1 MGNLG
6 QRLRDA
12 APGGE
17 KVISDGGRAHGEDPE
32 DPGESRQRFIPTP
45 FSPPPPTSGGVVLT
59 RRRALWALPLL
70 LLAVMM
76 AAALFALTPAQPAG
90 AQQAAQT
97 FVANTGQSSLAG
109 THLEYDFAQ
118 AFTTGSNSAG
128 YSLRSVG
135 VEFATI
141 QSGFSSSSLT
151 ASIHADSG
159 GSPGN
164 SLGTL
169 TNPASFPVS
178 SSDQTLTFTS
188 SAGIDLAANTT
199 YFLVI
204 DLSSAESA
212 SLMRLTGSDSEDG
225 GGQAGWSIGDG
236 FSRRAWNTT
245 GAWSTFASSMK
256 LSLGGVSKPFL
267 VSNFGQANGGTGN
280 FVQHDHAQAFTTG
293 ANAGGYTLTGVDFS
307 FPQINDGA
315 LAGKLAAEIR
325 SDSSGAPGAVVATL
339 TKPGTIA
346 AGTNSFTHSGVAL
359 AANTTYWAVLDVT
372 LVLLPGANTIQNTAS
387 DAEDAGGADGFT
399 IADDGHYRTW
409 NTSGAWTSF
418 SQSRKM
424 TIHGTAVE
432 TVETE
437 TFVANTGQADGG
449 TSFLGNDFHQAF
461 TTGSSSF
468 GYTLHSVDVEFS
480 TIDSAFSSSALTASI
495 HAASGGSPGSSLGTL
510 TNPASFP
517 ASTSDQTLTFTS
529 SAGIDLEGSAT
540 YFLVIDMDAGQGSSR
555 VRLTGSDAED
565 GGGLAGWSIADGAGT
580 RTASSTGAW
589 TPNVSSLK
597 ISLDGVS
604 KPRPSRV
611 SILGGGAVT
620 EGVSASFTLRAS
632 PAPPA
637 DLPVSVTVATT
648 GDFGYGALP
657 TSVTIPA
664 SGTATLEIATAND
677 DVDEAHGSVTVTLVD
692 GSDYDLATSLGTA
705 TVRVRD
711 DDPPLVK
718 NTGQS
723 SGLVQGLH
731 VDLAQG
737 FDTGGNPSG
746 YTLTSVDVAFR
757 RSTEDFGSKLTV
769 TVHKGANGAPGTV
782 VGTLAN
788 PDWVNR
794 QAGTYR
800 FTHPGVALE
809 ADTRYWVVL
818 DAAGLT
824 EGNSQVKFTQSNSE
838 DEGAAPGWSINNDA
852 RIRAQ
857 GGGNW
862 ITLVGGSTLSMGVN
876 GRLLPHSDGSYTVP
890 LDWPL
895 KPLDLGAGETFRLL
909 FMTEDHRDATA
920 ADIGVYDA
928 HVREAA
934 RDGHAAVR
942 RYADHFRVVGSTAAV
957 DARDHTRTNPNDAGH
972 TDAEVWWLNGE
983 RVAANNA
990 GFWSDTWENWAMADR
1005 RFESGERSTSNDW
1018 PWTGTRTDGA
1028 KEANPLGASN
1038 ARRGRFS
1045 TTDADTGPISYNT
1058 VASTQDH
1065 AFYGISPL
1073 FRVEPTPVNAPPGE
1087 PAVMSN
1093 LGQADGA
1100 ALDVTTASTV
1110 RDRAQ
1115 SFTTGKNG
1123 GHYRLNSVDVEFAE
1137 IGDSDAA
1144 RDLRVQIWA
1153 GSGGSPGST
1162 AADVLA
1168 DLARP
1173 SMPVGSADQTFT
1185 FTYQGDDGSGLRLE
1199 PNTTYWVYVYDASV
1213 QPNSRYTLRATA
1225 SNSERRRG
1233 LRLPEGWSIG
1243 DGHSSWSLYP
1253 NPAVSWSTH
1262 SEALKIGLN
1271 LGAADAFVQFR
1282 TCEGTVSGN
1291 TCSTGWVVANHT
1303 RHDPPPTI
1311 TLTEG
1316 GPAVTYQWQAVD
1328 PHERRHFYVASQVG
1342 EPLSHHGGYIGPGQ
1356 PDRDRLMCHTG
1367 SRSPYNL
1374 GDPIVEGLGRDGIHF
1389 GYGSTAGPLLDRHD
1403 GCPFSSQSVYEGDA
1417 NKWRPVSLAAGQDS
1431 DAFDHGTF
1439 LIHRPHAVGHNF
1451 YENGVLYQV
1460 EGFDYPEVRVPLI
1473 IRDDD
1478 QWEQTLEFSIDD
1490 GTTWT
1495 SIEDGGLNLAFPASL
1510 NTGRKAHY
1518 FWVRTKNDPPADQ
1531 DKRFSINA
1539 DFAEALLRSGT
1550 SEYFRSHRV
1559 WFTSP
1564 AASHLHTFRTD
1575 SAVSA
1580 GSVTVGRTPVQVD
1593 IHVGANVVGNVT
1605 FQVEGY
1611 KLYERSDNQISTETP
1626 PKTVRTDSFSFHRT
1640 LGSCVGCQRLLG
1652 DLPDPV
1658 VERVG
1663 DLTYA
1668 NLSDTGIDLSW
1679 PRVVGAEGYEVR
1691 YWSTTSPFPGVP
1703 ADEAWFG
1710 AEPNDPA
1717 WNIRHLEPDTEY
1729 RAVVY
1734 YQDHGAT
1741 QLSTASPV
1749 IRFTTLAAGSPVE
1762 AEPASV
1768 IVERVPEVSISAA
1781 GGTITEGEDAVYTV
1795 TVNPAPDAPLDVRVG
1810 VAGPGSVVAA
1820 QHLGERTVNVPTGG
1834 SVSFTIPT
1842 VDDTGWGSNGM
1853 LGATVRFGEGYRLN
1867 RFRSYASVYIANN
1880 DLPPP
1885 PPVQLKRVSDTT
1897 ATVAWKPQGDGAS
1910 YLVVWHE
1917 SFTGVP
1923 VLTEVT
1929 TTATEHQLTG
1939 LKPQSHYVVSV
1950 LHGTNQLDQ
1959 ITVRTLA
1966 AGATPKTFTVDFET
1980 PAPNTSVPVISVTA
1994 DGNVTEGGDATFTVS
2009 ANPAPAADLDVSVTV
2024 SQSDDS
2030 GISLEQRTVTIPSAG
2045 YAALTVATTND
2056 EVDEPDG
2063 SVTVT
2068 VDASANLDYRVSS
2081 SQGTAVV
2088 VVSDDDGG
2096 YTVNQGTIARV
2107 RELASQTQHGAAHVN
2122 RWNRVLLAFGE
2133 HDGTGVT
2140 GGPMTAAEAQ
2150 DMADNHSS
2158 PVWDLVVVELTA
2170 LEAAAAQTPPPP
2182 TPEVSIT
2189 AGSGVTEGGDAI
2201 FTVTASPAPTANLD
2215 VSVTVSQS
2223 GDYGAAT
2230 GQRTVT
2236 IPTSGSVTL
2245 TVATTDDTTDE
2256 TDGSVTATVNA
2267 GSGYTVSSSQGAA
2280 TVAVSDNDDASTP
2293 VVSVSGAA
2301 GGTEGESVTFT
2312 VTASPAPAADLAVS
2326 VTVATTGDFGYGT
2339 LPASVTIPTS
2349 GSATVTIATTDDEVD
2364 EADGSVTLTVNAGSG
2379 YTVGAPSTETAGVA
2393 DDDDPVV
2400 EEQTGYTV
2408 DPDVVARVREL
2419 ASQTQHGTA
2428 HVNRWNRVLLAF
2440 GEHDGTGVTGG
2451 PMTASEAQDMAD
2463 KHSSP
2468 VWDEVVTE
2476 LTALEAASAQTPPP
2490 PPTPEVSV
2498 TAGSGVTEG
2507 GDATFTVTASP
2518 APSSNLDVSVT
2529 VSQSG
2534 DYGATTGQRTV
2545 TIPTTGSVT
2554 LTVGTTDD
2562 STDETDG
2569 SVTATVNAGSGY
2581 TVSSS
2586 QGAATVAVSDNDAAP
2601 TPVVSVSAGSGVTE
2615 GGDAVFTVTASPAP
2629 AANLDVSVT
2638 VSQSGDYGATTGK
2651 RTVTVPTTGSATLT
2665 VGTTDDTTDETD
2677 GSVTATVNAGSG
2689 YTVSSTQGAATVS
2702 VSDNDAAPTPV
2713 VSVSGGSGVTEGGD
2727 AVFTVTASPA
2737 PAADLAVSVTVS
2749 QSGDYGATTGQR
2761 TVTIPT
2767 SGSATL
2773 TVGTTDDTTDETD
2786 GSVTATVNA
2795 GSGYT
2800 VSSTQGA
2807 ATVAVADNDDAP
2819 TPEVSI
2825 SAGSGVTE
2833 GGDAV
2838 FTVTASPAPTAN
2850 LDVSVT
2856 VSQSGDYGAT
2866 TGKRT
2871 VTIPTSGSATLTVGT
2886 TDDTTDET
2894 DGSVT
2899 ATVNAG
2905 GGYTVS
2911 SSQGAAT
2918 VAVSDDDAAP
2928 TPVVS
2933 VSAGSGVTEGG
2944 DAVFTVTA
2952 SPAPAANLDVS
2963 VTVSQSGDYGAATG
2977 QRTVTV
2983 PTTGS
2988 VTLTVGTTDDS
2999 TDETDGSVTAT
3010 VNAGSGYTVSSS
3022 QGAATVGVADDDDAA
3037 LEVEISVTVAD
3048 ASAVEGDVLEFRVAL
3063 SAASTEEIRVRWYT
3077 APAYHLLDDRAHRS
3091 DYQTTEGELVF
3102 APGVTELTGEVW
3114 LEQDED
3120 EEPDEYF
3127 AVEAFL
3133 PGSLVSPDAVGT
3145 MTIVD
3150 DD

>member
-1 MGNLG
+1 MPDSPAPSQVKERPGLG
-6 QRLRDA
+6 RY
-12 APGGE
+12 
-17 KVISDGGRAHGEDPE
+17 
-32 DPGESRQRFIPTP
+32 IPL
-45 FSPPPPTSGGVVLT
+45 SAPPPRISWGSLSLRRPARTFLT
-59 RRRALWALPLL
+59 LTLL
-70 LLAVMM
+70 
-76 AAALFALTPAQPAG
+76 AAALFVLLSGGTETAS

-307 FPQINDGA
+307 FPQINDGG
-315 LAGKLAAEIR
+315 LAGKLTAEIR
-325 SDSSGAPGAVVATL
+325 SDSGGAPGAVVATL

-387 DAEDAGGADGFT
+387 DAEDAGGADGWT

-432 TVETE
+432 TVETQ

-461 TTGSSSF
+461 TTGSNSF
-468 GYTLHSVDVEFS
+468 GYSLHSVDVEFS
-480 TIDSAFSSSALTASI
+480 TIHSGFSSSALTASI

-540 YFLVIDMDAGQGSSR
+540 YFLVIDMDAGQSSSR

-604 KPRPSRV
+604 KPRPPRV

-620 EGVSASFTLRAS
+620 EGVSASFTLRAV
-632 PAPPA
+632 PAPTA
-637 DLPVSVTVATT
+637 DLPVSVTVTTT

-664 SGTATLEIATAND
+664 SGTATLEIPTTND

-711 DDPPLVK
+711 DDPALVK

-731 VDLAQG
+731 ADLAQG

-746 YTLTSVDVAFR
+746 YTLTSVDVAFN

-794 QAGTYR
+794 QAGTYS

-818 DAAGLT
+818 DATGLT

-876 GRLLPHSDGSYTVP
+876 GRLLPHADGSYTVP

-895 KPLDLGAGETFRLL
+895 KPLGLGAGETFRLL

-957 DARDHTRTNPNDAGH
+957 DARDHTRTNPNNAGH

-1058 VASTQDH
+1058 IASTQDH

-1100 ALDVTTASTV
+1100 ALTVTAASTV

-1115 SFTTGKNG
+1115 SFTTGRNG

-1137 IGDSDAA
+1137 IGDSNAA

-1213 QPNSRYTLRATA
+1213 QPNSTYTLRATA
-1225 SNSERRRG
+1225 SNSERLQG

-1282 TCEGTVSGN
+1282 TCAGTVSGN
-1291 TCSTGWVVANHT
+1291 SCSTGWVIANYN

-1316 GPAVTYQWQAVD
+1316 GPVVTYQWQAVD

-1342 EPLSHHGGYIGPGQ
+1342 EPLSHFGGYIGPGK

-1403 GCPFSSQSVYEGDA
+1403 GCPFSSQSVYESDA

-1478 QWEQTLEFSIDD
+1478 EWEQTLEFSIDD

-1531 DKRFSINA
+1531 DKRFSISA
-1539 DFAEALLRSGT
+1539 DFARPLLRSGT

-1580 GSVTVGRTPVQVD
+1580 GSVTVSRTPVQVD
-1593 IHVGANVVGNVT
+1593 VHVGANVVGNVT

-1663 DLTYA
+1663 DLSYA

-1679 PRVVGAEGYEVR
+1679 PQVVGAEGYEVR

-1734 YQDHGAT
+1734 YADHGAT

-1762 AEPASV
+1762 ADPTSV

-1781 GGTITEGEDAVYTV
+1781 GGAITEGEDAVYTV

-1939 LKPQSHYVVSV
+1939 LKPKSHYVVSV
-1950 LHGTNQLDQ
+1950 LHGTTQLDK

-1966 AGATPKTFTVDFET
+1966 AGATPKTFAVDFET
-1980 PAPNTSVPVISVTA
+1980 PAPNTSVPLISVTA

-2030 GISLEQRTVTIPSAG
+2030 GISMEHQTVTIPTAG
-2045 YAALTVATTND
+2045 YATLTVATTND

-2107 RELASQTQHGAAHVN
+2107 KELASQTQHGAAHVN

-2182 TPEVSIT
+2182 TPEVSVT
-2189 AGSGVTEGGDAI
+2189 AGSGVTEGGDAT
-2201 FTVTASPAPTANLD
+2201 FTVTASPAPASNLD

-2223 GDYGAAT
+2223 GDYGATT

-2236 IPTSGSVTL
+2236 IPTTGSVTI
-2245 TVATTDDTTDE
+2245 TVGTTDDTTDE

-2280 TVAVSDNDDASTP
+2280 TVAVSDNDDAPTP
-2293 VVSVSGAA
+2293 VVSVTAGSGVTEGGAA
-2301 GGTEGESVTFT
+2301 SFT
-2312 VTASPAPAADLAVS
+2312 VTASPAPASNLAVS
-2326 VTVATTGDFGYGT
+2326 VTVSQSGDYGATTGQRT
-2339 LPASVTIPTS
+2339 VTIPTS
-2349 GSATVTIATTDDEVD
+2349 GSVTFTVATTDDEVD
-2364 EADGSVTLTVNAGSG
+2364 EPDGSVTLTLNAGSD
-2379 YTVGAPSTETAGVA
+2379 YTVGAPSSETADVA
-2393 DDDDPVV
+2393 DNDDPVV

-2408 DPDVVARVREL
+2408 DPDVIAKVREL

-2428 HVNRWNRVLLAF
+2428 HVNRWNRVLVAF

-2476 LTALEAASAQTPPP
+2476 LTALEAAAAQTPPP

-2498 TAGSGVTEG
+2498 TAGSGITEG

-2518 APSSNLDVSVT
+2518 APASNLDVSVTVSQSGDYGATTGKRTVTVPTTGSVTLTVGTTDDDADETDGSVTATVNAGSGYTVSSSQGAATVGVADNDAPPTPVVSVTAGSGVTEGGDAVFTVTASPAPTASLDVSVT

-2554 LTVGTTDD
+2554 
-2562 STDETDG
+2562 
-2569 SVTATVNAGSGY
+2569 
-2581 TVSSS
+2581 
-2586 QGAATVAVSDNDAAP
+2586 
-2601 TPVVSVSAGSGVTE
+2601 
-2615 GGDAVFTVTASPAP
+2615 F
-2629 AANLDVSVT
+2629 
-2638 VSQSGDYGATTGK
+2638 
-2651 RTVTVPTTGSATLT
+2651 
-2665 VGTTDDTTDETD
+2665 
-2677 GSVTATVNAGSG
+2677 
-2689 YTVSSTQGAATVS
+2689 
-2702 VSDNDAAPTPV
+2702 
-2713 VSVSGGSGVTEGGD
+2713 
-2727 AVFTVTASPA
+2727 
-2737 PAADLAVSVTVS
+2737 
-2749 QSGDYGATTGQR
+2749 
-2761 TVTIPT
+2761 
-2767 SGSATL
+2767 

-2807 ATVAVADNDDAP
+2807 ATVAVSDNDDAP
-2819 TPEVSI
+2819 TPVVSVT
-2825 SAGSGVTE
+2825 AGSG
-2833 GGDAV
+2833 
-2838 FTVTASPAPTAN
+2838 
-2850 LDVSVT
+2850 
-2856 VSQSGDYGAT
+2856 
-2866 TGKRT
+2866 
-2871 VTIPTSGSATLTVGT
+2871 I
-2886 TDDTTDET
+2886 
-2894 DGSVT
+2894 
-2899 ATVNAG
+2899 
-2905 GGYTVS
+2905 
-2911 SSQGAAT
+2911 
-2918 VAVSDDDAAP
+2918 
-2928 TPVVS
+2928 
-2933 VSAGSGVTEGG
+2933 TEGG

-2952 SPAPAANLDVS
+2952 SPAPASNLAVS
-2963 VTVSQSGDYGAATG
+2963 VTVSQSGDYGATTG
-2977 QRTVTV
+2977 RRTVTV

-2988 VTLTVGTTDDS
+2988 VTLTVGTTDDT

-3022 QGAATVGVADDDDAA
+3022 QGAATVAVSDNDDAPTPVVSVTAGSGVTEGGDATFTVTAIPAPASNLAVSVTVSQSGDYGATTGQRTVTVPTTGSVTLTVGTTDDDADETDGSVTA
-3037 LEVEISVTVAD
+3037 TVNAGSDYTVSSSQGAATVGVSDNDDAAPEVEITVTVEA
-3048 ASAVEGDVLEFRVAL
+3048 ASAVEGDVLEFRVRL
-3063 SAASTEEIRVRWYT
+3063 SEASTEEIRIRWNT
-3077 APAYHLLDDRAHRS
+3077 APAYHLLDDRAHMT
-3091 DYQTTEGELVF
+3091 DYQYTEGELVF
-3102 APGVTELTGEVW
+3102 APGVTELTAEVW
-3114 LEQDED
+3114 LEYDDD

-3127 AVEAFL
+3127 VVEAYL
-3133 PGSLVSPDAVGT
+3133 PGTLYPPDAVGT

>member
-1 MGNLG
+1 MTNA
-6 QRLRDA
+6 LR
-12 APGGE
+12 
-17 KVISDGGRAHGEDPE
+17 S
-32 DPGESRQRFIPTP
+32 FT
-45 FSPPPPTSGGVVLT
+45 PPPRISWGFSLMRRPARTFLT
-59 RRRALWALPLL
+59 LTLL
-70 LLAVMM
+70 
-76 AAALFALTPAQPAG
+76 AAALFVLLSGGTETAS
-90 AQQAAQT
+90 AQQASQT
-97 FVANTGQSSLAG
+97 FVANTGQADG
-109 THLEYDFAQ
+109 TNAFLGNDYAQ
-118 AFTTGSNSAG
+118 AFTTGSNAAG
-128 YSLRSVG
+128 YSLRSVD
-135 VEFATI
+135 VEFSIIDSA
-141 QSGFSSSSLT
+141 FSSSSLT

-159 GSPGN
+159 GSPGS

-178 SSDQTLTFTS
+178 NSDQTLTFTS

-199 YFLVI
+199 YFVMF
-204 DLSSAESA
+204 DMGSNQAQA
-212 SLMRLTGSDSEDG
+212 SIRATASDSEDSG
-225 GGQAGWSIGDG
+225 ALAGWSIGD
-236 FSRRAWNTT
+236 STLRR
-245 GAWSTFASSMK
+245 GFASTGTWTTEGASLK
-256 LSLGGVSKPFL
+256 LSLGGISKPFL

-307 FPQINDGA
+307 FPQINDGG

-346 AGTNSFTHSGVAL
+346 AGTNSFTHSGLAL

-461 TTGSSSF
+461 TTGSNSF
-468 GYTLHSVDVEFS
+468 GYSLHSVDVEFS

-540 YFLVIDMDAGQGSSR
+540 YFLVIDMDAGQSSSR

-620 EGVSASFTLRAS
+620 EGVSASFTLTAV
-632 PAPPA
+632 PAPTA
-637 DLPVSVTVATT
+637 DLPVSVTVTTT

-664 SGTATLEIATAND
+664 SGSATLEIPTTGD

-711 DDPPLVK
+711 DDPALVK

-782 VGTLAN
+782 VGTLTN

-794 QAGTYR
+794 QAGTYS

-876 GRLLPHSDGSYTVP
+876 GRLLPHADGSYTVP

-895 KPLDLGAGETFRLL
+895 KPLGLGAGETFRLL

-1058 VASTQDH
+1058 IASTQDH

-1100 ALDVTTASTV
+1100 ALTVTTASTV

-1115 SFTTGKNG
+1115 SFTTGRNG

-1173 SMPVGSADQTFT
+1173 SMPVGSADRTFT

-1213 QPNSRYTLRATA
+1213 QPNSTYTLRATA
-1225 SNSERRRG
+1225 SNSERLRG

-1282 TCEGTVSGN
+1282 TCAGTISGN
-1291 TCSTGWVVANHT
+1291 DCDTGWVIANYT

-1342 EPLSHHGGYIGPGQ
+1342 EPLSHFGGYIGPGK

-1403 GCPFSSQSVYEGDA
+1403 GCPFSSQSVYESDA

-1460 EGFDYPEVRVPLI
+1460 GGFDYPEVQVPLI

-1478 QWEQTLEFSIDD
+1478 EWEQTLEFSIDD

-1531 DKRFSINA
+1531 DKRFSISA
-1539 DFAEALLRSGT
+1539 DFARPLLRSGT

-1663 DLTYA
+1663 DLSYA

-1679 PRVVGAEGYEVR
+1679 PQVVGAEGYEVR

-1734 YQDHGAT
+1734 YADHGAT

-1762 AEPASV
+1762 AEPTSV

-1853 LGATVRFGEGYRLN
+1853 LGATVQFGEGYRLN

-1917 SFTGVP
+1917 SFTGIP

-1939 LKPQSHYVVSV
+1939 LNPQSHYVVSV
-1950 LHGTNQLDQ
+1950 LHGTTQLDK

-1966 AGATPKTFTVDFET
+1966 AGATPKTFAVDFET

-2030 GISLEQRTVTIPSAG
+2030 GISIEHRTVTIPTAG
-2045 YAALTVATTND
+2045 YATLTVATTND

-2068 VDASANLDYRVSS
+2068 VDASANLEYRVSS

-2107 RELASQTQHGAAHVN
+2107 KELASQTQHGTAHVN

-2182 TPEVSIT
+2182 PTPEVSIT
-2189 AGSGVTEGGDAI
+2189 AGSGVTEGGDAT
-2201 FTVTASPAPTANLD
+2201 FTVTASPAPASNLDVSLTVSQSGDYGATTGQRTVTIPTSGSVTITVGTTDDTTDETDGSVTATVNAGSGYTVSSTQGAATVAVSDNDDASTPVVSVTAGSGVTEGGSASFTVSANPAPAANLDVSLTVSQSGDYGATTGQRTVTIPTSGSATVTITTTDDDVDETDGSVTATLNAGSGYTVSSSQGAATVGVADNDDPVVDEQTGYTVDPDVIAKVRELASQTQHGTAHVNRWNRVLLAFGEHDGAGVTGGPMTASEAQDMADKHSSPVWDLVVVELTALEAAAAQTPPPPTPEVSVTAGSGVTEGGDATFTVTASPAPASNLD

-2223 GDYGAAT
+2223 GDYGATT

-2236 IPTSGSVTL
+2236 IPTTGSVTI
-2245 TVATTDDTTDE
+2245 TVGTTDDTTDE

-2293 VVSVSGAA
+2293 VVSVTAGSGVTEGGAA
-2301 GGTEGESVTFT
+2301 VFT

-2326 VTVATTGDFGYGT
+2326 
-2339 LPASVTIPTS
+2339 L
-2349 GSATVTIATTDDEVD
+2349 
-2364 EADGSVTLTVNAGSG
+2364 
-2379 YTVGAPSTETAGVA
+2379 
-2393 DDDDPVV
+2393 
-2400 EEQTGYTV
+2400 
-2408 DPDVVARVREL
+2408 
-2419 ASQTQHGTA
+2419 
-2428 HVNRWNRVLLAF
+2428 
-2440 GEHDGTGVTGG
+2440 
-2451 PMTASEAQDMAD
+2451 
-2463 KHSSP
+2463 
-2468 VWDEVVTE
+2468 
-2476 LTALEAASAQTPPP
+2476 
-2490 PPTPEVSV
+2490 
-2498 TAGSGVTEG
+2498 
-2507 GDATFTVTASP
+2507 
-2518 APSSNLDVSVT
+2518 
-2529 VSQSG
+2529 
-2534 DYGATTGQRTV
+2534 
-2545 TIPTTGSVT
+2545 
-2554 LTVGTTDD
+2554 
-2562 STDETDG
+2562 
-2569 SVTATVNAGSGY
+2569 
-2581 TVSSS
+2581 
-2586 QGAATVAVSDNDAAP
+2586 
-2601 TPVVSVSAGSGVTE
+2601 
-2615 GGDAVFTVTASPAP
+2615 
-2629 AANLDVSVT
+2629 T

-2651 RTVTVPTTGSATLT
+2651 RTVTVPTTGSVTLT
-2665 VGTTDDTTDETD
+2665 VGTTDDDADETD

-2689 YTVSSTQGAATVS
+2689 YTVSSTQGAATVA
-2702 VSDNDAAPTPV
+2702 VSDNDDAPTPV
-2713 VSVSGGSGVTEGGD
+2713 VSVTAGSGVTEGGD

-2737 PAADLAVSVTVS
+2737 PASSLVVSVTVS
-2749 QSGDYGATTGQR
+2749 QIGDYGATTGQR
-2761 TVTIPT
+2761 TVTVPT
-2767 SGSATL
+2767 TGSVTL

-2807 ATVAVADNDDAP
+2807 ATVAVSDNDDAP
-2819 TPEVSI
+2819 TPVVSVT
-2825 SAGSGVTE
+2825 AGSGVTE
-2833 GGDAV
+2833 GGDA
-2838 FTVTASPAPTAN
+2838 T
-2850 LDVSVT
+2850 
-2856 VSQSGDYGAT
+2856 
-2866 TGKRT
+2866 
-2871 VTIPTSGSATLTVGT
+2871 
-2886 TDDTTDET
+2886 
-2894 DGSVT
+2894 
-2899 ATVNAG
+2899 
-2905 GGYTVS
+2905 
-2911 SSQGAAT
+2911 
-2918 VAVSDDDAAP
+2918 
-2928 TPVVS
+2928 
-2933 VSAGSGVTEGG
+2933 
-2944 DAVFTVTA
+2944 FTVTA

-2977 QRTVTV
+2977 RRTVTI

-2988 VTLTVGTTDDS
+2988 VTLTVGTTDDDA
-2999 TDETDGSVTAT
+2999 DETDGSVTAT
-3010 VNAGSGYTVSSS
+3010 VNAGSGYTVSST
-3022 QGAATVGVADDDDAA
+3022 QGAATVGVADNDDAA
-3037 LEVEISVTVAD
+3037 PEVEITVTVEA
-3048 ASAVEGDVLEFRVAL
+3048 ASAVEGDVLEFRVRL
-3063 SAASTEEIRVRWYT
+3063 SEASTEEIRIRWNT
-3077 APAYHLLDDRAHRS
+3077 APAYHLLDDRAHMT
-3091 DYQTTEGELVF
+3091 DYQYTEGELVF
-3102 APGVTELTGEVW
+3102 APGVTELTAEVW
-3114 LEQDED
+3114 LEYDDD

-3127 AVEAFL
+3127 VVEAYL
-3133 PGSLVSPDAVGT
+3133 PGTLYPPDAVGT
-3145 MTIVD
+3145 MTIID

>member
-1 MGNLG
+1 M
-6 QRLRDA
+6 RRSA
-12 APGGE
+12 A
-17 KVISDGGRAHGEDPE
+17 ILALAA
-32 DPGESRQRFIPTP
+32 
-45 FSPPPPTSGGVVLT
+45 LT
-59 RRRALWALPLL
+59 LL
-70 LLAVMM
+70 
-76 AAALFALTPAQPAG
+76 AALFALTPAEQAD
-90 AQQAAQT
+90 AQTAQT
-97 FVANTGQSSLAG
+97 FVANLGQADGPSAALSND
-109 THLEYDFAQ
+109 YAQ

-128 YSLRSVG
+128 YSLRSVDVQFSVIG
-135 VEFATI
+135 
-141 QSGFSSSSLT
+141 SSFSSSNLT
-151 ASIHADSG
+151 ASIHADSS
-159 GSPGN
+159 GSPGS
-164 SLGTL
+164 SLGAL
-169 TNPASFPVS
+169 TSPASFPVS

-199 YFLVI
+199 YFVMF
-204 DLSSAESA
+204 DMSSNHAF
-212 SLMRLTGSDSEDG
+212 TGVRGTNSDSEDSG
-225 GGQAGWSIGDG
+225 ALAGWSIGDG
-236 FSRRAWNTT
+236 ALHRTFSSTGSWTT
-245 GAWSTFASSMK
+245 TTQSLK
-256 LSLGGVSKPFL
+256 LGLGGVSKPFL
-267 VSNFGQANGGTGN
+267 VSNSGQANGGTGN

-315 LAGKLAAEIR
+315 LAGKLTAEIR

-346 AGTNSFTHSGVAL
+346 AGANSFTHAGVAL

-418 SQSRKM
+418 SQARKM

-432 TVETE
+432 TIETE

-461 TTGSSSF
+461 TTGGSSF

-540 YFLVIDMDAGQGSSR
+540 YFLVIDMDAGQSSSR

-565 GGGLAGWSIADGAGT
+565 SGGLAGWSIADGAGT

-604 KPRPSRV
+604 KPEPPRV

-620 EGVSASFTLRAS
+620 EGVSASFTLRAV
-632 PAPPA
+632 PAPTA
-637 DLPVSVTVATT
+637 DLPVSVTVTTT
-648 GDFGYGALP
+648 GDFGYGTLP
-657 TSVTIPA
+657 TSVTIPD
-664 SGTATLEIATAND
+664 SGTATLEIPTTND

-769 TVHKGANGAPGTV
+769 TVHKNANGAPGTV
-782 VGTLAN
+782 VGTLTN

-876 GRLLPHSDGSYTVP
+876 GRLLPHADGSYTVP

-895 KPLDLGAGETFRLL
+895 KPLDVGAGETFRLL

-934 RDGHAAVR
+934 RDGHAAIR

-957 DARDHTRTNPNDAGH
+957 DARDHTRTNPNNAGH
-972 TDAEVWWLNGE
+972 TDAPIYWLNGE

-1100 ALDVTTASTV
+1100 ALTVTTASTV

-1185 FTYQGDDGSGLRLE
+1185 FTYQGNDGSGLRLE
-1199 PNTTYWVYVYDASV
+1199 PNTTYWVYVYDASA
-1213 QPNSRYTLRATA
+1213 QPNSTYTLRATA
-1225 SNSERRRG
+1225 SNSERLRG

-1282 TCEGTVSGN
+1282 TCAGTVSGN
-1291 TCSTGWVVANHT
+1291 DCDTGWVIANYT

-1328 PHERRHFYVASQVG
+1328 PRERRHFYVASQVA

-1403 GCPFSSQSVYEGDA
+1403 GCPFSSQSVYESDA

-1439 LIHRPHAVGHNF
+1439 LIHRPYAVGHNF

-1460 EGFDYPEVRVPLI
+1460 GGFDYPAVRVPLI

-1478 QWEQTLEFSIDD
+1478 EWEQTLEFSIDD

-1531 DKRFSINA
+1531 DKRFSISA
-1539 DFAEALLRSGT
+1539 DFAKPLLRSGT

-1564 AASHLHTFRTD
+1564 AASHLHSFRAYD
-1575 SAVSA
+1575 GPAVSA
-1580 GSVTVGRTPVQVD
+1580 GSVTVSRTPVQVE

-1626 PKTVRTDSFSFHRT
+1626 PVTVRTDSFSFHRT

-1663 DLTYA
+1663 DLSYA

-1749 IRFTTLAAGSPVE
+1749 IRFTTLAAGSPVQ
-1762 AEPASV
+1762 AEPTSV

-1795 TVNPAPDAPLDVRVG
+1795 TVNPAPDAPLDVRVR

-1842 VDDTGWGSNGM
+1842 VDDTSWGSNGM
-1853 LGATVRFGEGYRLN
+1853 LGATVQFGEGYRLN
-1867 RFRSYASVYIANN
+1867 RFKSYASVYVANN

-1939 LKPQSHYVVSV
+1939 LKPKSHYVVSV
-1950 LHGTNQLDQ
+1950 LHGTTQLDK

-1980 PAPNTSVPVISVTA
+1980 PAPNTSVPLISVTA

-2030 GISLEQRTVTIPSAG
+2030 GISIGHQTVTIPTAG
-2045 YAALTVATTND
+2045 YATLTVATTND

-2068 VDASANLDYRVSS
+2068 VDASASLDYRVSS
-2081 SQGTAVV
+2081 SQGTAIV

-2107 RELASQTQHGAAHVN
+2107 KELASQTQHGAAHVN

-2133 HDGTGVT
+2133 HDGTGVA

-2182 TPEVSIT
+2182 PTPEVSIS
-2189 AGSGVTEGGDAI
+2189 AGSGVTEGGDAS
-2201 FTVTASPAPTANLD
+2201 FTVTASPAPASNLD

-2236 IPTSGSVTL
+2236 V
-2245 TVATTDDTTDE
+2245 
-2256 TDGSVTATVNA
+2256 
-2267 GSGYTVSSSQGAA
+2267 
-2280 TVAVSDNDDASTP
+2280 
-2293 VVSVSGAA
+2293 
-2301 GGTEGESVTFT
+2301 
-2312 VTASPAPAADLAVS
+2312 
-2326 VTVATTGDFGYGT
+2326 
-2339 LPASVTIPTS
+2339 
-2349 GSATVTIATTDDEVD
+2349 
-2364 EADGSVTLTVNAGSG
+2364 
-2379 YTVGAPSTETAGVA
+2379 
-2393 DDDDPVV
+2393 
-2400 EEQTGYTV
+2400 
-2408 DPDVVARVREL
+2408 
-2419 ASQTQHGTA
+2419 
-2428 HVNRWNRVLLAF
+2428 
-2440 GEHDGTGVTGG
+2440 
-2451 PMTASEAQDMAD
+2451 
-2463 KHSSP
+2463 
-2468 VWDEVVTE
+2468 
-2476 LTALEAASAQTPPP
+2476 
-2490 PPTPEVSV
+2490 
-2498 TAGSGVTEG
+2498 
-2507 GDATFTVTASP
+2507 
-2518 APSSNLDVSVT
+2518 
-2529 VSQSG
+2529 
-2534 DYGATTGQRTV
+2534 
-2545 TIPTTGSVT
+2545 PTTGSVT
-2554 LTVGTTDD
+2554 FTVGTTDD

-2586 QGAATVAVSDNDAAP
+2586 QGAATEAVSDNDAAS
-2601 TPVVSVSAGSGVTE
+2601 TPAVSVTDAADGTE
-2615 GGDAVFTVTASPAP
+2615 GDSVSFTVTASPAP
-2629 AANLDVSVT
+2629 V
-2638 VSQSGDYGATTGK
+2638 
-2651 RTVTVPTTGSATLT
+2651 
-2665 VGTTDDTTDETD
+2665 
-2677 GSVTATVNAGSG
+2677 
-2689 YTVSSTQGAATVS
+2689 
-2702 VSDNDAAPTPV
+2702 
-2713 VSVSGGSGVTEGGD
+2713 
-2727 AVFTVTASPA
+2727 
-2737 PAADLAVSVTVS
+2737 ADLAVSVTVAATGDFGFGALPTSVVIPTSGSATVTITTTDDQTDEPDGSVTLTVNPGSGYTVGAPSSETADVADDDDPVVELTTYTVDPAVVTKVKTLAGQTQHGTSHVNRWNRVLVAFGEHDGTGVTGGPMTAAEAQQMANTYSSPVWDEVVTELTALEAASQQTPPPPPPPPPPPTPEVNITSAAGGAEGGSVSFTLTATPAPTADLPVTVTISVTGDYGVTAGSRTVTIPNSGSATLTLATTDDQTDEPDGTVTATLATGSGYTIGSQSAQTADVDDNDDTPVIELVATPVVSIRGGSGITEGGSASFTISANPSPTADVDVTVTVS
-2749 QSGDYGATTGQR
+2749 QSGDFGAATGQR
-2761 TVTIPT
+2761 TVRITSGSTTATFTVSTTDDSTDESDGSITVTINTGSGYTGSGSATVTVSDNDDPPPTPVVSITGGSAVTEGGGVRFTLTASPAPTADLDVTVTISVSGDYGVAAGARTVTIPS

-2773 TVGTTDDTTDETD
+2773 TVGTTDDSADEAD
-2786 GSVTATVNA
+2786 GSVTATLVD
-2795 GSGYT
+2795 
-2800 VSSTQGA
+2800 GA
-2807 ATVAVADNDDAP
+2807 AYDL
-2819 TPEVSI
+2819 
-2825 SAGSGVTE
+2825 GS
-2833 GGDAV
+2833 
-2838 FTVTASPAPTAN
+2838 S
-2850 LDVSVT
+2850 
-2856 VSQSGDYGAT
+2856 
-2866 TGKRT
+2866 RT
-2871 VTIPTSGSATLTVGT
+2871 
-2886 TDDTTDET
+2886 
-2894 DGSVT
+2894 
-2899 ATVNAG
+2899 
-2905 GGYTVS
+2905 
-2911 SSQGAAT
+2911 AT
-2918 VAVSDDDAAP
+2918 VAVSDDDDPPQPIENTDPPVVDDGLPDVSTLTACQGDPELLINSPAASRSDASVEFTVMLSCLPSRAP
-2928 TPVVS
+2928 TILLVPVRDGHIGQNVLVS
-2933 VSAGSGVTEGG
+2933 LTRDTPSAT
-2944 DAVFTVTA
+2944 
-2952 SPAPAANLDVS
+2952 
-2963 VTVSQSGDYGAATG
+2963 VTVSIGG
-2977 QRTVTV
+2977 
-2983 PTTGS
+2983 
-2988 VTLTVGTTDDS
+2988 
-2999 TDETDGSVTAT
+2999 ETELGLAHAWSMGLKNT
-3010 VNAGSGYTVSSS
+3010 
-3022 QGAATVGVADDDDAA
+3022 QPQ
-3037 LEVEISVTVAD
+3037 
-3048 ASAVEGDVLEFRVAL
+3048 GDVVF
-3063 SAASTEEIRVRWYT
+3063 
-3077 APAYHLLDDRAHRS
+3077 S
-3091 DYQTTEGELVF
+3091 D
-3102 APGVTELTGEVW
+3102 
-3114 LEQDED
+3114 
-3120 EEPDEYF
+3120 
-3127 AVEAFL
+3127 
-3133 PGSLVSPDAVGT
+3133 
-3145 MTIVD
+3145 
-3150 DD
+3150 

>member
-1 MGNLG
+1 M
-6 QRLRDA
+6 RRPA
-12 APGGE
+12 
-17 KVISDGGRAHGEDPE
+17 RT
-32 DPGESRQRFIPTP
+32 F
-45 FSPPPPTSGGVVLT
+45 LT
-59 RRRALWALPLL
+59 LTLL
-70 LLAVMM
+70 
-76 AAALFALTPAQPAG
+76 AAALFVLLSGGTETAS

-135 VEFATI
+135 VEFASI
-141 QSGFSSSSLT
+141 HSAFSSSSLT

-256 LSLGGVSKPFL
+256 LSLGGVSKTAL

-315 LAGKLAAEIR
+315 LASKLAAEIR

-339 TKPGTIA
+339 TKPGTIS

-387 DAEDAGGADGFT
+387 DAEDAGGADGWT

-437 TFVANTGQADGG
+437 TFVANTGQADAG
-449 TSFLGNDFHQAF
+449 SVNLSNDIAQAF
-461 TTGSSSF
+461 TTGSNSF
-468 GYTLHSVDVEFS
+468 GYSLRSVDVRFNAIQS
-480 TIDSAFSSSALTASI
+480 GFSSSDLTASI

-529 SAGIDLEGSAT
+529 AGIDLAANTS
-540 YFLVIDMDAGQGSSR
+540 YFLVIDMSVSRGSSS
-555 VRLTGSDAED
+555 LDYTSSDSED
-565 GGGLAGWSIADGAGT
+565 SGGLPGWSISHNYLDRPVA
-580 RTASSTGAW
+580 STGGWGNA
-589 TPNVSSLK
+589 PNESLQ

-604 KPRPSRV
+604 KPRPPRV

-620 EGVSASFTLRAS
+620 EGVSASFTLTAV
-632 PAPPA
+632 PAPTA
-637 DLPVSVTVATT
+637 DLPVSVTVTTT

-664 SGTATLEIATAND
+664 SGTATLEIPTTGD

-788 PDWVNR
+788 PAFVNR

-838 DEGAAPGWSINNDA
+838 DAGAAPGWSINNDA

-876 GRLLPHSDGSYTVP
+876 GRLLPHADGSYTVP

-895 KPLDLGAGETFRLL
+895 KPLGLGAGETFRLL

-934 RDGHAAVR
+934 RDGHAAIR

-957 DARDHTRTNPNDAGH
+957 DARDHTRTNPNNAGH

-1087 PAVMSN
+1087 SAVMSN

-1100 ALDVTTASTV
+1100 ALTVTTASTV

-1115 SFTTGKNG
+1115 SFTTGRNG

-1173 SMPVGSADQTFT
+1173 SMPVGSADRTFT

-1213 QPNSRYTLRATA
+1213 QPNSTYTLRATA
-1225 SNSERRRG
+1225 SNSERLRG

-1282 TCEGTVSGN
+1282 TCAGTVSGN
-1291 TCSTGWVVANHT
+1291 DCDTGWVIANYT

-1328 PHERRHFYVASQVG
+1328 PHERRHFYVASQVA
-1342 EPLSHHGGYIGPGQ
+1342 EPLSHHGGYIGPGK

-1403 GCPFSSQSVYEGDA
+1403 GCPFSSQSVYESDA

-1478 QWEQTLEFSIDD
+1478 EWEQTLEFSIDD

-1531 DKRFSINA
+1531 DKRFSISA
-1539 DFAEALLRSGT
+1539 DFAKPLLRSGT

-1593 IHVGANVVGNVT
+1593 VHVGANVVGNVT

-1679 PRVVGAEGYEVR
+1679 PQVVGAEGYEVR

-1734 YQDHGAT
+1734 YADHGAT

-1762 AEPASV
+1762 AEPTSV

-1853 LGATVRFGEGYRLN
+1853 LGATVQFGEGYRLN
-1867 RFRSYASVYIANN
+1867 RFRSYASVYVANN

-1939 LKPQSHYVVSV
+1939 LNPQSHYVVSV
-1950 LHGTNQLDQ
+1950 LHGTTQLDK

-1966 AGATPKTFTVDFET
+1966 AGATPKTFAVDFET
-1980 PAPNTSVPVISVTA
+1980 PAPNTSVPLISVTA

-2030 GISLEQRTVTIPSAG
+2030 GISIEHRTVTIPTAG

-2107 RELASQTQHGAAHVN
+2107 KELASQTQHGAAHVN

-2182 TPEVSIT
+2182 PTPEVSVT
-2189 AGSGVTEGGDAI
+2189 AGSGVTEGGDAV
-2201 FTVTASPAPTANLD
+2201 FTVTASPAPASNLD

-2236 IPTSGSVTL
+2236 IPTSGSVTI
-2245 TVATTDDTTDE
+2245 TVGTTDDTTDE

-2267 GSGYTVSSSQGAA
+2267 GSGYTVSSTQGAA
-2280 TVAVSDNDDASTP
+2280 TVAVSDN
-2293 VVSVSGAA
+2293 
-2301 GGTEGESVTFT
+2301 
-2312 VTASPAPAADLAVS
+2312 
-2326 VTVATTGDFGYGT
+2326 
-2339 LPASVTIPTS
+2339 
-2349 GSATVTIATTDDEVD
+2349 
-2364 EADGSVTLTVNAGSG
+2364 
-2379 YTVGAPSTETAGVA
+2379 
-2393 DDDDPVV
+2393 DDPVV

-2408 DPDVVARVREL
+2408 DPDVIAKVREL

-2451 PMTASEAQDMAD
+2451 PMTAAEAQEMAD

-2476 LTALEAASAQTPPP
+2476 LTALEAASTQTPPP
-2490 PPTPEVSV
+2490 PPTPEVSI
-2498 TAGSGVTEG
+2498 TAGSGITEG

-2562 STDETDG
+2562 DADETDG

-2586 QGAATVAVSDNDAAP
+2586 QGAATVAVSDNDDAP
-2601 TPVVSVSAGSGVTE
+2601 TPVVSV
-2615 GGDAVFTVTASPAP
+2615 
-2629 AANLDVSVT
+2629 
-2638 VSQSGDYGATTGK
+2638 
-2651 RTVTVPTTGSATLT
+2651 
-2665 VGTTDDTTDETD
+2665 
-2677 GSVTATVNAGSG
+2677 
-2689 YTVSSTQGAATVS
+2689 
-2702 VSDNDAAPTPV
+2702 
-2713 VSVSGGSGVTEGGD
+2713 
-2727 AVFTVTASPA
+2727 
-2737 PAADLAVSVTVS
+2737 
-2749 QSGDYGATTGQR
+2749 
-2761 TVTIPT
+2761 
-2767 SGSATL
+2767 
-2773 TVGTTDDTTDETD
+2773 
-2786 GSVTATVNA
+2786 
-2795 GSGYT
+2795 
-2800 VSSTQGA
+2800 
-2807 ATVAVADNDDAP
+2807 
-2819 TPEVSI
+2819 

-2856 VSQSGDYGAT
+2856 VSQSGDYGAA

-2871 VTIPTSGSATLTVGT
+2871 VTIPTTGSVTLTVGT
-2886 TDDTTDET
+2886 TDDSADET

-2905 GGYTVS
+2905 SGYTVS

-2918 VAVSDDDAAP
+2918 VGVADNDDAP

-2944 DAVFTVTA
+2944 DATFTVTA
-2952 SPAPAANLDVS
+2952 SPAPAADLAVS
-2963 VTVSQSGDYGAATG
+2963 VTVSQSGDYGATTG

-2988 VTLTVGTTDDS
+2988 VSFTVGTTDDS

-3022 QGAATVGVADDDDAA
+3022 QGAATVGVADNDAAPTPVVSVTAGSGVTEGGDATFTVTASPAPSSNLDVSVTVSQSGDYGATTGQRTVTVPTTGSVTLTVGTTDDSADETDGSVTATVNAGSGYTVSSSQGAATVAVSDNDDAA
-3037 LEVEISVTVAD
+3037 PEVEITVTVEA
-3048 ASAVEGDVLEFRVAL
+3048 ASAVEGDVLEFRVRL
-3063 SAASTEEIRVRWYT
+3063 SEASTEEIRIRWNT
-3077 APAYHLLDDRAHRS
+3077 APAYHLLDDRAHMT
-3091 DYQTTEGELVF
+3091 DYQYTEGELVF
-3102 APGVTELTGEVW
+3102 APGVTELTAEVW
-3114 LEQDED
+3114 LEYDDD

-3127 AVEAFL
+3127 VVEAYL
-3133 PGSLVSPDAVGT
+3133 PGTLYPPDAVGT

>member
-1 MGNLG
+1 MTWSGLARG
-6 QRLRDA
+6 PA
-12 APGGE
+12 A
-17 KVISDGGRAHGEDPE
+17 
-32 DPGESRQRFIPTP
+32 
-45 FSPPPPTSGGVVLT
+45 
-59 RRRALWALPLL
+59 L
-70 LLAVMM
+70 LLAL
-76 AAALFALTPAQPAG
+76 ALLALFALTPQPAG
-90 AQQAAQT
+90 AQQEKQT
-97 FVANTGQSSLAG
+97 
-109 THLEYDFAQ
+109 
-118 AFTTGSNSAG
+118 
-128 YSLRSVG
+128 
-135 VEFATI
+135 
-141 QSGFSSSSLT
+141 
-151 ASIHADSG
+151 
-159 GSPGN
+159 
-164 SLGTL
+164 
-169 TNPASFPVS
+169 
-178 SSDQTLTFTS
+178 
-188 SAGIDLAANTT
+188 
-199 YFLVI
+199 
-204 DLSSAESA
+204 
-212 SLMRLTGSDSEDG
+212 
-225 GGQAGWSIGDG
+225 
-236 FSRRAWNTT
+236 
-245 GAWSTFASSMK
+245 
-256 LSLGGVSKPFL
+256 L
-267 VSNFGQANGGTGN
+267 VSNFMQANGGTGN

-325 SDSSGAPGAVVATL
+325 SDSGGAPGAVVATL

-409 NTSGAWTSF
+409 STSGAWTSF

-424 TIHGTAVE
+424 TIHGTVV
-432 TVETE
+432 VETE

-461 TTGSSSF
+461 TTGSNSF

-540 YFLVIDMDAGQGSSR
+540 YFLVIDMDAGQSSSR

-597 ISLDGVS
+597 ISLDGVV
-604 KPRPSRV
+604 KPRPPRV

-620 EGVSASFTLRAS
+620 EGASASFTLTAV
-632 PAPPA
+632 PAPTA
-637 DLPVSVTVATT
+637 DLPVSVTVTTT
-648 GDFGYGALP
+648 GDFGYGTLP
-657 TSVTIPA
+657 TSVTIPD
-664 SGTATLEIATAND
+664 SGTATLEIATTND

-746 YTLTSVDVAFR
+746 YTLTSVDVAFN

-809 ADTRYWVVL
+809 PDTRYWVVL
-818 DAAGLT
+818 DATGLT

-838 DEGAAPGWSINNDA
+838 DAGAAPGWSINNDA

-876 GRLLPHSDGSYTVP
+876 GRLLPHLDGSYTVP

-895 KPLDLGAGETFRLL
+895 KPLGLGAGETFRLL

-934 RDGHAAVR
+934 RDGHAAIR

-1058 VASTQDH
+1058 IASTQDH

-1100 ALDVTTASTV
+1100 ALTVTTASTV

-1115 SFTTGKNG
+1115 SFRTGKNG

-1173 SMPVGSADQTFT
+1173 SMPVGSADRTFT
-1185 FTYQGDDGSGLRLE
+1185 FTYQGDGSGLQLE

-1213 QPNSRYTLRATA
+1213 QPNSTYTLRATA
-1225 SNSERRRG
+1225 SNSERLQG

-1282 TCEGTVSGN
+1282 TCAGTISGN
-1291 TCSTGWVVANHT
+1291 DCDTGWVIANYT

-1328 PHERRHFYVASQVG
+1328 PQQRRHFYVASQVG
-1342 EPLSHHGGYIGPGQ
+1342 EPLSHFGGYIGPGQ

-1374 GDPIVEGLGRDGIHF
+1374 GDPIVEGLGRDGINF

-1403 GCPFSSQSVYEGDA
+1403 GCPFSSQSVYESDA
-1417 NKWRPVSLAAGQDS
+1417 NKWRPVSLAAGQDN

-1439 LIHRPHAVGHNF
+1439 LIHRPYAVGHNF

-1478 QWEQTLEFSIDD
+1478 EWEQTLEFSIDD

-1531 DKRFSINA
+1531 DKRFSISA
-1539 DFAEALLRSGT
+1539 DFARPLLRSGT

-1580 GSVTVGRTPVQVD
+1580 GSVTVSRTPVQVD

-1663 DLTYA
+1663 DLSYA
-1668 NLSDTGIDLSW
+1668 NLSDTGLDLSW
-1679 PRVVGAEGYEVR
+1679 PQVVGAEGYEVR

-1703 ADEAWFG
+1703 AEDAWFG

-1749 IRFTTLAAGSPVE
+1749 IRFTTLAAGSPVQ
-1762 AEPASV
+1762 AEPTSV

-1795 TVNPAPDAPLDVRVG
+1795 TVDPAPDAPLDVRVRL
-1810 VAGPGSVVAA
+1810 AGPSSVVAA
-1820 QHLGERTVNVPTGG
+1820 QHLGERTVNVPTSG

-1867 RFRSYASVYIANN
+1867 KFRSYASVYVANN

-1917 SFTGVP
+1917 SFTGIP

-1950 LHGTNQLDQ
+1950 LAGTTQLDK

-1980 PAPNTSVPVISVTA
+1980 PAPNTSVPLISVTA
-1994 DGNVTEGGDATFTVS
+1994 DGNVTEGGDATFTIS
-2009 ANPAPAADLDVSVTV
+2009 ANPAPAADLDASVTV
-2024 SQSDDS
+2024 TAIGDFGVST
-2030 GISLEQRTVTIPSAG
+2030 GQRTVTIPTTGSATF
-2045 YAALTVATTND
+2045 TVGTTDDSTD
-2056 EVDEPDG
+2056 EADG
-2063 SVTVT
+2063 SVTAT
-2068 VDASANLDYRVSS
+2068 VNAGSAYTVSS
-2081 SQGTAVV
+2081 TQGTAIV

-2107 RELASQTQHGAAHVN
+2107 KELAAQTQHGAAHVN

-2133 HDGTGVT
+2133 HDGSGVT

-2150 DMADNHSS
+2150 DMADRHSS
-2158 PVWDLVVVELTA
+2158 PVWDLVVAELTA
-2170 LEAAAAQTPPPP
+2170 LEAVPLQTPPPPPP
-2182 TPEVSIT
+2182 TPEVNI
-2189 AGSGVTEGGDAI
+2189 AGAAGGTEGDPVT
-2201 FTVTASPAPTANLD
+2201 FTLTASPAPTADLPVSVTITTAGDYGAGAGQQTVTIPTSGSATLTIATTDDQTDEPDGSVTATLASGSGYTIGALSSETATVADDDDPVQEPTVHAVDPDVVARVQALAAQTQHGAAHVNRWNRVLLAFGEHDGSGVTGGPMTAAEAQDMADRHSSPVWDEVVTELTALAAAAAQDTPPPPPPTPEISVSAGGAVTEGGSASFTISASPAPSSNLD
-2215 VSVTVSQS
+2215 VSVTVSAS
-2223 GDYGAAT
+2223 GDYGAGA
-2230 GQRTVT
+2230 GKRTVT
-2236 IPTSGSVTL
+2236 IPTSGSATF
-2245 TVATTDDTTDE
+2245 TVGTTDDDADE
-2256 TDGSVTATVNA
+2256 ADGSVTATVNA

-2280 TVAVSDNDDASTP
+2280 TVAV
-2293 VVSVSGAA
+2293 
-2301 GGTEGESVTFT
+2301 
-2312 VTASPAPAADLAVS
+2312 
-2326 VTVATTGDFGYGT
+2326 
-2339 LPASVTIPTS
+2339 
-2349 GSATVTIATTDDEVD
+2349 
-2364 EADGSVTLTVNAGSG
+2364 
-2379 YTVGAPSTETAGVA
+2379 A
-2393 DDDDPVV
+2393 DDDDPPVVV
-2400 EEQTGYTV
+2400 E
-2408 DPDVVARVREL
+2408 DPVAVPVVSISA
-2419 ASQTQHGTA
+2419 
-2428 HVNRWNRVLLAF
+2428 
-2440 GEHDGTGVTGG
+2440 GG
-2451 PMTASEAQDMAD
+2451 A
-2463 KHSSP
+2463 
-2468 VWDEVVTE
+2468 
-2476 LTALEAASAQTPPP
+2476 
-2490 PPTPEVSV
+2490 
-2498 TAGSGVTEG
+2498 VTEG
-2507 GDATFTVTASP
+2507 GSASFTISASP

-2529 VSQSG
+2529 VSASG
-2534 DYGATTGQRTV
+2534 DYGAGAGKRTV
-2545 TIPTTGSVT
+2545 TIPTSGSAT
-2554 LTVGTTDD
+2554 FTVGTTDD
-2562 STDETDG
+2562 DADEADG

-2586 QGAATVAVSDNDAAP
+2586 QGAATVAV
-2601 TPVVSVSAGSGVTE
+2601 
-2615 GGDAVFTVTASPAP
+2615 
-2629 AANLDVSVT
+2629 
-2638 VSQSGDYGATTGK
+2638 
-2651 RTVTVPTTGSATLT
+2651 
-2665 VGTTDDTTDETD
+2665 
-2677 GSVTATVNAGSG
+2677 
-2689 YTVSSTQGAATVS
+2689 
-2702 VSDNDAAPTPV
+2702 
-2713 VSVSGGSGVTEGGD
+2713 
-2727 AVFTVTASPA
+2727 
-2737 PAADLAVSVTVS
+2737 
-2749 QSGDYGATTGQR
+2749 
-2761 TVTIPT
+2761 
-2767 SGSATL
+2767 
-2773 TVGTTDDTTDETD
+2773 
-2786 GSVTATVNA
+2786 
-2795 GSGYT
+2795 
-2800 VSSTQGA
+2800 
-2807 ATVAVADNDDAP
+2807 
-2819 TPEVSI
+2819 
-2825 SAGSGVTE
+2825 
-2833 GGDAV
+2833 
-2838 FTVTASPAPTAN
+2838 
-2850 LDVSVT
+2850 
-2856 VSQSGDYGAT
+2856 
-2866 TGKRT
+2866 
-2871 VTIPTSGSATLTVGT
+2871 
-2886 TDDTTDET
+2886 
-2894 DGSVT
+2894 
-2899 ATVNAG
+2899 
-2905 GGYTVS
+2905 
-2911 SSQGAAT
+2911 
-2918 VAVSDDDAAP
+2918 
-2928 TPVVS
+2928 
-2933 VSAGSGVTEGG
+2933 
-2944 DAVFTVTA
+2944 
-2952 SPAPAANLDVS
+2952 
-2963 VTVSQSGDYGAATG
+2963 
-2977 QRTVTV
+2977 
-2983 PTTGS
+2983 
-2988 VTLTVGTTDDS
+2988 
-2999 TDETDGSVTAT
+2999 
-3010 VNAGSGYTVSSS
+3010 
-3022 QGAATVGVADDDDAA
+3022 ADDDDPPVVVEDPVAVEQDEPDGSA
-3037 LEVEISVTVAD
+3037 LTACDGRPTLLISSPTASRGDASVDFEVSLSCLPGSSPTIILTPLRDGKIDGNVFVDLTSDQPSATVTVAIGGED
-3048 ASAVEGDVLEFRVAL
+3048 RLGLVLVWSSGLADKQAQGDV
-3063 SAASTEEIRVRWYT
+3063 
-3077 APAYHLLDDRAHRS
+3077 
-3091 DYQTTEGELVF
+3091 VF
-3102 APGVTELTGEVW
+3102 T
-3114 LEQDED
+3114 D
-3120 EEPDEYF
+3120 
-3127 AVEAFL
+3127 
-3133 PGSLVSPDAVGT
+3133 
-3145 MTIVD
+3145 
-3150 DD
+3150 

>member
-1 MGNLG
+1 M
-6 QRLRDA
+6 RRPA
-12 APGGE
+12 
-17 KVISDGGRAHGEDPE
+17 RT
-32 DPGESRQRFIPTP
+32 F
-45 FSPPPPTSGGVVLT
+45 LT
-59 RRRALWALPLL
+59 LTLL
-70 LLAVMM
+70 
-76 AAALFALTPAQPAG
+76 AAALFVLLSGGSETAS
-90 AQQAAQT
+90 AQQATQT
-97 FVANTGQSSLAG
+97 FVSNLGQADGFNQALGNDYAV
-109 THLEYDFAQ
+109 
-118 AFTTGSNSAG
+118 AFTTGSNAAG
-128 YSLRSVG
+128 YSLTSVG
-135 VEFATI
+135 VEFGI
-141 QSGFSSSSLT
+141 IHSSFSSSDLT
-151 ASIHADSG
+151 ATIHTESS
-159 GSPGN
+159 GSPGS

-169 TNPASFPVS
+169 TKPASFPVS

-188 SAGIDLAANTT
+188 TGIDLSANTT
-199 YFLVI
+199 YFLVL
-204 DLSSAESA
+204 DLSRNLATSGIRATNSNNE
-212 SLMRLTGSDSEDG
+212 DSG
-225 GGQAGWSIGDG
+225 ALAGWSIGNG
-236 FSRRAWNTT
+236 LVYRAHAMTGSWFTNTPT
-245 GAWSTFASSMK
+245 PK
-256 LSLGGVSKPFL
+256 ISLGGVVKTATMSVELSTPQMTQELSAGAAAGSFRVE
-267 VSNFGQANGGTGN
+267 VSSALATATYFRVCITSNRPTLGLEFEHLQNTVLTLDENGCADLTVSAGSTERGISGFAVGSVGDVPNEVISVTLSEDPDNPLPAGVSIDTSANSFTYTLHDDDPTVVTLARVGSGAVSEGGTVEFTVTLGRALIAGETIDVPLSIGGTG
-280 FVQHDHAQAFTTG
+280 VTTSDWSLAKKTG
-293 ANAGGYTLTGVDFS
+293 TSLNAGVTLSGTSTATPTVRFS
-307 FPQINDGA
+307 GAGARTATLELTPVVDGA
-315 LAGKLAAEIR
+315 TE
-325 SDSSGAPGAVVATL
+325 STE
-339 TKPGTIA
+339 TYTIA
-346 AGTNSFTHSGVAL
+346 LGSN
-359 AANTTYWAVLDVT
+359 AAF
-372 LVLLPGANTIQNTAS
+372 
-387 DAEDAGGADGFT
+387 DA
-399 IADDGHYRTW
+399 
-409 NTSGAWTSF
+409 
-418 SQSRKM
+418 
-424 TIHGTAVE
+424 
-432 TVETE
+432 
-437 TFVANTGQADGG
+437 
-449 TSFLGNDFHQAF
+449 
-461 TTGSSSF
+461 
-468 GYTLHSVDVEFS
+468 
-480 TIDSAFSSSALTASI
+480 
-495 HAASGGSPGSSLGTL
+495 SSLGT
-510 TNPASFP
+510 N
-517 ASTSDQTLTFTS
+517 
-529 SAGIDLEGSAT
+529 
-540 YFLVIDMDAGQGSSR
+540 V
-555 VRLTGSDAED
+555 
-565 GGGLAGWSIADGAGT
+565 GGGADPHATSNGF
-580 RTASSTGAW
+580 SVQ
-589 TPNVSSLK
+589 VSN
-597 ISLDGVS
+597 

-620 EGVSASFTLRAS
+620 EGVSASFTLTAV
-632 PAPPA
+632 PAPTA
-637 DLPVSVTVATT
+637 DLPVSVTVTTT

-664 SGTATLEIATAND
+664 SGTATLEIPTTGD

-838 DEGAAPGWSINNDA
+838 DAGAAPGWSINNDA

-876 GRLLPHSDGSYTVP
+876 GRLLPHADGSYTVP

-895 KPLDLGAGETFRLL
+895 KPLGLGAGETFRLL

-934 RDGHAAVR
+934 RDGHAAIR

-957 DARDHTRTNPNDAGH
+957 DARDHTRTNPNNAGH

-1100 ALDVTTASTV
+1100 ALTVTTASTV

-1115 SFTTGKNG
+1115 SFTTGRNG

-1173 SMPVGSADQTFT
+1173 SMPVGSADRTFT

-1213 QPNSRYTLRATA
+1213 QPNSTYALRATA
-1225 SNSERRRG
+1225 SNSERLRG

-1282 TCEGTVSGN
+1282 TCAGTVSGN
-1291 TCSTGWVVANHT
+1291 DCDTGWVIANYT

-1403 GCPFSSQSVYEGDA
+1403 GCPFSSQSVYESDA

-1439 LIHRPHAVGHNF
+1439 LIHRPYAVGHNF

-1460 EGFDYPEVRVPLI
+1460 EGFDYPEVQVPLI

-1478 QWEQTLEFSIDD
+1478 EWEQTLEFSIDD

-1531 DKRFSINA
+1531 DKRFSISA
-1539 DFAEALLRSGT
+1539 DFAKPLLRSGT

-1575 SAVSA
+1575 TAVSA

-1679 PRVVGAEGYEVR
+1679 PQVVGAEGYEVR

-1734 YQDHGAT
+1734 YADHGAT

-1762 AEPASV
+1762 AEPTSV

-1853 LGATVRFGEGYRLN
+1853 LGATVQFGEGYRLN

-1939 LKPQSHYVVSV
+1939 LDPQSHYVVSV
-1950 LHGTNQLDQ
+1950 LHGTTQLDK
-1959 ITVRTLA
+1959 ITVQTLA

-1980 PAPNTSVPVISVTA
+1980 PAPNTSVPLISVTA

-2030 GISLEQRTVTIPSAG
+2030 GIFMEHQTVTIPTAG
-2045 YAALTVATTND
+2045 YATLTVATTND

-2107 RELASQTQHGAAHVN
+2107 KELASQTQHGAAHVN

-2189 AGSGVTEGGDAI
+2189 AGSGVTEGGDA
-2201 FTVTASPAPTANLD
+2201 T
-2215 VSVTVSQS
+2215 
-2223 GDYGAAT
+2223 
-2230 GQRTVT
+2230 
-2236 IPTSGSVTL
+2236 
-2245 TVATTDDTTDE
+2245 
-2256 TDGSVTATVNA
+2256 
-2267 GSGYTVSSSQGAA
+2267 
-2280 TVAVSDNDDASTP
+2280 
-2293 VVSVSGAA
+2293 
-2301 GGTEGESVTFT
+2301 
-2312 VTASPAPAADLAVS
+2312 
-2326 VTVATTGDFGYGT
+2326 
-2339 LPASVTIPTS
+2339 
-2349 GSATVTIATTDDEVD
+2349 
-2364 EADGSVTLTVNAGSG
+2364 
-2379 YTVGAPSTETAGVA
+2379 
-2393 DDDDPVV
+2393 
-2400 EEQTGYTV
+2400 
-2408 DPDVVARVREL
+2408 
-2419 ASQTQHGTA
+2419 
-2428 HVNRWNRVLLAF
+2428 
-2440 GEHDGTGVTGG
+2440 
-2451 PMTASEAQDMAD
+2451 
-2463 KHSSP
+2463 
-2468 VWDEVVTE
+2468 
-2476 LTALEAASAQTPPP
+2476 
-2490 PPTPEVSV
+2490 
-2498 TAGSGVTEG
+2498 
-2507 GDATFTVTASP
+2507 
-2518 APSSNLDVSVT
+2518 
-2529 VSQSG
+2529 
-2534 DYGATTGQRTV
+2534 
-2545 TIPTTGSVT
+2545 
-2554 LTVGTTDD
+2554 
-2562 STDETDG
+2562 
-2569 SVTATVNAGSGY
+2569 
-2581 TVSSS
+2581 
-2586 QGAATVAVSDNDAAP
+2586 
-2601 TPVVSVSAGSGVTE
+2601 
-2615 GGDAVFTVTASPAP
+2615 FTVTASPAP

-2638 VSQSGDYGATTGK
+2638 VSQSGDYGATTG
-2651 RTVTVPTTGSATLT
+2651 R
-2665 VGTTDDTTDETD
+2665 
-2677 GSVTATVNAGSG
+2677 
-2689 YTVSSTQGAATVS
+2689 
-2702 VSDNDAAPTPV
+2702 
-2713 VSVSGGSGVTEGGD
+2713 
-2727 AVFTVTASPA
+2727 
-2737 PAADLAVSVTVS
+2737 
-2749 QSGDYGATTGQR
+2749 R

-2767 SGSATL
+2767 TGSVTI

-2807 ATVAVADNDDAP
+2807 ATVAVSDNDDASTPVVSVSAGGGITEGGSASFTVSANPAPAANLDVSVTVSQSGDYGATTGQRTVTIPTSGSATVTITTTDDDVDETDGSVTATVNAGSGYTVSSSQGAATVGVADNDDPVVDEQTGYTVDPDVIAKVRELASQTQHGTAHVNRWNRVLLAFGEHDGAGVTGGPMTASEAQDMADKHSSPVWDEVVTELTALEAASTQTPPPPPTPEVSVTAGSGITEGGDATFTVTASPAPASNLDVSVTVSQSGDYGATTGQRTVTIPTTGSVTITVGTTDDSADETDGSVTATVNAGSGYTVSSTQGAATVGVADNDDAP
-2819 TPEVSI
+2819 TPVVSVT
-2825 SAGSGVTE
+2825 AGSGVTE

-2866 TGKRT
+2866 TG
-2871 VTIPTSGSATLTVGT
+2871 
-2886 TDDTTDET
+2886 
-2894 DGSVT
+2894 
-2899 ATVNAG
+2899 
-2905 GGYTVS
+2905 
-2911 SSQGAAT
+2911 
-2918 VAVSDDDAAP
+2918 
-2928 TPVVS
+2928 
-2933 VSAGSGVTEGG
+2933 
-2944 DAVFTVTA
+2944 
-2952 SPAPAANLDVS
+2952 
-2963 VTVSQSGDYGAATG
+2963 

-2988 VTLTVGTTDDS
+2988 VTLTVGTTDDT

-3022 QGAATVGVADDDDAA
+3022 QGAATVGVADNDAAPTPVVSVTAGSGVTEGGDAVFTVTASPAPAANLAVSVTVSQSGDYGATTGHRTVTIPTTGSVTLTVGTTDDTTDETDGSVTATVNAGSGYTVSSTQGAATVGVADNDDAPTPVVSVTAGSGVTEGGDVVFTVTASPAPTANLDVSVTVSQSGDYGATTGHRTVTVPTTGSVTLTVGTTDDTTDETDGSVIATVNAGSGYTVSSSQGAATVGVADNDDAA
-3037 LEVEISVTVAD
+3037 PEVEITVTVEA
-3048 ASAVEGDVLEFRVAL
+3048 ASAVEGDVLEFRVRL
-3063 SAASTEEIRVRWYT
+3063 SEASTEEIRIRWNT
-3077 APAYHLLDDRAHRS
+3077 APAYHLLDDRAHMT
-3091 DYQTTEGELVF
+3091 DYQYTEGELVF
-3102 APGVTELTGEVW
+3102 APGVTELTAEVW
-3114 LEQDED
+3114 LEYDDD

-3127 AVEAFL
+3127 VVEAYL
-3133 PGSLVSPDAVGT
+3133 PGTLYPPDAVGT
-3145 MTIVD
+3145 MTIID

>member
-1 MGNLG
+1 M
-6 QRLRDA
+6 
-12 APGGE
+12 
-17 KVISDGGRAHGEDPE
+17 I
-32 DPGESRQRFIPTP
+32 
-45 FSPPPPTSGGVVLT
+45 
-59 RRRALWALPLL
+59 
-70 LLAVMM
+70 
-76 AAALFALTPAQPAG
+76 
-90 AQQAAQT
+90 
-97 FVANTGQSSLAG
+97 AN
-109 THLEYDFAQ
+109 
-118 AFTTGSNSAG
+118 
-128 YSLRSVG
+128 
-135 VEFATI
+135 
-141 QSGFSSSSLT
+141 
-151 ASIHADSG
+151 
-159 GSPGN
+159 
-164 SLGTL
+164 
-169 TNPASFPVS
+169 
-178 SSDQTLTFTS
+178 
-188 SAGIDLAANTT
+188 
-199 YFLVI
+199 
-204 DLSSAESA
+204 
-212 SLMRLTGSDSEDG
+212 
-225 GGQAGWSIGDG
+225 
-236 FSRRAWNTT
+236 
-245 GAWSTFASSMK
+245 
-256 LSLGGVSKPFL
+256 
-267 VSNFGQANGGTGN
+267 
-280 FVQHDHAQAFTTG
+280 
-293 ANAGGYTLTGVDFS
+293 
-307 FPQINDGA
+307 
-315 LAGKLAAEIR
+315 
-325 SDSSGAPGAVVATL
+325 
-339 TKPGTIA
+339 
-346 AGTNSFTHSGVAL
+346 
-359 AANTTYWAVLDVT
+359 
-372 LVLLPGANTIQNTAS
+372 
-387 DAEDAGGADGFT
+387 
-399 IADDGHYRTW
+399 
-409 NTSGAWTSF
+409 
-418 SQSRKM
+418 
-424 TIHGTAVE
+424 
-432 TVETE
+432 
-437 TFVANTGQADGG
+437 
-449 TSFLGNDFHQAF
+449 
-461 TTGSSSF
+461 
-468 GYTLHSVDVEFS
+468 
-480 TIDSAFSSSALTASI
+480 
-495 HAASGGSPGSSLGTL
+495 
-510 TNPASFP
+510 
-517 ASTSDQTLTFTS
+517 
-529 SAGIDLEGSAT
+529 
-540 YFLVIDMDAGQGSSR
+540 
-555 VRLTGSDAED
+555 
-565 GGGLAGWSIADGAGT
+565 
-580 RTASSTGAW
+580 
-589 TPNVSSLK
+589 
-597 ISLDGVS
+597 
-604 KPRPSRV
+604 
-611 SILGGGAVT
+611 
-620 EGVSASFTLRAS
+620 
-632 PAPPA
+632 
-637 DLPVSVTVATT
+637 
-648 GDFGYGALP
+648 
-657 TSVTIPA
+657 
-664 SGTATLEIATAND
+664 
-677 DVDEAHGSVTVTLVD
+677 
-692 GSDYDLATSLGTA
+692 
-705 TVRVRD
+705 
-711 DDPPLVK
+711 
-718 NTGQS
+718 
-723 SGLVQGLH
+723 
-731 VDLAQG
+731 
-737 FDTGGNPSG
+737 
-746 YTLTSVDVAFR
+746 
-757 RSTEDFGSKLTV
+757 
-769 TVHKGANGAPGTV
+769 
-782 VGTLAN
+782 
-788 PDWVNR
+788 
-794 QAGTYR
+794 
-800 FTHPGVALE
+800 
-809 ADTRYWVVL
+809 
-818 DAAGLT
+818 
-824 EGNSQVKFTQSNSE
+824 
-838 DEGAAPGWSINNDA
+838 
-852 RIRAQ
+852 
-857 GGGNW
+857 
-862 ITLVGGSTLSMGVN
+862 
-876 GRLLPHSDGSYTVP
+876 
-890 LDWPL
+890 
-895 KPLDLGAGETFRLL
+895 
-909 FMTEDHRDATA
+909 
-920 ADIGVYDA
+920 
-928 HVREAA
+928 
-934 RDGHAAVR
+934 
-942 RYADHFRVVGSTAAV
+942 
-957 DARDHTRTNPNDAGH
+957 
-972 TDAEVWWLNGE
+972 
-983 RVAANNA
+983 
-990 GFWSDTWENWAMADR
+990 
-1005 RFESGERSTSNDW
+1005 
-1018 PWTGTRTDGA
+1018 
-1028 KEANPLGASN
+1028 
-1038 ARRGRFS
+1038 
-1045 TTDADTGPISYNT
+1045 YN
-1058 VASTQDH
+1058 
-1065 AFYGISPL
+1065 
-1073 FRVEPTPVNAPPGE
+1073 
-1087 PAVMSN
+1087 
-1093 LGQADGA
+1093 
-1100 ALDVTTASTV
+1100 
-1110 RDRAQ
+1110 
-1115 SFTTGKNG
+1115 
-1123 GHYRLNSVDVEFAE
+1123 
-1137 IGDSDAA
+1137 
-1144 RDLRVQIWA
+1144 
-1153 GSGGSPGST
+1153 
-1162 AADVLA
+1162 
-1168 DLARP
+1168 
-1173 SMPVGSADQTFT
+1173 
-1185 FTYQGDDGSGLRLE
+1185 
-1199 PNTTYWVYVYDASV
+1199 
-1213 QPNSRYTLRATA
+1213 
-1225 SNSERRRG
+1225 
-1233 LRLPEGWSIG
+1233 
-1243 DGHSSWSLYP
+1243 
-1253 NPAVSWSTH
+1253 
-1262 SEALKIGLN
+1262 
-1271 LGAADAFVQFR
+1271 
-1282 TCEGTVSGN
+1282 
-1291 TCSTGWVVANHT
+1291 

-1342 EPLSHHGGYIGPGQ
+1342 EPLSHHGGYIGPGK

-1403 GCPFSSQSVYEGDA
+1403 GCPFSSQSVYESDA

-1460 EGFDYPEVRVPLI
+1460 GGFDYPEVQVPLI

-1478 QWEQTLEFSIDD
+1478 EWEQTLEFSIDD

-1531 DKRFSINA
+1531 DKRFSISA
-1539 DFAEALLRSGT
+1539 DFAEPLLRSGT

-1580 GSVTVGRTPVQVD
+1580 GSVTVSRTPVQVD
-1593 IHVGANVVGNVT
+1593 VHVGANVVGNVT

-1663 DLTYA
+1663 DLSYA

-1679 PRVVGAEGYEVR
+1679 PQVVGAEGYEVR

-1734 YQDHGAT
+1734 YADHGAT

-1762 AEPASV
+1762 AEPTSV

-1853 LGATVRFGEGYRLN
+1853 LGATVQFGEGYRLN

-1939 LKPQSHYVVSV
+1939 LDPQSHYVVSV
-1950 LHGTNQLDQ
+1950 LHGTTQLDK

-1980 PAPNTSVPVISVTA
+1980 PAPNTSVPLISVTA

-2030 GISLEQRTVTIPSAG
+2030 GISMEHRTVTIPSAG

-2107 RELASQTQHGAAHVN
+2107 KELASQTQHGAAHVN

-2140 GGPMTAAEAQ
+2140 GGPMTASEAQ

-2182 TPEVSIT
+2182 PTPEVSIT
-2189 AGSGVTEGGDAI
+2189 AGSGVTEGGDAV

-2236 IPTSGSVTL
+2236 IPTTGSVTL
-2245 TVATTDDTTDE
+2245 TVGTTDDNADE

-2293 VVSVSGAA
+2293 VVSVSA
-2301 GGTEGESVTFT
+2301 GGGITEGGSASFT
-2312 VTASPAPAADLAVS
+2312 VSANPAPAANLDVS
-2326 VTVATTGDFGYGT
+2326 VTVSQSGDYGATTGQRT
-2339 LPASVTIPTS
+2339 VTIPTT
-2349 GSATVTIATTDDEVD
+2349 GSVTITVGTTDDSAD
-2364 EADGSVTLTVNAGSG
+2364 EADGSVTATVNAGSG
-2379 YTVGAPSTETAGVA
+2379 YTVSSSQGAATAGVA
-2393 DDDDPVV
+2393 DNDDPVV

-2408 DPDVVARVREL
+2408 DPDVIAKVREL

-2428 HVNRWNRVLLAF
+2428 HVNRWNRVLVAF

-2451 PMTASEAQDMAD
+2451 PMTAAEAQDMAD

-2490 PPTPEVSV
+2490 PTPEVSV
-2498 TAGSGVTEG
+2498 TAGSGITEG
-2507 GDATFTVTASP
+2507 GDAVFTVTASP

-2562 STDETDG
+2562 TTDETDG

-2586 QGAATVAVSDNDAAP
+2586 QGAATVAVSDNDDAP
-2601 TPVVSVSAGSGVTE
+2601 TPVVSVTAGSGVTEGGDVVFTVTASPAPASNLAVSVTVSQSGDYGATTGQRTVTVPTSGSVTLTVGTTDDTTDETDGSVIATVNAGSGYTVSSSQGAATVGVSDNDDAPTPVVSVTAGSGVTE

-2629 AANLDVSVT
+2629 ASN
-2638 VSQSGDYGATTGK
+2638 
-2651 RTVTVPTTGSATLT
+2651 
-2665 VGTTDDTTDETD
+2665 
-2677 GSVTATVNAGSG
+2677 
-2689 YTVSSTQGAATVS
+2689 
-2702 VSDNDAAPTPV
+2702 
-2713 VSVSGGSGVTEGGD
+2713 
-2727 AVFTVTASPA
+2727 
-2737 PAADLAVSVTVS
+2737 LAVSVTVS

-2767 SGSATL
+2767 TGSVTL

-2786 GSVTATVNA
+2786 GSVIATVNA

-2800 VSSTQGA
+2800 VSSSQGA
-2807 ATVAVADNDDAP
+2807 ATVGVSDNDDAP
-2819 TPEVSI
+2819 TPVVSVT
-2825 SAGSGVTE
+2825 AGSGVTE

-2838 FTVTASPAPTAN
+2838 FTVTAIPAPAAN
-2850 LDVSVT
+2850 LAVSVT

-2866 TGKRT
+2866 TGQRT
-2871 VTIPTSGSATLTVGT
+2871 VTI
-2886 TDDTTDET
+2886 
-2894 DGSVT
+2894 
-2899 ATVNAG
+2899 
-2905 GGYTVS
+2905 
-2911 SSQGAAT
+2911 
-2918 VAVSDDDAAP
+2918 
-2928 TPVVS
+2928 
-2933 VSAGSGVTEGG
+2933 
-2944 DAVFTVTA
+2944 
-2952 SPAPAANLDVS
+2952 
-2963 VTVSQSGDYGAATG
+2963 
-2977 QRTVTV
+2977 

-2999 TDETDGSVTAT
+2999 ADETDGSVTAT

-3022 QGAATVGVADDDDAA
+3022 QGAATVGVADNDDAA
-3037 LEVEISVTVAD
+3037 PEVEITVTVEA
-3048 ASAVEGDVLEFRVAL
+3048 ASAVEGDVLEFRVRL
-3063 SAASTEEIRVRWYT
+3063 SEASTEEIRIRWNT
-3077 APAYHLLDDRAHRS
+3077 APAYHLLDDRAHMT
-3091 DYQTTEGELVF
+3091 DYQYTEGELVF
-3102 APGVTELTGEVW
+3102 APGVTELTAEVW
-3114 LEQDED
+3114 LEYDDD

-3127 AVEAFL
+3127 VVEAYL
-3133 PGSLVSPDAVGT
+3133 PGTLYPPDAVGT
-3145 MTIVD
+3145 MTIKD

>member
-1 MGNLG
+1 MYPAHALSPHSF
-6 QRLRDA
+6 LRRPWA
-12 APGGE
+12 A
-17 KVISDGGRAHGEDPE
+17 
-32 DPGESRQRFIPTP
+32 
-45 FSPPPPTSGGVVLT
+45 
-59 RRRALWALPLL
+59 
-70 LLAVMM
+70 LLAL
-76 AAALFALTPAQPAG
+76 ALAALFALTPAQPAG
-90 AQQAAQT
+90 AQQASQT
-97 FVANTGQSSLAG
+97 FVANTGQADGGAILLSSDLG
-109 THLEYDFAQ
+109 Q

-128 YSLRSVG
+128 YSLRSVD
-135 VEFATI
+135 VEFSNI
-141 QSGFSSSSLT
+141 DSVLNPSHLT
-151 ASIHADSG
+151 VGIYTESNLFP
-159 GSPGN
+159 GS

-169 TNPASFPVS
+169 TNPANFPAS
-178 SSDQTLTFTS
+178 TSDQTLTFTS
-188 SAGIDLAANTT
+188 TGIDLDASTT

-204 DLSSAESA
+204 DASSDNAGTSI
-212 SLMRLTGSDSEDG
+212 RLTASNSEDNG
-225 GGQAGWSIGDG
+225 ALAGWSIGDREV
-236 FSRRAWNTT
+236 SRAWNST
-245 GAWSTFASSMK
+245 GAFSNGASALK
-256 LSLGGVSKPFL
+256 ISLGGISKTPPL

-315 LAGKLAAEIR
+315 LAGKLTAEVR

-346 AGTNSFTHSGVAL
+346 AGANSFTHAGLAL

-418 SQSRKM
+418 AQSRKV

-461 TTGSSSF
+461 TTGGSSF

-565 GGGLAGWSIADGAGT
+565 SGGLAGWSIADGAGT

-604 KPRPSRV
+604 KPEPPRV

-620 EGVSASFTLRAS
+620 EGASASFTLRAS
-632 PAPPA
+632 PAPTA
-637 DLPVSVTVATT
+637 DLPVSVTVTTT
-648 GDFGYGALP
+648 GDFGYGTLP
-657 TSVTIPA
+657 TSVTIPD
-664 SGTATLEIATAND
+664 SGTATLEIPTTND

-769 TVHKGANGAPGTV
+769 TVHKNANGAPGTV
-782 VGTLAN
+782 VGTLTN

-862 ITLVGGSTLSMGVN
+862 ITLVGGSTLSMGVS
-876 GRLLPHSDGSYTVP
+876 GRLLPHADGSYTVP

-895 KPLDLGAGETFRLL
+895 KPLGLGAGETFRLL

-934 RDGHAAVR
+934 RDGHAAIR

-957 DARDHTRTNPNDAGH
+957 DARDHTRTNPNNAGH
-972 TDAEVWWLNGE
+972 TDAPIYWLNGE

-1100 ALDVTTASTV
+1100 ALTVTTASTV

-1213 QPNSRYTLRATA
+1213 QPNSTYTLRATA
-1225 SNSERRRG
+1225 SNSERLRG

-1282 TCEGTVSGN
+1282 TCAGTVSGN
-1291 TCSTGWVVANHT
+1291 SCDTGWVVANYT

-1328 PHERRHFYVASQVG
+1328 PRERRHFYVASQVA

-1403 GCPFSSQSVYEGDA
+1403 GCPFSSQSVYESDA

-1439 LIHRPHAVGHNF
+1439 LIHRPYAVGHNF
-1451 YENGVLYQV
+1451 YENGVLYRV
-1460 EGFDYPEVRVPLI
+1460 GGFDYPEVRVPLI

-1478 QWEQTLEFSIDD
+1478 EWEQTLEFSIDD

-1531 DKRFSINA
+1531 DKRFSISA
-1539 DFAEALLRSGT
+1539 DFAKPLLRSGT

-1564 AASHLHTFRTD
+1564 AASHLHTFRAYD
-1575 SAVSA
+1575 GPAVSA
-1580 GSVTVGRTPVQVD
+1580 GSVTVGRTPIQVE

-1626 PKTVRTDSFSFHRT
+1626 PRTVRTDSFSFYRT

-1663 DLTYA
+1663 DLSYA

-1679 PRVVGAEGYEVR
+1679 LRVVGAEGYEVR

-1749 IRFTTLAAGSPVE
+1749 IRFTTLAAGSPVQ
-1762 AEPASV
+1762 AEPTSV

-1795 TVNPAPDAPLDVRVG
+1795 TVNPAPDAPLDVRVR

-1842 VDDTGWGSNGM
+1842 VDDTSWGSNGM
-1853 LGATVRFGEGYRLN
+1853 LGATVQFGEGYRLN
-1867 RFRSYASVYIANN
+1867 RFKSYASVYVANN

-1917 SFTGVP
+1917 SFTGIP

-1939 LKPQSHYVVSV
+1939 LDPQSHYVVSV
-1950 LHGTNQLDQ
+1950 LHGTTQLDK

-1980 PAPNTSVPVISVTA
+1980 PAPNTSVPLISVTA

-2030 GISLEQRTVTIPSAG
+2030 GISIEQQTVTIPTAG
-2045 YAALTVATTND
+2045 YATLTVATTND

-2081 SQGTAVV
+2081 SQGTAIV

-2107 RELASQTQHGAAHVN
+2107 KELASQTQHGAAHVN

-2140 GGPMTAAEAQ
+2140 GGPMTASEAQ

-2158 PVWDLVVVELTA
+2158 PVWDLVVAELTA
-2170 LEAAAAQTPPPP
+2170 LEAVPQLTPP
-2182 TPEVSIT
+2182 TPEVSISSATDGSEGDNVSFTLT
-2189 AGSGVTEGGDAI
+2189 AT
-2201 FTVTASPAPTANLD
+2201 PAPTADLT
-2215 VSVTVSQS
+2215 VSVT
-2223 GDYGAAT
+2223 GT
-2230 GQRTVT
+2230 
-2236 IPTSGSVTL
+2236 TS
-2245 TVATTDDTTDE
+2245 
-2256 TDGSVTATVNA
+2256 
-2267 GSGYTVSSSQGAA
+2267 
-2280 TVAVSDNDDASTP
+2280 
-2293 VVSVSGAA
+2293 
-2301 GGTEGESVTFT
+2301 
-2312 VTASPAPAADLAVS
+2312 
-2326 VTVATTGDFGYGT
+2326 GDFGFGT
-2339 LPASVTIPTS
+2339 LPTNVTIPTS
-2349 GSATVTIATTDDEVD
+2349 GSATVTITTTDDNVD
-2364 EADGSVTLTVNAGSG
+2364 EPDGSVTLTVNPGSG
-2379 YTVGAPSTETAGVA
+2379 YTLGATSSETADVA

-2400 EEQTGYTV
+2400 ELTTYTV
-2408 DPDVVARVREL
+2408 DPAVVTKVKTL
-2419 ASQTQHGTA
+2419 AGQTQHGSS
-2428 HVNRWNRVLLAF
+2428 HVNRWNRVLVAF

-2451 PMTASEAQDMAD
+2451 AMTAAQAQQMANTY
-2463 KHSSP
+2463 SSP

-2476 LTALEAASAQTPPP
+2476 LTALEAASQQTPPPPPPPPP
-2490 PPTPEVSV
+2490 PPTPEVNISSAVSGSEGGNVSFTLTATPAPTADLPVTVTISVTGDYGV
-2498 TAGSGVTEG
+2498 TAGS
-2507 GDATFTVTASP
+2507 
-2518 APSSNLDVSVT
+2518 
-2529 VSQSG
+2529 
-2534 DYGATTGQRTV
+2534 
-2545 TIPTTGSVT
+2545 
-2554 LTVGTTDD
+2554 
-2562 STDETDG
+2562 
-2569 SVTATVNAGSGY
+2569 
-2581 TVSSS
+2581 
-2586 QGAATVAVSDNDAAP
+2586 
-2601 TPVVSVSAGSGVTE
+2601 
-2615 GGDAVFTVTASPAP
+2615 
-2629 AANLDVSVT
+2629 
-2638 VSQSGDYGATTGK
+2638 
-2651 RTVTVPTTGSATLT
+2651 
-2665 VGTTDDTTDETD
+2665 
-2677 GSVTATVNAGSG
+2677 
-2689 YTVSSTQGAATVS
+2689 
-2702 VSDNDAAPTPV
+2702 
-2713 VSVSGGSGVTEGGD
+2713 
-2727 AVFTVTASPA
+2727 
-2737 PAADLAVSVTVS
+2737 
-2749 QSGDYGATTGQR
+2749 R

-2773 TVGTTDDTTDETD
+2773 TLATTEDQTDEAD
-2786 GSVTATVNA
+2786 GTVTATLA
-2795 GSGYT
+2795 TGSGYT
-2800 VSSTQGA
+2800 IGSQSTQTADIDDNDDTPVIELVVTPVVQITGGSGITEGGSASFTISANPSPTADVDVTVTVSQSGDFGA
-2807 ATVAVADNDDAP
+2807 ATGQRTVRITSGSTTATFTVSTTDDSTDESDGSITVTLNTGSGYTGSGSATVTVSDNDVPPP
-2819 TPEVSI
+2819 TPVVSI
-2825 SAGSGVTE
+2825 TGGSAVIE
-2833 GGDAV
+2833 GGGV
-2838 FTVTASPAPTAN
+2838 RFTLTASPAPTAD
-2850 LDVSVT
+2850 LDVTVTISV
-2856 VSQSGDYGAT
+2856 SGDYGVAA
-2866 TGKRT
+2866 GART
-2871 VTIPTSGSATLTVGT
+2871 VTIPSSGSATLTVGT
-2886 TDDTTDET
+2886 TDDSADEA

-2899 ATVNAG
+2899 ATLVDGAAYDLG
-2905 GGYTVS
+2905 S
-2911 SSQGAAT
+2911 SRTAT
-2918 VAVSDDDAAP
+2918 VAVSDDDDPPQPIENTDPPVVDDGLPDVSTLTACQGDPELLINSPTASRSDASVDFTVMLSCLPSRAP
-2928 TPVVS
+2928 TILLVPVRDGAIGQNVFVS
-2933 VSAGSGVTEGG
+2933 LTRDNPSA
-2944 DAVFTVTA
+2944 
-2952 SPAPAANLDVS
+2952 
-2963 VTVSQSGDYGAATG
+2963 
-2977 QRTVTV
+2977 TVTV
-2983 PTTGS
+2983 TIG
-2988 VTLTVGTTDDS
+2988 G
-2999 TDETDGSVTAT
+2999 ETELGLAHGWSMGLKDT
-3010 VNAGSGYTVSSS
+3010 
-3022 QGAATVGVADDDDAA
+3022 QPQ
-3037 LEVEISVTVAD
+3037 
-3048 ASAVEGDVLEFRVAL
+3048 GDV
-3063 SAASTEEIRVRWYT
+3063 
-3077 APAYHLLDDRAHRS
+3077 
-3091 DYQTTEGELVF
+3091 VF
-3102 APGVTELTGEVW
+3102 T
-3114 LEQDED
+3114 D
-3120 EEPDEYF
+3120 
-3127 AVEAFL
+3127 
-3133 PGSLVSPDAVGT
+3133 
-3145 MTIVD
+3145 
-3150 DD
+3150 

>member
-1 MGNLG
+1 M
-6 QRLRDA
+6 RR
-12 APGGE
+12 PG
-17 KVISDGGRAHGEDPE
+17 I
-32 DPGESRQRFIPTP
+32 
-45 FSPPPPTSGGVVLT
+45 
-59 RRRALWALPLL
+59 ALLALA
-70 LLAVMM
+70 LLAVVF
-76 AAALFALTPAQPAG
+76 AATPAEQAN
-90 AQQAAQT
+90 AQTPQT
-97 FVANTGQSSLAG
+97 FVANTGQADGAAASLSNDYA
-109 THLEYDFAQ
+109 H
-118 AFTTGSNSAG
+118 AFTTGSNPGG
-128 YSLRSVG
+128 YSLTSVA
-135 VEFATI
+135 VEFASI
-141 QSGFSSSSLT
+141 HSGFSSSSLT
-151 ASIHADSG
+151 ASIHTDSS
-159 GSPGN
+159 GSPGS

-169 TNPASFPVS
+169 TKPASFPVS

-188 SAGIDLAANTT
+188 AGIDLAASTT

-204 DLSSAESA
+204 DISSDGPFSN
-212 SLMRLTGSDSEDG
+212 LRLTTSDAEDSG
-225 GGQAGWSIGDG
+225 ALAGWSISDG
-236 FSRRAWNTT
+236 TLSRTWNTT
-245 GAWSTFASSMK
+245 GAWNTNTP
-256 LSLGGVSKPFL
+256 SLKISLDGVSKTAL

-307 FPQINDGA
+307 FPQINDGG
-315 LAGKLAAEIR
+315 LAGKLTAEIR

-359 AANTTYWAVLDVT
+359 ASNTTYWAVLDVT

-387 DAEDAGGADGFT
+387 DAEDAGGADGWT

-409 NTSGAWTSF
+409 NTSGGWTSF

-461 TTGSSSF
+461 TTGSNSF

-480 TIDSAFSSSALTASI
+480 TIHSGFSSSALTASI

-540 YFLVIDMDAGQGSSR
+540 YFLVIDMDAGQSSSR

-604 KPRPSRV
+604 KPRPPRV

-620 EGVSASFTLRAS
+620 EGVSASFTLRAV

-637 DLPVSVTVATT
+637 DLPVSVTVTTT

-664 SGTATLEIATAND
+664 SGSATLEIPTTGD

-711 DDPPLVK
+711 DDPALVK

-782 VGTLAN
+782 VGTLTN
-788 PDWVNR
+788 PAFVNR

-876 GRLLPHSDGSYTVP
+876 GRLLPHADGSYTVP

-895 KPLDLGAGETFRLL
+895 KPLGLGAGETFRLL

-1058 VASTQDH
+1058 IASTQDH

-1100 ALDVTTASTV
+1100 ALTVTTASTV

-1115 SFTTGKNG
+1115 SFTTGRNG

-1173 SMPVGSADQTFT
+1173 SMPVGSADRTFT

-1213 QPNSRYTLRATA
+1213 QPNSTYTLRATA
-1225 SNSERRRG
+1225 SNSERLRG

-1282 TCEGTVSGN
+1282 TCAGTISGN
-1291 TCSTGWVVANHT
+1291 DCDTGWVIANYN

-1342 EPLSHHGGYIGPGQ
+1342 EPLSHHGGYIGPGK

-1403 GCPFSSQSVYEGDA
+1403 GCPFSSQSVYESDA

-1460 EGFDYPEVRVPLI
+1460 EGFDYPEVQVPLI

-1478 QWEQTLEFSIDD
+1478 EWEQTLEFSIDD

-1531 DKRFSINA
+1531 DKRFSISA
-1539 DFAEALLRSGT
+1539 DFAKPLLRSGT

-1679 PRVVGAEGYEVR
+1679 PQVVGAEGYEVR

-1762 AEPASV
+1762 AEPTSV

-1853 LGATVRFGEGYRLN
+1853 LGATVQFGEGYRLN

-1939 LKPQSHYVVSV
+1939 LNPQSHYVVSV
-1950 LHGTNQLDQ
+1950 LHGTTQLDK

-1980 PAPNTSVPVISVTA
+1980 PAPNTSVPLISVTA

-2030 GISLEQRTVTIPSAG
+2030 GISMEHQTVTIPAAG
-2045 YAALTVATTND
+2045 YATLTVATTND

-2107 RELASQTQHGAAHVN
+2107 KELASQTQHGAAHVN

-2182 TPEVSIT
+2182 TPEVSVT
-2189 AGSGVTEGGDAI
+2189 AGSGVTEGGDAV

-2223 GDYGAAT
+2223 GDYGATT

-2236 IPTSGSVTL
+2236 IPTTGSVTI
-2245 TVATTDDTTDE
+2245 TVGTTDDTTDE

-2293 VVSVSGAA
+2293 VVSVT
-2301 GGTEGESVTFT
+2301 GGGGITEGGDVTFT
-2312 VTASPAPAADLAVS
+2312 VTASPAPASNLAVS
-2326 VTVATTGDFGYGT
+2326 
-2339 LPASVTIPTS
+2339 L
-2349 GSATVTIATTDDEVD
+2349 
-2364 EADGSVTLTVNAGSG
+2364 
-2379 YTVGAPSTETAGVA
+2379 
-2393 DDDDPVV
+2393 
-2400 EEQTGYTV
+2400 
-2408 DPDVVARVREL
+2408 
-2419 ASQTQHGTA
+2419 
-2428 HVNRWNRVLLAF
+2428 
-2440 GEHDGTGVTGG
+2440 
-2451 PMTASEAQDMAD
+2451 
-2463 KHSSP
+2463 
-2468 VWDEVVTE
+2468 
-2476 LTALEAASAQTPPP
+2476 
-2490 PPTPEVSV
+2490 
-2498 TAGSGVTEG
+2498 
-2507 GDATFTVTASP
+2507 
-2518 APSSNLDVSVT
+2518 T

-2562 STDETDG
+2562 DVDEPDGSVTLTVNAGSGYTVSSSQGAATVGVADNDDPVVEEQTGYTVDPDVIAKVRELASQTQHGTAHVNRWNRVLLAFGEHDGAGVTGGPMTASEAQDMADRHSSPVWDEVVAELTALEAASAQTPPPPPTPEVSVTAGSGITEGGDATFTVTASPAPAANLAVSVTVSQSGDYGAATGQRTVTIPTTGSVTITVGTTDDTTDETDG

-2586 QGAATVAVSDNDAAP
+2586 QGAATVAVSDNDDAPTPVVSVSAGSGVTEGGDATFTVTASPAPASNLAVSLTVSQSGDYGATTGKRTVTVPTTGSVTITVGTTDDSADETDGSVTATVNAGSGYTVSSTQGAATVGVADNDDAP

-2629 AANLDVSVT
+2629 ASSLVVSVT
-2638 VSQSGDYGATTGK
+2638 VSQSGDYGATTGQ
-2651 RTVTVPTTGSATLT
+2651 RTVTIPTTGSVTFT

-2689 YTVSSTQGAATVS
+2689 YTVSS
-2702 VSDNDAAPTPV
+2702 
-2713 VSVSGGSGVTEGGD
+2713 
-2727 AVFTVTASPA
+2727 
-2737 PAADLAVSVTVS
+2737 
-2749 QSGDYGATTGQR
+2749 
-2761 TVTIPT
+2761 
-2767 SGSATL
+2767 
-2773 TVGTTDDTTDETD
+2773 
-2786 GSVTATVNA
+2786 
-2795 GSGYT
+2795 
-2800 VSSTQGA
+2800 
-2807 ATVAVADNDDAP
+2807 
-2819 TPEVSI
+2819 
-2825 SAGSGVTE
+2825 
-2833 GGDAV
+2833 
-2838 FTVTASPAPTAN
+2838 
-2850 LDVSVT
+2850 
-2856 VSQSGDYGAT
+2856 
-2866 TGKRT
+2866 
-2871 VTIPTSGSATLTVGT
+2871 
-2886 TDDTTDET
+2886 
-2894 DGSVT
+2894 
-2899 ATVNAG
+2899 
-2905 GGYTVS
+2905 
-2911 SSQGAAT
+2911 SQGAAT
-2918 VAVSDDDAAP
+2918 VAVSDNDDAP

-2933 VSAGSGVTEGG
+2933 VTAGSGITEGG
-2944 DAVFTVTA
+2944 DATFTVTA

-2977 QRTVTV
+2977 KRTVTV

-2988 VTLTVGTTDDS
+2988 VTLTVGTTDDT

-3022 QGAATVGVADDDDAA
+3022 QGAATVGVADNDDAA
-3037 LEVEISVTVAD
+3037 PEVEITVTVEA
-3048 ASAVEGDVLEFRVAL
+3048 ASAVEGDVLEFRVRL
-3063 SAASTEEIRVRWYT
+3063 SEASTEEIRIRWNT
-3077 APAYHLLDDRAHRS
+3077 APAYHLLDDRAHMT
-3091 DYQTTEGELVF
+3091 DYQYTEGELVF
-3102 APGVTELTGEVW
+3102 APGVTELTAEVW
-3114 LEQDED
+3114 LEYDDD

-3127 AVEAFL
+3127 VVEAYL
-3133 PGSLVSPDAVGT
+3133 PGTLYPPDAVGT
-3145 MTIVD
+3145 MTIID

>member
-6 QRLRDA
+6 QPLRDA

-76 AAALFALTPAQPAG
+76 AAALFALTPPQPAG
-90 AQQAAQT
+90 AQQATQT
-97 FVANTGQSSLAG
+97 FVANTGQADGG
-109 THLEYDFAQ
+109 TGGLENDYAQ
-118 AFTTGSNSAG
+118 AFTTGSNAAG
-128 YSLRSVG
+128 YSLRSVE
-135 VEFATI
+135 VEFSAI
-141 QSGFSSSSLT
+141 VSAFSSSYLT
-151 ASIHADSG
+151 ASIHAESS
-159 GSPGN
+159 GSPGS

-178 SSDQTLTFTS
+178 STDQTLTFTS
-188 SAGIDLAANTT
+188 SAGIDLAASTT
-199 YFLVI
+199 YFLVL
-204 DLSSAESA
+204 DMNTTTVGTAL
-212 SLMRLTGSDSEDG
+212 RVTGSDAEDSG
-225 GGQAGWSIGDG
+225 HLAGWSIADDSLGRT
-236 FSRRAWNTT
+236 SSTTAW
-245 GAWSTFASSMK
+245 
-256 LSLGGVSKPFL
+256 LSPVQQSLKIGLGGVSKPFL
-267 VSNFGQANGGTGN
+267 VSNFGQADGGTGN

-307 FPQINDGA
+307 FPQINDGG

-372 LVLLPGANTIQNTAS
+372 LVLLPGANTIRNTAS
-387 DAEDAGGADGFT
+387 DAEDAGGADGWT

-461 TTGSSSF
+461 TTGGSSF

-540 YFLVIDMDAGQGSSR
+540 YFLVIDMDAGQSSSR

-604 KPRPSRV
+604 KPEPPRV

-620 EGVSASFTLRAS
+620 EGVSASFTLRAV

-648 GDFGYGALP
+648 GDFGYGTLP

-664 SGTATLEIATAND
+664 SGTATLEIPTAND

-818 DAAGLT
+818 DATGLT

-876 GRLLPHSDGSYTVP
+876 GRLLPHADGSYTVP
-890 LDWPL
+890 FDWPL
-895 KPLDLGAGETFRLL
+895 KPTRVGAGETFRLL
-909 FMTEDHRDATA
+909 IITDDWRDATA
-920 ADIGVYDA
+920 TDIAEYDA
-928 HVREAA
+928 HVWDSIRT
-934 RDGHAAVR
+934 GHAAIR
-942 RYADHFRVVGSTAAV
+942 RYAGQFRVVGSTAAV

-972 TDAEVWWLNGE
+972 PDAPIYWLNGE

-1005 RFESGERSTSNDW
+1005 RIETGKRYPDNDW
-1018 PWTGTRTDGA
+1018 PWTGTMTAGTKHASDH
-1028 KEANPLGASN
+1028 LGNSGNVA
-1038 ARRGRFS
+1038 RGRFW
-1045 TTDADTGPISYNT
+1045 TQDGDTGPIDWNR
-1058 VASTQDH
+1058 APSTEPH
-1065 AFYGISPL
+1065 AFYGISPV

-1100 ALDVTTASTV
+1100 ALSVTTVSTV

-1115 SFTTGKNG
+1115 SFRTGSNG

-1137 IGDSDAA
+1137 IGDADAA

-1153 GSGGSPGST
+1153 NSGGAPGST
-1162 AADVLA
+1162 AADVLT

-1173 SMPVGSADQTFT
+1173 SMPMGSSDQTFT

-1199 PNTTYWVYVYDASV
+1199 PNTTYWVYVYDASA
-1213 QPNSRYTLRATA
+1213 QPNSRYALRATA
-1225 SNSERRRG
+1225 SNSERRQG

-1243 DGHSSWSLYP
+1243 DGHRSWSLYP

-1282 TCEGTVSGN
+1282 TCAGTVSGN
-1291 TCSTGWVVANHT
+1291 DCDTSWVIANYN
-1303 RHDPPPTI
+1303 RHDPPPPI

-1605 FQVEGY
+1605 FQVEVY

-1626 PKTVRTDSFSFHRT
+1626 PVTVRTDSFSFHRT

-1663 DLTYA
+1663 DLDYA

-1679 PRVVGAEGYEVR
+1679 PQVVGAEGYEVR

-1939 LKPQSHYVVSV
+1939 LNPQSHYVVSV
-1950 LHGTNQLDQ
+1950 LHGTTQLDQ

-1980 PAPNTSVPVISVTA
+1980 PAPNTSVPLISVTA

-2030 GISLEQRTVTIPSAG
+2030 GISIEHQTVTIPAAG

-2107 RELASQTQHGAAHVN
+2107 KELASQTQHGAAHVN

-2182 TPEVSIT
+2182 PTPEVSVS
-2189 AGSGVTEGGDAI
+2189 AGSGVTEGGDAV

-2236 IPTSGSVTL
+2236 VPTTGSVALTVGTTDDNADETNGSVTATVNAGSGYTVSSTQGAATVAVSDDDAAPTPVVSVSAGSGITEGGDATFTVSANPAPAANLDVSVTVSQSGDYGATTGQRTVTVPTSGSATF
-2245 TVATTDDTTDE
+2245 TVGTTDDDADE

-2267 GSGYTVSSSQGAA
+2267 GSGYTVSSTQGAA
-2280 TVAVSDNDDASTP
+2280 TV
-2293 VVSVSGAA
+2293 
-2301 GGTEGESVTFT
+2301 
-2312 VTASPAPAADLAVS
+2312 
-2326 VTVATTGDFGYGT
+2326 
-2339 LPASVTIPTS
+2339 
-2349 GSATVTIATTDDEVD
+2349 
-2364 EADGSVTLTVNAGSG
+2364 
-2379 YTVGAPSTETAGVA
+2379 GVA

-2400 EEQTGYTV
+2400 DEQTGYTV

-2419 ASQTQHGTA
+2419 ASQTQHGAA
-2428 HVNRWNRVLLAF
+2428 HVNRWNRVLVAF

-2451 PMTASEAQDMAD
+2451 PMTAAQAQDMAD
-2463 KHSSP
+2463 RHSSP

-2490 PPTPEVSV
+2490 PPTPEVSIS
-2498 TAGSGVTEG
+2498 AGSGITEG
-2507 GDATFTVTASP
+2507 GDAVFTVTASP
-2518 APSSNLDVSVT
+2518 APAADLDVSVT
-2529 VSQSG
+2529 VSASG
-2534 DYGATTGQRTV
+2534 DYGAATGKRTV
-2545 TIPTTGSVT
+2545 TVPTTGSAT

-2562 STDETDG
+2562 NADETDG

-2581 TVSSS
+2581 TVSST

-2629 AANLDVSVT
+2629 ASN
-2638 VSQSGDYGATTGK
+2638 
-2651 RTVTVPTTGSATLT
+2651 
-2665 VGTTDDTTDETD
+2665 
-2677 GSVTATVNAGSG
+2677 
-2689 YTVSSTQGAATVS
+2689 
-2702 VSDNDAAPTPV
+2702 
-2713 VSVSGGSGVTEGGD
+2713 
-2727 AVFTVTASPA
+2727 
-2737 PAADLAVSVTVS
+2737 LAVSVTVS

-2767 SGSATL
+2767 TGSVTL
-2773 TVGTTDDTTDETD
+2773 TVGTTDDDADETD

-2807 ATVAVADNDDAP
+2807 ATVAVSDNDAAP
-2819 TPEVSI
+2819 TPVVSV
-2825 SAGSGVTE
+2825 SGGSGITE

-2838 FTVTASPAPTAN
+2838 FTVTASPAPAAN

-2866 TGKRT
+2866 TGQRT
-2871 VTIPTSGSATLTVGT
+2871 VTVPTTGSVTLTVGT
-2886 TDDTTDET
+2886 TDDDADET

-2905 GGYTVS
+2905 SGYTVS

-2918 VAVSDDDAAP
+2918 VAVADNDAAP

-2933 VSAGSGVTEGG
+2933 VTAGSGVTEGG

-2952 SPAPAANLDVS
+2952 SPAPAADLDVS

-2988 VTLTVGTTDDS
+2988 VTLTVGTTDDDD
-2999 TDETDGSVTAT
+2999 DETDGSVTAT

-3022 QGAATVGVADDDDAA
+3022 QGAATVAVSDDDDAA
-3037 LEVEISVTVAD
+3037 PEVEISVTVED
-3048 ASAVEGDVLEFRVAL
+3048 ASAVEGDVLEFRMVL
-3063 SAASTEEIRVRWYT
+3063 SAAPTEEIRVRWYT

-3102 APGVTELTGEVW
+3102 KPGVTELTGEVW

-3127 AVEAFL
+3127 AVEAYL

>member
-1 MGNLG
+1 MSVGLMVKSV
-6 QRLRDA
+6 A
-12 APGGE
+12 A
-17 KVISDGGRAHGEDPE
+17 SH
-32 DPGESRQRFIPTP
+32 TYP
-45 FSPPPPTSGGVVLT
+45 FQPPDLGGVMLT

-90 AQQAAQT
+90 AQQATQT
-97 FVANTGQSSLAG
+97 FVANTGQADG
-109 THLEYDFAQ
+109 TNAFLGNDYAQ
-118 AFTTGSNSAG
+118 AFTTGSNAAG
-128 YSLRSVG
+128 YSLRSVD
-135 VEFATI
+135 VEFSVI
-141 QSGFSSSSLT
+141 DNSFSSSSLT
-151 ASIHADSG
+151 ASIYADSG
-159 GSPGN
+159 GSPGS
-164 SLGTL
+164 SLETL

-199 YFLVI
+199 YFVMF
-204 DLSSAESA
+204 DMGSNQAQA
-212 SLMRLTGSDSEDG
+212 SIRATASDSEDSG
-225 GGQAGWSIGDG
+225 ALAGWSIGD
-236 FSRRAWNTT
+236 STLRR
-245 GAWSTFASSMK
+245 GFASTGTWTTEGESLK
-256 LSLGGVSKPFL
+256 LSLGGVSK
-267 VSNFGQANGGTGN
+267 
-280 FVQHDHAQAFTTG
+280 
-293 ANAGGYTLTGVDFS
+293 
-307 FPQINDGA
+307 
-315 LAGKLAAEIR
+315 
-325 SDSSGAPGAVVATL
+325 
-339 TKPGTIA
+339 
-346 AGTNSFTHSGVAL
+346 
-359 AANTTYWAVLDVT
+359 
-372 LVLLPGANTIQNTAS
+372 
-387 DAEDAGGADGFT
+387 
-399 IADDGHYRTW
+399 
-409 NTSGAWTSF
+409 
-418 SQSRKM
+418 
-424 TIHGTAVE
+424 
-432 TVETE
+432 
-437 TFVANTGQADGG
+437 
-449 TSFLGNDFHQAF
+449 
-461 TTGSSSF
+461 
-468 GYTLHSVDVEFS
+468 
-480 TIDSAFSSSALTASI
+480 
-495 HAASGGSPGSSLGTL
+495 
-510 TNPASFP
+510 
-517 ASTSDQTLTFTS
+517 
-529 SAGIDLEGSAT
+529 LE
-540 YFLVIDMDAGQGSSR
+540 
-555 VRLTGSDAED
+555 
-565 GGGLAGWSIADGAGT
+565 
-580 RTASSTGAW
+580 
-589 TPNVSSLK
+589 P
-597 ISLDGVS
+597 
-604 KPRPSRV
+604 PRV

-620 EGVSASFTLRAS
+620 TEGASASFTLRAV

-637 DLPVSVTVATT
+637 DLPVSVTVTTT
-648 GDFGYGALP
+648 GDFGYGTLP

-664 SGTATLEIATAND
+664 SGTATLEIATTND

-723 SGLVQGLH
+723 SGLAQGLH

-794 QAGTYR
+794 QAGTYG

-818 DAAGLT
+818 DATGLT

-838 DEGAAPGWSINNDA
+838 DAGAAPGWSINNDA

-876 GRLLPHSDGSYTVP
+876 GRLLPHADGSYTVP
-890 LDWPL
+890 FDWPL
-895 KPLDLGAGETFRLL
+895 KPLGLGAGETFRLL

-934 RDGHAAVR
+934 RDGHADVR

-1100 ALDVTTASTV
+1100 ALTVTTASTV

-1168 DLARP
+1168 NLARP

-1213 QPNSRYTLRATA
+1213 QPNSTYTLRATA
-1225 SNSERRRG
+1225 SNSERLRG

-1282 TCEGTVSGN
+1282 TCAGTVSGN
-1291 TCSTGWVVANHT
+1291 GCDTGWVIANYN

-1328 PHERRHFYVASQVG
+1328 PHQRRHFYVASQVG
-1342 EPLSHHGGYIGPGQ
+1342 EPLSHFGGYIGPGK

-1403 GCPFSSQSVYEGDA
+1403 GCPFSSQSVYESDA

-1460 EGFDYPEVRVPLI
+1460 EGFDYPEVKVPLI

-1539 DFAEALLRSGT
+1539 DFARALLRSGT

-1575 SAVSA
+1575 SAVSS
-1580 GSVTVGRTPVQVD
+1580 GSVTVSRTPVQVD

-1679 PRVVGAEGYEVR
+1679 PQVVGAEGYEVR

-1703 ADEAWFG
+1703 ADETWFG

-1734 YQDHGAT
+1734 YADHGAT

-1762 AEPASV
+1762 AEPTSV

-1853 LGATVRFGEGYRLN
+1853 LGATVQFGEGYRLN
-1867 RFRSYASVYIANN
+1867 RFRSYASVYVANN

-1917 SFTGVP
+1917 SFTGIP

-1939 LKPQSHYVVSV
+1939 LDPQSHYVVSV
-1950 LHGTNQLDQ
+1950 LHGTTQLDK

-1966 AGATPKTFTVDFET
+1966 AGATPKTFAVDFET
-1980 PAPNTSVPVISVTA
+1980 PTPNTSVPLISVTA

-2030 GISLEQRTVTIPSAG
+2030 GISIEHQTVTIPTAG
-2045 YAALTVATTND
+2045 YATLTVATTND

-2081 SQGTAVV
+2081 SQG
-2088 VVSDDDGG
+2088 
-2096 YTVNQGTIARV
+2096 
-2107 RELASQTQHGAAHVN
+2107 
-2122 RWNRVLLAFGE
+2122 
-2133 HDGTGVT
+2133 
-2140 GGPMTAAEAQ
+2140 
-2150 DMADNHSS
+2150 
-2158 PVWDLVVVELTA
+2158 
-2170 LEAAAAQTPPPP
+2170 
-2182 TPEVSIT
+2182 
-2189 AGSGVTEGGDAI
+2189 
-2201 FTVTASPAPTANLD
+2201 
-2215 VSVTVSQS
+2215 
-2223 GDYGAAT
+2223 
-2230 GQRTVT
+2230 
-2236 IPTSGSVTL
+2236 
-2245 TVATTDDTTDE
+2245 
-2256 TDGSVTATVNA
+2256 
-2267 GSGYTVSSSQGAA
+2267 AA
-2280 TVAVSDNDDASTP
+2280 TVSVADNDDAPTP
-2293 VVSVSGAA
+2293 VVSVSA
-2301 GGTEGESVTFT
+2301 GSGITEGGDATFT

-2339 LPASVTIPTS
+2339 LPVSVTIPTS
-2349 GSATVTIATTDDEVD
+2349 GSATVTITTTDDEVD
-2364 EADGSVTLTVNAGSG
+2364 EPDGSVTLTLNAGSG
-2379 YTVGAPSTETAGVA
+2379 YTVGAPSSETADVA
-2393 DDDDPVV
+2393 DNDDPVV

-2419 ASQTQHGTA
+2419 ASQTQHGAA
-2428 HVNRWNRVLLAF
+2428 HVNRWNRVLVAF

-2451 PMTASEAQDMAD
+2451 PMTAAQAQDMAD
-2463 KHSSP
+2463 RHSSP
-2468 VWDEVVTE
+2468 VWDEVVAE

-2490 PPTPEVSV
+2490 PPTP
-2498 TAGSGVTEG
+2498 
-2507 GDATFTVTASP
+2507 
-2518 APSSNLDVSVT
+2518 
-2529 VSQSG
+2529 
-2534 DYGATTGQRTV
+2534 
-2545 TIPTTGSVT
+2545 
-2554 LTVGTTDD
+2554 
-2562 STDETDG
+2562 
-2569 SVTATVNAGSGY
+2569 
-2581 TVSSS
+2581 
-2586 QGAATVAVSDNDAAP
+2586 
-2601 TPVVSVSAGSGVTE
+2601 VVSVSAGSGITE
-2615 GGDAVFTVTASPAP
+2615 GGDAT
-2629 AANLDVSVT
+2629 
-2638 VSQSGDYGATTGK
+2638 
-2651 RTVTVPTTGSATLT
+2651 
-2665 VGTTDDTTDETD
+2665 
-2677 GSVTATVNAGSG
+2677 
-2689 YTVSSTQGAATVS
+2689 
-2702 VSDNDAAPTPV
+2702 
-2713 VSVSGGSGVTEGGD
+2713 
-2727 AVFTVTASPA
+2727 FTVTASPA
-2737 PAADLAVSVTVS
+2737 PAADLAVSVTV
-2749 QSGDYGATTGQR
+2749 ATTGDFGYG
-2761 TVTIPT
+2761 TLPVSVTIPT
-2767 SGSATL
+2767 SGSATV
-2773 TVGTTDDTTDETD
+2773 TITTTDDEVDEPD
-2786 GSVTATVNA
+2786 GSVTLTLNA

-2800 VSSTQGA
+2800 VGAPSSETA
-2807 ATVAVADNDDAP
+2807 DVADNDDPVVEEQTGYTVDPDVVARVRELASQTQHGAAHVNRWNRVLVAFGEHDGTGVTGGPMTAAQAQDMADRHSSPVWDEVVAELTALEAASAQTPPPPP

-2838 FTVTASPAPTAN
+2838 FTVTASPAPASN
-2850 LDVSVT
+2850 LAVSVT

-2866 TGKRT
+2866 
-2871 VTIPTSGSATLTVGT
+2871 
-2886 TDDTTDET
+2886 
-2894 DGSVT
+2894 
-2899 ATVNAG
+2899 
-2905 GGYTVS
+2905 
-2911 SSQGAAT
+2911 
-2918 VAVSDDDAAP
+2918 
-2928 TPVVS
+2928 
-2933 VSAGSGVTEGG
+2933 
-2944 DAVFTVTA
+2944 
-2952 SPAPAANLDVS
+2952 
-2963 VTVSQSGDYGAATG
+2963 TG

-2988 VTLTVGTTDDS
+2988 VTLTVGTTDDT
-2999 TDETDGSVTAT
+2999 TDEADGSVTAT

-3022 QGAATVGVADDDDAA
+3022 QGAATVSVADNDDAPTPVVSVSAGSGITEGGDATFTVTASPAPASNLAVSVTVSQSGDYGATTGQRTVTVPTTGSVTLTVGTTDDTTDEADGSVTATVNAGSGYTVSSSQGAATVSVADNDDAPTPVVSVSAGSGITEGGDATFTVTASPAPASNLAVSVTVSQSGDYGATTGQRTVTVPTTGSVTLTVGTTDDTTDEADGSVTATVNAGSGYTVSSSQGAATVSVADNDDAPTPVVSVSAGSGITEGGDATFTVTASPAPASNLAVSVTVSQSGDYGATTGQRTVTVPTTGSVTLTVGTTDDTTDEADGSVTATVNAGSGYTVSSSQGAATVSVADNDDAPTPVVSVSAGSGITEGGDATFTVTASPAPASNLAVSVTVSQSGDYGATTGQRTVTVPTTGSVTLTVGTTDDTTDEADGSVTATVNAGSGYTVSSSQGAATVSVADNDDAPTPVVSVSAGSGITEGGDATFTVTASPAPASNLAVSVTVSQSGDYGATTGQRTVTVPTTGSVTLTVGTTDDTTDEADGSVTATVNAGSGYTVSSSQGAATVSVADNDDAPTPVVSVSAGSGITEGGDATFTVTASPAPASNLAVSVTVSQSGDYGATTGQRTVTVPTTGSVTLTVGTTDDTTDEADGSVTATVNAGSGYTVSSSQGAATVSVADNDDAPTPVVSVSAGSGITEGGDATFTVTASPAPASNLAVSVTVSQSGDYGATTGQRTVTVPTTGSVTLTVGTTDDTTDEADGSVTATVNAGSGYTVSSSQGAATVSVADNDDAA
-3037 LEVEISVTVAD
+3037 PEVEISVTVED
-3048 ASAVEGDVLEFRVAL
+3048 ASAVEGDVLEFRVVL
-3063 SAASTEEIRVRWYT
+3063 SAASAEEIRVRWYA
-3077 APAYHLLDDRAHRS
+3077 APAYHLLDDRAHTS
-3091 DYQTTEGELVF
+3091 DYQTAEGELVF
-3102 APGVTELTGEVW
+3102 KPGVTVLTGEVW

-3133 PGSLVSPDAVGT
+3133 PGNDHPPDAVGT

>member
-1 MGNLG
+1 M
-6 QRLRDA
+6 RRPA
-12 APGGE
+12 
-17 KVISDGGRAHGEDPE
+17 RT
-32 DPGESRQRFIPTP
+32 F
-45 FSPPPPTSGGVVLT
+45 LT
-59 RRRALWALPLL
+59 LTLL
-70 LLAVMM
+70 
-76 AAALFALTPAQPAG
+76 AAALFVLLSGGSETAS
-90 AQQAAQT
+90 AQQATQT
-97 FVANTGQSSLAG
+97 FVSNLGQADGFNQALGNDYAV
-109 THLEYDFAQ
+109 
-118 AFTTGSNSAG
+118 AFTTGSNAAG
-128 YSLRSVG
+128 YSLTSVG
-135 VEFATI
+135 VEFGI
-141 QSGFSSSSLT
+141 IHSSFSSSDLT
-151 ASIHADSG
+151 ATIHTESS
-159 GSPGN
+159 GSPGS

-169 TNPASFPVS
+169 TKPASFPVS

-188 SAGIDLAANTT
+188 TGIDLSANTT
-199 YFLVI
+199 YFLVL
-204 DLSSAESA
+204 DLSRNLATSGIRATNSNNE
-212 SLMRLTGSDSEDG
+212 DSG
-225 GGQAGWSIGDG
+225 ALAGWSIGNG
-236 FSRRAWNTT
+236 LVYRAHAMTGSWFTNTPT
-245 GAWSTFASSMK
+245 PK
-256 LSLGGVSKPFL
+256 ISLGGVVKTATMSVELSTPQMTQELSAGAAAGSFRVE
-267 VSNFGQANGGTGN
+267 VSSALATATYFRVCITSNRPTLGLEFEHLQNTVLTLDENGCADLTVSAGSTERGISGFAVGSVGDVPNEVISVTLSEDPDNPLPAGVSIDTSANSFTYTLHDDDPTVVTLARVGSGAVSEGGTVEFTVTLGRALIAGETIDVPLSIGGTG
-280 FVQHDHAQAFTTG
+280 VTTSDWSLAKKTG
-293 ANAGGYTLTGVDFS
+293 TSLNAGVTLSGTSTATPTVRFS
-307 FPQINDGA
+307 GAGARTATLELTPVVDGA
-315 LAGKLAAEIR
+315 TE
-325 SDSSGAPGAVVATL
+325 STE
-339 TKPGTIA
+339 TYTIA
-346 AGTNSFTHSGVAL
+346 LGSN
-359 AANTTYWAVLDVT
+359 AAF
-372 LVLLPGANTIQNTAS
+372 
-387 DAEDAGGADGFT
+387 DA
-399 IADDGHYRTW
+399 
-409 NTSGAWTSF
+409 
-418 SQSRKM
+418 
-424 TIHGTAVE
+424 
-432 TVETE
+432 
-437 TFVANTGQADGG
+437 
-449 TSFLGNDFHQAF
+449 
-461 TTGSSSF
+461 
-468 GYTLHSVDVEFS
+468 
-480 TIDSAFSSSALTASI
+480 
-495 HAASGGSPGSSLGTL
+495 SSLGT
-510 TNPASFP
+510 N
-517 ASTSDQTLTFTS
+517 
-529 SAGIDLEGSAT
+529 
-540 YFLVIDMDAGQGSSR
+540 V
-555 VRLTGSDAED
+555 
-565 GGGLAGWSIADGAGT
+565 GGGADPHATSNGF
-580 RTASSTGAW
+580 SVQ
-589 TPNVSSLK
+589 VSN
-597 ISLDGVS
+597 

-620 EGVSASFTLRAS
+620 EGVSASFTLTAV

-637 DLPVSVTVATT
+637 DLPVSVTVTTT
-648 GDFGYGALP
+648 GDFGYGTLP

-664 SGTATLEIATAND
+664 SGSATLEIPTTND
-677 DVDEAHGSVTVTLVD
+677 GVDEAHGSVTVTLVD

-711 DDPPLVK
+711 DDPALVK

-746 YTLTSVDVAFR
+746 YTLTSVDVAFN

-788 PDWVNR
+788 PAFVNR
-794 QAGTYR
+794 QAGTYS

-876 GRLLPHSDGSYTVP
+876 GRLLPHADGSYTVP

-895 KPLDLGAGETFRLL
+895 KPLGVGAGETFRLL

-957 DARDHTRTNPNDAGH
+957 DARDHTRTNPNNAGH

-1100 ALDVTTASTV
+1100 ALTVTTAGTV

-1173 SMPVGSADQTFT
+1173 SMPVGSADRTFT
-1185 FTYQGDDGSGLRLE
+1185 FTYQGNDGSGLRLE

-1213 QPNSRYTLRATA
+1213 QPNSTYTLRATA
-1225 SNSERRRG
+1225 SNSERLQG

-1282 TCEGTVSGN
+1282 TCAGTISGN
-1291 TCSTGWVVANHT
+1291 DCDTGWVIANYT

-1342 EPLSHHGGYIGPGQ
+1342 EPLSHHGGYIGPGK

-1439 LIHRPHAVGHNF
+1439 LIHRPYAVGHNF

-1460 EGFDYPEVRVPLI
+1460 GGFDYPEVRVPLI

-1478 QWEQTLEFSIDD
+1478 EWEQTLEFSIDD

-1531 DKRFSINA
+1531 DKRFSISA
-1539 DFAEALLRSGT
+1539 DFARPLLRSGT

-1663 DLTYA
+1663 DLSYA

-1679 PRVVGAEGYEVR
+1679 PQVVGAEGYEVR

-1734 YQDHGAT
+1734 YADHGAT

-1762 AEPASV
+1762 AEPTSV

-1853 LGATVRFGEGYRLN
+1853 LGATVQFGEGYRLN

-1939 LKPQSHYVVSV
+1939 LNPQSHYVVSV
-1950 LHGTNQLDQ
+1950 LHGTTQLDK

-1980 PAPNTSVPVISVTA
+1980 PAPNTSVPLISVTA

-2030 GISLEQRTVTIPSAG
+2030 GISIEHQTVTIPTAG
-2045 YAALTVATTND
+2045 YATLTVATTND

-2107 RELASQTQHGAAHVN
+2107 KELASQTQHGAAHVN

-2140 GGPMTAAEAQ
+2140 GGPMTASEAQ

-2170 LEAAAAQTPPPP
+2170 LEAAAAQT
-2182 TPEVSIT
+2182 
-2189 AGSGVTEGGDAI
+2189 
-2201 FTVTASPAPTANLD
+2201 
-2215 VSVTVSQS
+2215 
-2223 GDYGAAT
+2223 
-2230 GQRTVT
+2230 
-2236 IPTSGSVTL
+2236 
-2245 TVATTDDTTDE
+2245 
-2256 TDGSVTATVNA
+2256 
-2267 GSGYTVSSSQGAA
+2267 
-2280 TVAVSDNDDASTP
+2280 
-2293 VVSVSGAA
+2293 
-2301 GGTEGESVTFT
+2301 
-2312 VTASPAPAADLAVS
+2312 
-2326 VTVATTGDFGYGT
+2326 
-2339 LPASVTIPTS
+2339 
-2349 GSATVTIATTDDEVD
+2349 
-2364 EADGSVTLTVNAGSG
+2364 
-2379 YTVGAPSTETAGVA
+2379 
-2393 DDDDPVV
+2393 
-2400 EEQTGYTV
+2400 
-2408 DPDVVARVREL
+2408 
-2419 ASQTQHGTA
+2419 
-2428 HVNRWNRVLLAF
+2428 
-2440 GEHDGTGVTGG
+2440 
-2451 PMTASEAQDMAD
+2451 
-2463 KHSSP
+2463 
-2468 VWDEVVTE
+2468 
-2476 LTALEAASAQTPPP
+2476 PP

-2562 STDETDG
+2562 TTDETDGSVTATVNAGSGYTVSSTQGAATVAVSDNDDAPTPVVSVTAGGGITEGGAAVFTVTASPAPASNLDVSLTVSQSGDYGATTGQRTVTIPTTGSVTLTVGTTDDAADETDG

-2586 QGAATVAVSDNDAAP
+2586 QGAATVGVADNDEPVVEEQTGYTVDPDVIAKVRELASQTQHGTAHVNRWNRVLVAFGEHDGTGVTGGPMTASEAQEMADRHSSPVWDEVVTELTALAAASTQTPPPPP
-2601 TPVVSVSAGSGVTE
+2601 TPEVSVSAGSGITE

-2629 AANLDVSVT
+2629 ASNLDVSVT

-2651 RTVTVPTTGSATLT
+2651 RTVTIPTTGSVTLT

-2689 YTVSSTQGAATVS
+2689 YTVSSTQGAATVG

-2713 VSVSGGSGVTEGGD
+2713 VSITAGSGVTEGGA

-2737 PAADLAVSVTVS
+2737 PASNLDVSLTVSQSGDYGATTGQRTVTVPTSGSVTITVGTTDDTTDETDGSVTATVNAGSGYTVSSTQGAATVGVADNDAAPTPVVSVTAGSGVTEGGSATFTVSASPAPASNLAVSVTVS

-2761 TVTIPT
+2761 TVTVPT
-2767 SGSATL
+2767 SGSVTLTVGTTDDTTDETDGSVTATVNAGSGYTVSSSQGAATVGVSDNDDAPTPVVSVTAGSGVTEGGDAVFTVTAIPAPASNLDVSVTVSQSGDYGATTGRRTVTIPTTGSVTL

-2807 ATVAVADNDDAP
+2807 ATVGVADNDDAA
-2819 TPEVSI
+2819 PEVEI
-2825 SAGSGVTE
+2825 
-2833 GGDAV
+2833 
-2838 FTVTASPAPTAN
+2838 
-2850 LDVSVT
+2850 
-2856 VSQSGDYGAT
+2856 
-2866 TGKRT
+2866 
-2871 VTIPTSGSATLTVGT
+2871 
-2886 TDDTTDET
+2886 
-2894 DGSVT
+2894 
-2899 ATVNAG
+2899 
-2905 GGYTVS
+2905 
-2911 SSQGAAT
+2911 
-2918 VAVSDDDAAP
+2918 
-2928 TPVVS
+2928 
-2933 VSAGSGVTEGG
+2933 
-2944 DAVFTVTA
+2944 
-2952 SPAPAANLDVS
+2952 
-2963 VTVSQSGDYGAATG
+2963 
-2977 QRTVTV
+2977 TVTV
-2983 PTTGS
+2983 
-2988 VTLTVGTTDDS
+2988 
-2999 TDETDGSVTAT
+2999 EA
-3010 VNAGSGYTVSSS
+3010 
-3022 QGAATVGVADDDDAA
+3022 
-3037 LEVEISVTVAD
+3037 
-3048 ASAVEGDVLEFRVAL
+3048 ASAVEGDVLEFRVRL
-3063 SAASTEEIRVRWYT
+3063 SEASTEEIRIRWNT
-3077 APAYHLLDDRAHRS
+3077 APAYHLLDDRAHMT
-3091 DYQTTEGELVF
+3091 DYQYTEGELVF
-3102 APGVTELTGEVW
+3102 APGVTELTAEVW
-3114 LEQDED
+3114 LEYDDD

-3127 AVEAFL
+3127 VVEAYL
-3133 PGSLVSPDAVGT
+3133 PGTLYPPDAVGT
-3145 MTIVD
+3145 MTIID

>member
-1 MGNLG
+1 MYPPLTSWNGF
-6 QRLRDA
+6 LRRPWA
-12 APGGE
+12 A
-17 KVISDGGRAHGEDPE
+17 
-32 DPGESRQRFIPTP
+32 
-45 FSPPPPTSGGVVLT
+45 
-59 RRRALWALPLL
+59 
-70 LLAVMM
+70 LLAL
-76 AAALFALTPAQPAG
+76 ALLALFALTPAQPAG
-90 AQQAAQT
+90 AQQAVQT
-97 FVANTGQSSLAG
+97 FVANTGQADGG
-109 THLEYDFAQ
+109 TGGLENDYAQ
-118 AFTTGSNSAG
+118 AFTTGAAG
-128 YSLRSVG
+128 YSLRSVE
-135 VEFATI
+135 VEFSAIAST
-141 QSGFSSSSLT
+141 FSSSYLT
-151 ASIHADSG
+151 ASIYTESG

-169 TNPASFPVS
+169 TNPASFPAS
-178 SSDQTLTFTS
+178 TLDQTLTFTS
-188 SAGIDLAANTT
+188 SAGIDLAANTE
-199 YFLVI
+199 YFLVL
-204 DLSSAESA
+204 DMNTTTVGTAL
-212 SLMRLTGSDSEDG
+212 RVTGSDNEDSG
-225 GGQAGWSIGDG
+225 HLAGWSIADDSLGRT
-236 FSRRAWNTT
+236 SSTTAWL
-245 GAWSTFASSMK
+245 SPVQQSLK
-256 LSLGGVSKPFL
+256 ISLGGVSKPPL

-315 LAGKLAAEIR
+315 LTGKLTVEIR

-418 SQSRKM
+418 SQSRKI

-461 TTGSSSF
+461 TTGSNSF

-529 SAGIDLEGSAT
+529 SAGIDLEGSTT
-540 YFLVIDMDAGQGSSR
+540 YFLVIDMDAGQSSSR

-604 KPRPSRV
+604 KPRPPLV

-620 EGVSASFTLRAS
+620 EGARASFTLRAV
-632 PAPPA
+632 PAPTA
-637 DLPVSVTVATT
+637 DLPVSVTVTTT
-648 GDFGYGALP
+648 GDFGYVALP

-664 SGTATLEIATAND
+664 SGTATLEIATTND

-711 DDPPLVK
+711 DDPALVK

-782 VGTLAN
+782 VGTLTN
-788 PDWVNR
+788 PAFVNR

-838 DEGAAPGWSINNDA
+838 DAGAAPGWSINNDA

-876 GRLLPHSDGSYTVP
+876 GRLLPHADGSYTVP
-890 LDWPL
+890 FDWPL
-895 KPLDLGAGETFRLL
+895 KPLGLGAGETFRLL

-957 DARDHTRTNPNDAGH
+957 DARDHTRTNPNNAGH
-972 TDAEVWWLNGE
+972 TDAPIYWLNGE

-1058 VASTQDH
+1058 IASTQDH

-1100 ALDVTTASTV
+1100 ALTVTAAGTV

-1173 SMPVGSADQTFT
+1173 SMPVGSADRTFT

-1213 QPNSRYTLRATA
+1213 QPNSTYTLRATA
-1225 SNSERRRG
+1225 SNSERLRG

-1282 TCEGTVSGN
+1282 TCAGTISGN
-1291 TCSTGWVVANHT
+1291 DCDTGWVVANYN

-1328 PHERRHFYVASQVG
+1328 PHERRHFYVASQVA

-1403 GCPFSSQSVYEGDA
+1403 GCPFSSQSVYESDA

-1439 LIHRPHAVGHNF
+1439 LIHRPYAVGHNF

-1460 EGFDYPEVRVPLI
+1460 GGFDYPEVRVPLI

-1478 QWEQTLEFSIDD
+1478 EWEQTLEFSIDD

-1531 DKRFSINA
+1531 DKRFSISA
-1539 DFAEALLRSGT
+1539 DFAKPLLRSGT

-1564 AASHLHTFRTD
+1564 AASHLHTFKTD

-1580 GSVTVGRTPVQVD
+1580 GSVTVSRTPVQVD

-1679 PRVVGAEGYEVR
+1679 PQVVGAEGYEVR

-1762 AEPASV
+1762 AEPTSV

-1781 GGTITEGEDAVYTV
+1781 GGTITEGEGAVYTV
-1795 TVNPAPDAPLDVRVG
+1795 TVNPAPDAPLDVRVR

-1842 VDDTGWGSNGM
+1842 VDDTSWGSNGM
-1853 LGATVRFGEGYRLN
+1853 LGATVQFGEGYRLN
-1867 RFRSYASVYIANN
+1867 KFRSYASVYIANN

-1917 SFTGVP
+1917 SFTGIP

-1939 LKPQSHYVVSV
+1939 LDPQSHYVVSV
-1950 LHGTNQLDQ
+1950 LHGTTQLDK

-1980 PAPNTSVPVISVTA
+1980 PAPNTSVPLISVTA

-2030 GISLEQRTVTIPSAG
+2030 GISIEQQTVTIPAAG
-2045 YAALTVATTND
+2045 YATLTVATTND

-2081 SQGTAVV
+2081 SQGTAIV

-2107 RELASQTQHGAAHVN
+2107 KELASQTQHGAAHVN

-2140 GGPMTAAEAQ
+2140 GGPMTATEAQ

-2182 TPEVSIT
+2182 PQPEVSIT
-2189 AGSGVTEGGDAI
+2189 GGSGVTEGGDAT

-2223 GDYGAAT
+2223 GDYGATT

-2236 IPTSGSVTL
+2236 VPTTGSVTF
-2245 TVATTDDTTDE
+2245 TVGTTDDNADE

-2280 TVAVSDNDDASTP
+2280 TVGVSDNDAAPTP
-2293 VVSVSGAA
+2293 VVSVT
-2301 GGTEGESVTFT
+2301 GGGGVTEGGSAQFT
-2312 VTASPAPAADLAVS
+2312 VTANPAPAANLDVS
-2326 VTVATTGDFGYGT
+2326 VTVSQSGDFG
-2339 LPASVTIPTS
+2339 AST
-2349 GSATVTIATTDDEVD
+2349 GSQTVTISAGASSATLTVATADDQAD
-2364 EADGSVTLTVNAGSG
+2364 EANGSVTVTLNSGNG
-2379 YTVGAPSTETAGVA
+2379 YTVSLSQGAATVAVA
-2393 DDDDPVV
+2393 DDDDAPS
-2400 EEQTGYTV
+2400 TGHTV
-2408 DPDVVARVREL
+2408 DPAVVAKVREL

-2451 PMTASEAQDMAD
+2451 PMTASEAQQMAD
-2463 KHSSP
+2463 RHSSP

-2476 LTALEAASAQTPPP
+2476 LTALEAASTQTPP
-2490 PPTPEVSV
+2490 PPTPEVSI
-2498 TAGSGVTEG
+2498 TAGGGVTEG

-2518 APSSNLDVSVT
+2518 AP
-2529 VSQSG
+2529 
-2534 DYGATTGQRTV
+2534 
-2545 TIPTTGSVT
+2545 
-2554 LTVGTTDD
+2554 
-2562 STDETDG
+2562 
-2569 SVTATVNAGSGY
+2569 
-2581 TVSSS
+2581 
-2586 QGAATVAVSDNDAAP
+2586 
-2601 TPVVSVSAGSGVTE
+2601 
-2615 GGDAVFTVTASPAP
+2615 
-2629 AANLDVSVT
+2629 AAN
-2638 VSQSGDYGATTGK
+2638 
-2651 RTVTVPTTGSATLT
+2651 
-2665 VGTTDDTTDETD
+2665 
-2677 GSVTATVNAGSG
+2677 
-2689 YTVSSTQGAATVS
+2689 
-2702 VSDNDAAPTPV
+2702 
-2713 VSVSGGSGVTEGGD
+2713 
-2727 AVFTVTASPA
+2727 
-2737 PAADLAVSVTVS
+2737 LAVSVTVS

-2761 TVTIPT
+2761 TVTIPI
-2767 SGSATL
+2767 SGSVTL
-2773 TVGTTDDTTDETD
+2773 TVGTTDDNADE
-2786 GSVTATVNA
+2786 S
-2795 GSGYT
+2795 
-2800 VSSTQGA
+2800 
-2807 ATVAVADNDDAP
+2807 
-2819 TPEVSI
+2819 
-2825 SAGSGVTE
+2825 
-2833 GGDAV
+2833 
-2838 FTVTASPAPTAN
+2838 
-2850 LDVSVT
+2850 
-2856 VSQSGDYGAT
+2856 
-2866 TGKRT
+2866 
-2871 VTIPTSGSATLTVGT
+2871 
-2886 TDDTTDET
+2886 

-2911 SSQGAAT
+2911 ASQGAAT
-2918 VAVSDDDAAP
+2918 VSVADNDDAP
-2928 TPVVS
+2928 VVVPVVS
-2933 VSAGSGVTEGG
+2933 ITAGGGVSEGATATFTLSASPAPSSALDVT
-2944 DAVFTVTA
+2944 VTVTA
-2952 SPAPAANLDVS
+2952 S
-2963 VTVSQSGDYGAATG
+2963 GDFGASTG
-2977 QRTVTV
+2977 QRTVTI
-2983 PTTGS
+2983 PTSGS
-2988 VTLTVGTTDDS
+2988 VTLTVGTTDDQA
-2999 TDETDGSVTAT
+2999 DESDGSVTVT
-3010 VNAGSGYTVSSS
+3010 LNGGSGYTGSGS
-3022 QGAATVGVADDDDAA
+3022 ATVTVADDDDPPVVVPVVSIAA
-3037 LEVEISVTVAD
+3037 
-3048 ASAVEGDVLEFRVAL
+3048 G
-3063 SAASTEEIRVRWYT
+3063 
-3077 APAYHLLDDRAHRS
+3077 
-3091 DYQTTEGELVF
+3091 G
-3102 APGVTELTGEVW
+3102 GVTEGGAAGFTVSASPSPASALDVTVTVTASGDFGASTGQRTVRI
-3114 LEQDED
+3114 
-3120 EEPDEYF
+3120 
-3127 AVEAFL
+3127 A
-3133 PGSLVSPDAVGT
+3133 PGQSSVTFTVGT
-3145 MTIVD
+3145 TDDSADESDGSITVTINSGSGYTGSGSATVAVSD
-3150 DD
+3150 DDDPPQPIENADPPVDGALPDVASLTACEGDPELLISSPTASRSDASVDFTVMLSCLPNRAPTILLVPVRDGAIGQNVFVSLRRDNPSATVTVTIGGETELGLAHGWSMGLKDTQPQGDVVFTD

>member
-1 MGNLG
+1 M
-6 QRLRDA
+6 
-12 APGGE
+12 
-17 KVISDGGRAHGEDPE
+17 
-32 DPGESRQRFIPTP
+32 
-45 FSPPPPTSGGVVLT
+45 LT

-90 AQQAAQT
+90 AQQASQT
-97 FVANTGQSSLAG
+97 FVANTGQADGAAASLSNDYA
-109 THLEYDFAQ
+109 H

-135 VEFATI
+135 VEFASI
-141 QSGFSSSSLT
+141 HSGFSSSSLT

-212 SLMRLTGSDSEDG
+212 SLMRLTGSDSEDSG
-225 GGQAGWSIGDG
+225 ALAGWSISDG
-236 FSRRAWNTT
+236 TLSRTWNTT
-245 GAWSTFASSMK
+245 GAWNTNTPSLK
-256 LSLGGVSKPFL
+256 LSLGGVSKTAPPL

-315 LAGKLAAEIR
+315 LAGKLTAEIR
-325 SDSSGAPGAVVATL
+325 SDSGGAPGAVVATL
-339 TKPGTIA
+339 TKPGTIS

-372 LVLLPGANTIQNTAS
+372 LVLSPGANTIRNTAS
-387 DAEDAGGADGFT
+387 DAEDAGGADGWT

-418 SQSRKM
+418 AQSRKM

-432 TVETE
+432 TVETQ
-437 TFVANTGQADGG
+437 TFVANTGQADAG
-449 TSFLGNDFHQAF
+449 SVNLSNDIAQAF
-461 TTGSSSF
+461 TTGSNSF
-468 GYTLHSVDVEFS
+468 GYSLRSVDVRFNAIQS
-480 TIDSAFSSSALTASI
+480 SFSSSDLTASI

-529 SAGIDLEGSAT
+529 AGIDLAANTS
-540 YFLVIDMDAGQGSSR
+540 YFLVIDMSVSRGSSS
-555 VRLTGSDAED
+555 LDYTSSDSED
-565 GGGLAGWSIADGAGT
+565 SGGLPGWSISHNYLDRPVA
-580 RTASSTGAW
+580 STGGWGNA
-589 TPNVSSLK
+589 PNESLQ

-611 SILGGGAVT
+611 SVLGGGAVT
-620 EGVSASFTLRAS
+620 EGASASFTLRAV
-632 PAPPA
+632 PAPTA
-637 DLPVSVTVATT
+637 DLPVSVTVTTT
-648 GDFGYGALP
+648 GDFGYGTLP
-657 TSVTIPA
+657 TSVTIPD

-711 DDPPLVK
+711 DDPALVK

-809 ADTRYWVVL
+809 AETRYWVVL

-895 KPLDLGAGETFRLL
+895 KPLGVGAGETFRLL

-1100 ALDVTTASTV
+1100 ALTVTTASTV

-1115 SFTTGKNG
+1115 SFTTGRNG

-1162 AADVLA
+1162 AADVLT

-1173 SMPVGSADQTFT
+1173 SMPVGSSDRTFT

-1213 QPNSRYTLRATA
+1213 QPNSTYALRATA
-1225 SNSERRRG
+1225 SNSERRQG

-1282 TCEGTVSGN
+1282 TCAGTISGN
-1291 TCSTGWVVANHT
+1291 TCSTGWVVANYT

-1328 PHERRHFYVASQVG
+1328 PQQRRHFYVASQVG
-1342 EPLSHHGGYIGPGQ
+1342 EPLSHFGGYIGPGQ

-1417 NKWRPVSLAAGQDS
+1417 NRWRPVSLAAGQDS

-1539 DFAEALLRSGT
+1539 DFAKPLLRSGT

-1575 SAVSA
+1575 SAVSS
-1580 GSVTVGRTPVQVD
+1580 GSVTVSRTPVQVD

-1626 PKTVRTDSFSFHRT
+1626 PVTVRTDSFSFHRT

-1679 PRVVGAEGYEVR
+1679 PQVVGAEGYEVR

-1749 IRFTTLAAGSPVE
+1749 IRFTTLSAGSPVE

-1966 AGATPKTFTVDFET
+1966 AGATPKTFAVDFET

-2030 GISLEQRTVTIPSAG
+2030 GVSLEQRTVTIPTAG

-2182 TPEVSIT
+2182 
-2189 AGSGVTEGGDAI
+2189 
-2201 FTVTASPAPTANLD
+2201 
-2215 VSVTVSQS
+2215 
-2223 GDYGAAT
+2223 
-2230 GQRTVT
+2230 
-2236 IPTSGSVTL
+2236 
-2245 TVATTDDTTDE
+2245 
-2256 TDGSVTATVNA
+2256 
-2267 GSGYTVSSSQGAA
+2267 
-2280 TVAVSDNDDASTP
+2280 
-2293 VVSVSGAA
+2293 
-2301 GGTEGESVTFT
+2301 
-2312 VTASPAPAADLAVS
+2312 
-2326 VTVATTGDFGYGT
+2326 
-2339 LPASVTIPTS
+2339 
-2349 GSATVTIATTDDEVD
+2349 
-2364 EADGSVTLTVNAGSG
+2364 
-2379 YTVGAPSTETAGVA
+2379 
-2393 DDDDPVV
+2393 
-2400 EEQTGYTV
+2400 
-2408 DPDVVARVREL
+2408 
-2419 ASQTQHGTA
+2419 
-2428 HVNRWNRVLLAF
+2428 
-2440 GEHDGTGVTGG
+2440 
-2451 PMTASEAQDMAD
+2451 
-2463 KHSSP
+2463 
-2468 VWDEVVTE
+2468 
-2476 LTALEAASAQTPPP
+2476 
-2490 PPTPEVSV
+2490 
-2498 TAGSGVTEG
+2498 
-2507 GDATFTVTASP
+2507 
-2518 APSSNLDVSVT
+2518 
-2529 VSQSG
+2529 
-2534 DYGATTGQRTV
+2534 
-2545 TIPTTGSVT
+2545 
-2554 LTVGTTDD
+2554 
-2562 STDETDG
+2562 
-2569 SVTATVNAGSGY
+2569 
-2581 TVSSS
+2581 
-2586 QGAATVAVSDNDAAP
+2586 
-2601 TPVVSVSAGSGVTE
+2601 
-2615 GGDAVFTVTASPAP
+2615 
-2629 AANLDVSVT
+2629 
-2638 VSQSGDYGATTGK
+2638 
-2651 RTVTVPTTGSATLT
+2651 
-2665 VGTTDDTTDETD
+2665 
-2677 GSVTATVNAGSG
+2677 
-2689 YTVSSTQGAATVS
+2689 
-2702 VSDNDAAPTPV
+2702 
-2713 VSVSGGSGVTEGGD
+2713 
-2727 AVFTVTASPA
+2727 
-2737 PAADLAVSVTVS
+2737 
-2749 QSGDYGATTGQR
+2749 
-2761 TVTIPT
+2761 
-2767 SGSATL
+2767 
-2773 TVGTTDDTTDETD
+2773 
-2786 GSVTATVNA
+2786 
-2795 GSGYT
+2795 
-2800 VSSTQGA
+2800 
-2807 ATVAVADNDDAP
+2807 P

-2850 LDVSVT
+2850 LAVSVT
-2856 VSQSGDYGAT
+2856 VSQSGDYGAA
-2866 TGKRT
+2866 TGQRT
-2871 VTIPTSGSATLTVGT
+2871 VTVPTSGSVTLTVGT
-2886 TDDTTDET
+2886 TDDSTDET

-2933 VSAGSGVTEGG
+2933 VSGGSGITEGG
-2944 DAVFTVTA
+2944 DVTFTVSAT
-2952 SPAPAANLDVS
+2952 PAPAANLAVS
-2963 VTVSQSGDYGAATG
+2963 VTVSQSGDYGATTG

-2983 PTTGS
+2983 PTSGS
-2988 VTLTVGTTDDS
+2988 VALTVGTTDDS

-3010 VNAGSGYTVSSS
+3010 VNAGSGYTVSSTQGAATADVADNDDPVVEEQTGYTVDPDVVARVRELAS
-3022 QGAATVGVADDDDAA
+3022 QTQHGAAHVNRWNRVLVAFGEHDGAGVTGGPMTAAQAQDMADRHSSPVWDLVVVELTALEAASAQTPPPPPTPEVSISAGSGVTEGGDAVFTVTASPAPSSNLAVSVTVSQSGDYGAATGQRTVTIPTTGSVTLTVGTTDDTTDETDGSVTATVNAGSGYTVSSTQGAATVAVADDDDAPTPVVSVTAGSGVTEGGDAVFTVTASPAPSANLGVSVTVSQSGDYGATTGQRTVTIPPTGSATLTVGTTDDDADETDGSVTATVNAGSGYTVSSSQGAATVAVADNDAAPTPVVSVTAGSGITEGGDAVFTVSANPAPAANLDVSVTVSASGDYGAATGQRTVTVPTTGSATLTVGTTDDDADETDGSVTATVNAGSGYTVSSSQGAATVAVSDDDAAPTPVVSVTAGSGITEGGDAVFTVTASPAPAANLAVSVTVSQSGDYGATTGKRTVTVPTTGSVTLTVGTTDDDADETDGSVTATVNAGSGYTVSSTQGAATVGVSDDDAA
-3037 LEVEISVTVAD
+3037 APEVEITVTVED
-3048 ASAVEGDVLEFRVAL
+3048 ASAVEGDVLEFRVVL
-3063 SAASTEEIRVRWYT
+3063 SAAPTEEIRVRWYT

>member
-1 MGNLG
+1 M
-6 QRLRDA
+6 
-12 APGGE
+12 
-17 KVISDGGRAHGEDPE
+17 
-32 DPGESRQRFIPTP
+32 
-45 FSPPPPTSGGVVLT
+45 
-59 RRRALWALPLL
+59 RRPWTA
-70 LLAVMM
+70 LLALALL
-76 AAALFALTPAQPAG
+76 AAFVTLTPAQPAD
-90 AQQAAQT
+90 AQQASQT

-387 DAEDAGGADGFT
+387 DAEDAGGADGWT

-461 TTGSSSF
+461 TTGSNSF

-540 YFLVIDMDAGQGSSR
+540 YFLVIDMDAGQSSSR

-604 KPRPSRV
+604 KPRPPRV

-620 EGVSASFTLRAS
+620 EGVSASFTLTAV
-632 PAPPA
+632 PAPTA
-637 DLPVSVTVATT
+637 DLPVSVTVTTT

-657 TSVTIPA
+657 TSVTIPD
-664 SGTATLEIATAND
+664 SGTATLEIPTTND

-711 DDPPLVK
+711 DDPALVK

-788 PDWVNR
+788 PAFVNR
-794 QAGTYR
+794 QAGTYS

-876 GRLLPHSDGSYTVP
+876 GRLLPHADGSYTVP

-895 KPLDLGAGETFRLL
+895 KPLGLGAGETFRLL

-1058 VASTQDH
+1058 IASTQDH

-1100 ALDVTTASTV
+1100 ALTVTTASTV

-1115 SFTTGKNG
+1115 SFTTGRNG

-1173 SMPVGSADQTFT
+1173 SMPVGSADRTFT

-1213 QPNSRYTLRATA
+1213 QPNSTYTLRATA
-1225 SNSERRRG
+1225 SNSERLRG

-1282 TCEGTVSGN
+1282 TCAGTISGN
-1291 TCSTGWVVANHT
+1291 DCDTGWVIANYN

-1342 EPLSHHGGYIGPGQ
+1342 EPLSHFGGYIGPGK

-1403 GCPFSSQSVYEGDA
+1403 GCPFSSQSVYESDA

-1439 LIHRPHAVGHNF
+1439 LIHRPYAVGHNF

-1460 EGFDYPEVRVPLI
+1460 GGFDYPEVRVPLI

-1478 QWEQTLEFSIDD
+1478 EWEQTLEFSIDD

-1531 DKRFSINA
+1531 DKRFSISA
-1539 DFAEALLRSGT
+1539 DFAKPLLRSGT

-1580 GSVTVGRTPVQVD
+1580 GSVTVSRTPVQVD

-1679 PRVVGAEGYEVR
+1679 PQVVGAEGYEVR

-1734 YQDHGAT
+1734 YADHGAT

-1762 AEPASV
+1762 AEPTSV

-1853 LGATVRFGEGYRLN
+1853 LGATVQFGEGYRLN

-1939 LKPQSHYVVSV
+1939 LDPQSHYVVSV
-1950 LHGTNQLDQ
+1950 LHGTTQLDK

-2030 GISLEQRTVTIPSAG
+2030 GISIEHRTVTIPTAG
-2045 YAALTVATTND
+2045 YATLTVATTND

-2107 RELASQTQHGAAHVN
+2107 KELASQTQHGAAHVN

-2182 TPEVSIT
+2182 
-2189 AGSGVTEGGDAI
+2189 
-2201 FTVTASPAPTANLD
+2201 
-2215 VSVTVSQS
+2215 
-2223 GDYGAAT
+2223 
-2230 GQRTVT
+2230 
-2236 IPTSGSVTL
+2236 
-2245 TVATTDDTTDE
+2245 
-2256 TDGSVTATVNA
+2256 
-2267 GSGYTVSSSQGAA
+2267 
-2280 TVAVSDNDDASTP
+2280 
-2293 VVSVSGAA
+2293 
-2301 GGTEGESVTFT
+2301 
-2312 VTASPAPAADLAVS
+2312 
-2326 VTVATTGDFGYGT
+2326 
-2339 LPASVTIPTS
+2339 
-2349 GSATVTIATTDDEVD
+2349 
-2364 EADGSVTLTVNAGSG
+2364 
-2379 YTVGAPSTETAGVA
+2379 
-2393 DDDDPVV
+2393 
-2400 EEQTGYTV
+2400 
-2408 DPDVVARVREL
+2408 
-2419 ASQTQHGTA
+2419 
-2428 HVNRWNRVLLAF
+2428 
-2440 GEHDGTGVTGG
+2440 
-2451 PMTASEAQDMAD
+2451 
-2463 KHSSP
+2463 
-2468 VWDEVVTE
+2468 
-2476 LTALEAASAQTPPP
+2476 
-2490 PPTPEVSV
+2490 PTPEVSV
-2498 TAGSGVTEG
+2498 T
-2507 GDATFTVTASP
+2507 
-2518 APSSNLDVSVT
+2518 
-2529 VSQSG
+2529 
-2534 DYGATTGQRTV
+2534 
-2545 TIPTTGSVT
+2545 
-2554 LTVGTTDD
+2554 
-2562 STDETDG
+2562 
-2569 SVTATVNAGSGY
+2569 
-2581 TVSSS
+2581 
-2586 QGAATVAVSDNDAAP
+2586 
-2601 TPVVSVSAGSGVTE
+2601 
-2615 GGDAVFTVTASPAP
+2615 
-2629 AANLDVSVT
+2629 
-2638 VSQSGDYGATTGK
+2638 
-2651 RTVTVPTTGSATLT
+2651 
-2665 VGTTDDTTDETD
+2665 
-2677 GSVTATVNAGSG
+2677 
-2689 YTVSSTQGAATVS
+2689 
-2702 VSDNDAAPTPV
+2702 
-2713 VSVSGGSGVTEGGD
+2713 
-2727 AVFTVTASPA
+2727 
-2737 PAADLAVSVTVS
+2737 
-2749 QSGDYGATTGQR
+2749 
-2761 TVTIPT
+2761 
-2767 SGSATL
+2767 
-2773 TVGTTDDTTDETD
+2773 
-2786 GSVTATVNA
+2786 
-2795 GSGYT
+2795 
-2800 VSSTQGA
+2800 
-2807 ATVAVADNDDAP
+2807 
-2819 TPEVSI
+2819 
-2825 SAGSGVTE
+2825 AGSGVTE

-2866 TGKRT
+2866 TGQRT
-2871 VTIPTSGSATLTVGT
+2871 VTIPTTGSVTLTVGT

-2905 GGYTVS
+2905 SGYTVSSTQGAATVAVSDNDAASTPVVSVTAGSGITEGGAAVFTVTASPAPASNLDVSLTVSQSGDYGATTGQRTVTIPTSGSATVTITTTDDDVDETNGSVTATVNAGSGYTVS

-2918 VAVSDDDAAP
+2918 VGVADNDDPVVEEQTGYTVDPDVIAKVRELASQTQHGTAHVNRWNRVLLAFGEHDGAGVTGGPMTASEAQDMADKHSSPVWDEVVTELTALEAASTQTPPPPPTPEVSVTAGSGITEGGDATFTVTASPAPASNLDVSVTVSQSGDYGATTGQRTVTIPTTGSVTITVGTTDDSADETDGSVTATVNAGSGYTVSSTQGAATVGVADNDDAP

-2933 VSAGSGVTEGG
+2933 VTAGSGVTEGG
-2944 DAVFTVTA
+2944 AAVFTVTA
-2952 SPAPAANLDVS
+2952 SPAPTANLDVS
-2963 VTVSQSGDYGAATG
+2963 VTVSQSGDYGATTG

-2988 VTLTVGTTDDS
+2988 VTLTVGTTDDT

-3022 QGAATVGVADDDDAA
+3022 QGAATVGVADNDAAPTPVVSVTAGSGVTEGGDAVFTVTASPAPAANLAVSVTVSQSGDYGATTGHRTVTIPTTGSVTLTVGTTDDTTDETDGSVTATVNAGSGYTVSSTQGAATVGVADNDDAPTPVVSVTAGSGVTEGGDAVFTVTASPAPTANLDVSVTVSQSGDYGATTGQRTVTVPTTGSVTLTVGTTDDTTDETDGSVIATVNAGSGYTVSSSQGAATVGVADNDDAA
-3037 LEVEISVTVAD
+3037 PEVEITVTVEA
-3048 ASAVEGDVLEFRVAL
+3048 ASAVEGDVLEFRVRL
-3063 SAASTEEIRVRWYT
+3063 SEASTEEIRIRWNT
-3077 APAYHLLDDRAHRS
+3077 APAYHLLDDRAHMT
-3091 DYQTTEGELVF
+3091 DYQYTEGELVF
-3102 APGVTELTGEVW
+3102 APGVTELTAEVW
-3114 LEQDED
+3114 LEYDDD

-3127 AVEAFL
+3127 VVEAYL
-3133 PGSLVSPDAVGT
+3133 PGTLYPPDAVGT
-3145 MTIVD
+3145 MTIID

>member
-1 MGNLG
+1 M
-6 QRLRDA
+6 
-12 APGGE
+12 
-17 KVISDGGRAHGEDPE
+17 
-32 DPGESRQRFIPTP
+32 
-45 FSPPPPTSGGVVLT
+45 LT

-90 AQQAAQT
+90 AQQATQT
-97 FVANTGQSSLAG
+97 FVSNLGQADGPAAALSND
-109 THLEYDFAQ
+109 YAQ
-118 AFTTGSNSAG
+118 AFTTGSNSHG
-128 YSLRSVG
+128 YSLRSVD
-135 VEFATI
+135 VEFSVI
-141 QSGFSSSSLT
+141 QAGLSSSLT

-159 GSPGN
+159 GSPGS

-169 TNPASFPVS
+169 TNPVSFPVS

-188 SAGIDLAANTT
+188 TGIDLAASTT

-204 DLSSAESA
+204 DMSSNRGLEGIRATSSDAE
-212 SLMRLTGSDSEDG
+212 DS
-225 GGQAGWSIGDG
+225 GQLAGWSIGDG
-236 FSRRAWNTT
+236 SLFK
-245 GAWSTFASSMK
+245 GFASTGSWAVNTPSLK
-256 LSLGGVSKPFL
+256 VSLGGISKTPSPL

-315 LAGKLAAEIR
+315 LASKLAAEIR
-325 SDSSGAPGAVVATL
+325 SDSGGAPGAVVATL
-339 TKPGTIA
+339 TKPGTIS

-387 DAEDAGGADGFT
+387 DAEDAGGADGWT

-418 SQSRKM
+418 SQSRKI

-461 TTGSSSF
+461 TTGGSSF
-468 GYTLHSVDVEFS
+468 GYTLHSVEVEFS

-540 YFLVIDMDAGQGSSR
+540 YFLVIDMDAGQSSSR

-620 EGVSASFTLRAS
+620 EGVSASFTLRAV

-637 DLPVSVTVATT
+637 DLPVSVTVTTT
-648 GDFGYGALP
+648 GDFGYGTLP

-664 SGTATLEIATAND
+664 SGSATLEIATTND

-746 YTLTSVDVAFR
+746 YTLTSVDVAFN

-818 DAAGLT
+818 DATGLT

-838 DEGAAPGWSINNDA
+838 DAGAAPGWSINNDA

-876 GRLLPHSDGSYTVP
+876 GRLLPHADGSYTVP
-890 LDWPL
+890 FDWPL
-895 KPLDLGAGETFRLL
+895 KPTRVGAGETFRLL
-909 FMTEDHRDATA
+909 IITDDWRDATA
-920 ADIGVYDA
+920 TDIAEYDA
-928 HVREAA
+928 HVWDSIRT
-934 RDGHAAVR
+934 GHAAIR
-942 RYADHFRVVGSTAAV
+942 RYAGQFRVVGSTAAV

-972 TDAEVWWLNGE
+972 PDAPIYWLNGE

-1005 RFESGERSTSNDW
+1005 RIETGKRYPDNDW
-1018 PWTGTRTDGA
+1018 PWTGTMTAGTKHASDH
-1028 KEANPLGASN
+1028 LGNSGNVA
-1038 ARRGRFS
+1038 RGRFW
-1045 TTDADTGPISYNT
+1045 TQDGDTGPIDWNR
-1058 VASTQDH
+1058 APSTEPH
-1065 AFYGISPL
+1065 AFYGISPV

-1100 ALDVTTASTV
+1100 ALSVTTVSTV

-1115 SFTTGKNG
+1115 SFRTGSNG

-1137 IGDSDAA
+1137 IGDADAA

-1153 GSGGSPGST
+1153 NSGGAPGST
-1162 AADVLA
+1162 AADVLT

-1173 SMPVGSADQTFT
+1173 SMPVGSSDRTFT

-1199 PNTTYWVYVYDASV
+1199 PNTTYWVYVYDASA
-1213 QPNSRYTLRATA
+1213 QPNSRYALRATA
-1225 SNSERRRG
+1225 SNSERRQG

-1243 DGHSSWSLYP
+1243 DGHRSWSLYP
-1253 NPAVSWSTH
+1253 NPAVSWSAH

-1282 TCEGTVSGN
+1282 TCAGTVSGN
-1291 TCSTGWVVANHT
+1291 DCDTSWVIANYN
-1303 RHDPPPTI
+1303 RHDPPPPI

-1328 PHERRHFYVASQVG
+1328 PHERRHFYVASQVA
-1342 EPLSHHGGYIGPGQ
+1342 EPLSHHGGYIGPGK

-1478 QWEQTLEFSIDD
+1478 RWEQTLEFSIDD

-1580 GSVTVGRTPVQVD
+1580 GSVTVSRTPVQVD

-1663 DLTYA
+1663 DLDYA

-1679 PRVVGAEGYEVR
+1679 PQVVGAEGYEVR

-1749 IRFTTLAAGSPVE
+1749 IRFTTLSAGSPVE

-1994 DGNVTEGGDATFTVS
+1994 DGDVTEGGDATFTVS

-2030 GISLEQRTVTIPSAG
+2030 GVSLGHRTVTIPTAG

-2068 VDASANLDYRVSS
+2068 VDASASLDYRVSS

-2182 TPEVSIT
+2182 PTPEVSVT
-2189 AGSGVTEGGDAI
+2189 AGSGITEGGDAA

-2236 IPTSGSVTL
+2236 VPTTGSATL
-2245 TVATTDDTTDE
+2245 TVGTTDDSTDE

-2280 TVAVSDNDDASTP
+2280 TVAVSDDDAPTP
-2293 VVSVSGAA
+2293 VVSVTAGSGI
-2301 GGTEGESVTFT
+2301 TEGESVTFT

-2339 LPASVTIPTS
+2339 LPVSVTIPTS

-2379 YTVGAPSTETAGVA
+2379 YTVSSTQGAATADVA
-2393 DDDDPVV
+2393 DNDDPVV

-2440 GEHDGTGVTGG
+2440 GEHDGAGVTGG
-2451 PMTASEAQDMAD
+2451 PMTAAQAQDMAD
-2463 KHSSP
+2463 RHSSP

-2490 PPTPEVSV
+2490 PEVSISAGSGVTEGGDAVFTVTASPAPSSNLDVSVTVSQSGDYGAATGQRTVTVPTTGSVTLTIATTDDSTDETDGSVTLTVNAGSGYTVSSSQGAATVAVSDNDAAPTPVVSV

-2507 GDATFTVTASP
+2507 GDAFFTVTASP
-2518 APSSNLDVSVT
+2518 APASNLDVSVTVSQSGDYGATTGQRTVTVPTTGSATLTVGTTDDDADETDGSVTATVNAGGGYTVSSTQGAATVAVSDNDDAPTPVVSVSAGSGVTEGGDAVFTVSANPAPASNLDVSVT

-2562 STDETDG
+2562 
-2569 SVTATVNAGSGY
+2569 
-2581 TVSSS
+2581 
-2586 QGAATVAVSDNDAAP
+2586 DA
-2601 TPVVSVSAGSGVTE
+2601 
-2615 GGDAVFTVTASPAP
+2615 
-2629 AANLDVSVT
+2629 
-2638 VSQSGDYGATTGK
+2638 
-2651 RTVTVPTTGSATLT
+2651 
-2665 VGTTDDTTDETD
+2665 
-2677 GSVTATVNAGSG
+2677 
-2689 YTVSSTQGAATVS
+2689 
-2702 VSDNDAAPTPV
+2702 
-2713 VSVSGGSGVTEGGD
+2713 
-2727 AVFTVTASPA
+2727 
-2737 PAADLAVSVTVS
+2737 
-2749 QSGDYGATTGQR
+2749 
-2761 TVTIPT
+2761 
-2767 SGSATL
+2767 
-2773 TVGTTDDTTDETD
+2773 DETD

-2807 ATVAVADNDDAP
+2807 ATVAVADDDDAP
-2819 TPEVSI
+2819 TPVVSV
-2825 SAGSGVTE
+2825 SAGGGITE
-2833 GGDAV
+2833 GGDAT
-2838 FTVTASPAPTAN
+2838 FTVTASPAPSAN

-2866 TGKRT
+2866 
-2871 VTIPTSGSATLTVGT
+2871 
-2886 TDDTTDET
+2886 
-2894 DGSVT
+2894 
-2899 ATVNAG
+2899 
-2905 GGYTVS
+2905 
-2911 SSQGAAT
+2911 
-2918 VAVSDDDAAP
+2918 
-2928 TPVVS
+2928 
-2933 VSAGSGVTEGG
+2933 
-2944 DAVFTVTA
+2944 
-2952 SPAPAANLDVS
+2952 
-2963 VTVSQSGDYGAATG
+2963 TG

-2988 VTLTVGTTDDS
+2988 VTLTVGTTDDDD
-2999 TDETDGSVTAT
+2999 DEADGSVTAT
-3010 VNAGSGYTVSSS
+3010 VNAGNGYTVSSS
-3022 QGAATVGVADDDDAA
+3022 QGAATVAVSDNDDAA
-3037 LEVEISVTVAD
+3037 PEVEISVTVED
-3048 ASAVEGDVLEFRVAL
+3048 ASAVEGDVLEFRVVL

-3120 EEPDEYF
+3120 DEPDEYF

-3133 PGSLVSPDAVGT
+3133 PGNFVVPDAVGT

>member
-1 MGNLG
+1 MTDA
-6 QRLRDA
+6 LR
-12 APGGE
+12 
-17 KVISDGGRAHGEDPE
+17 S
-32 DPGESRQRFIPTP
+32 FTP
-45 FSPPPPTSGGVVLT
+45 FPRFLSRPWA
-59 RRRALWALPLL
+59 ALFALALL
-70 LLAVMM
+70 
-76 AAALFALTPAQPAG
+76 ALFALTPAQPAG
-90 AQQAAQT
+90 AQQATET

-141 QSGFSSSSLT
+141 QNGFSSSSLT

-267 VSNFGQANGGTGN
+267 VSNFGQADGGTGN

-315 LAGKLAAEIR
+315 LAGKLTAEIR

-372 LVLLPGANTIQNTAS
+372 LVLLPGANTIRNTAS

-418 SQSRKM
+418 GQSRKI

-461 TTGSSSF
+461 TTGGSSF

-495 HAASGGSPGSSLGTL
+495 HADSGGSPGSSLGTL

-529 SAGIDLEGSAT
+529 SAGIDLKGSAT
-540 YFLVIDMDAGQGSSR
+540 YFLVIDMDAGQSSSR

-565 GGGLAGWSIADGAGT
+565 SGGLAGWSIADGAGT

-597 ISLDGVS
+597 ISVDGVS
-604 KPRPSRV
+604 KPPPPWV

-620 EGVSASFTLRAS
+620 EGASASFTLRAV

-637 DLPVSVTVATT
+637 DLPVSVTVTTT
-648 GDFGYGALP
+648 GDFGYGTLP
-657 TSVTIPA
+657 TSVTIPD
-664 SGTATLEIATAND
+664 SGSATLEIPTTND

-692 GSDYDLATSLGTA
+692 GSDYDLATSLETA

-723 SGLVQGLH
+723 SGLVQGMH

-769 TVHKGANGAPGTV
+769 TVHKNANGAPGTV

-788 PDWVNR
+788 PAFVNR

-818 DAAGLT
+818 DATGLT

-895 KPLDLGAGETFRLL
+895 KPLDVGAGETFRLL

-942 RYADHFRVVGSTAAV
+942 RYADHFRVVGSTATV
-957 DARDHTRTNPNDAGH
+957 DARDHTRTNPNNAGH

-1073 FRVEPTPVNAPPGE
+1073 FRVEPTPVNAPSGE

-1100 ALDVTTASTV
+1100 ALNVTTASTV

-1213 QPNSRYTLRATA
+1213 QPNSTYTLRATA
-1225 SNSERRRG
+1225 SNSERLQG
-1233 LRLPEGWSIG
+1233 LRLPDGWSIG

-1282 TCEGTVSGN
+1282 TCAGTISGN
-1291 TCSTGWVVANHT
+1291 DCDTGWVIANYN

-1316 GPAVTYQWQAVD
+1316 GPVVTYQWQAVD
-1328 PHERRHFYVASQVG
+1328 PQQRRHFYVASQVA

-1403 GCPFSSQSVYEGDA
+1403 GCPFSSQSVYESDA

-1439 LIHRPHAVGHNF
+1439 LIHRPYAVGHNF

-1478 QWEQTLEFSIDD
+1478 EWEQTLEFSIDD

-1518 FWVRTKNDPPADQ
+1518 FWVRLKNDPPADQ
-1531 DKRFSINA
+1531 SKRFSISA
-1539 DFAEALLRSGT
+1539 DFPKALLQSGT
-1550 SEYFRSHRV
+1550 TEYFRSHRV

-1564 AASHLHTFRTD
+1564 AASHLHSFRAYD
-1575 SAVSA
+1575 EPAVSA
-1580 GSVTVGRTPVQVD
+1580 GSVTVGRTPVQVE
-1593 IHVGANVVGNVT
+1593 IHVGSNVVGNVT
-1605 FQVEGY
+1605 FHVEGFA
-1611 KLYERSDNQISTETP
+1611 LYERSDNQISTETP
-1626 PKTVRTDSFSFHRT
+1626 PKTVRTDSFSFYRT

-1663 DLTYA
+1663 DLSYA

-1679 PRVVGAEGYEVR
+1679 PQVVGAEGYEVR

-1729 RAVVY
+1729 RVVVY
-1734 YQDHGAT
+1734 YADHGAT

-1762 AEPASV
+1762 AEPTSV

-1781 GGTITEGEDAVYTV
+1781 SGTIIEGEDAVYTV

-1867 RFRSYASVYIANN
+1867 RFRSYASVYVANN

-1917 SFTGVP
+1917 SFTGIP

-1939 LKPQSHYVVSV
+1939 LDPQSDYVVSV
-1950 LHGTNQLDQ
+1950 LHGTTQLDK

-1980 PAPNTSVPVISVTA
+1980 PAPNTSVPLISVTA

-2030 GISLEQRTVTIPSAG
+2030 GISIEHRTVTIPTAG
-2045 YAALTVATTND
+2045 YATLTVATTND

-2107 RELASQTQHGAAHVN
+2107 KELASQTQHGTAHVN

-2182 TPEVSIT
+2182 PTPEVSIS
-2189 AGSGVTEGGDAI
+2189 AGSGVTEGGDA
-2201 FTVTASPAPTANLD
+2201 A
-2215 VSVTVSQS
+2215 
-2223 GDYGAAT
+2223 
-2230 GQRTVT
+2230 
-2236 IPTSGSVTL
+2236 
-2245 TVATTDDTTDE
+2245 
-2256 TDGSVTATVNA
+2256 
-2267 GSGYTVSSSQGAA
+2267 
-2280 TVAVSDNDDASTP
+2280 
-2293 VVSVSGAA
+2293 
-2301 GGTEGESVTFT
+2301 FT

-2326 VTVATTGDFGYGT
+2326 VTVTTTGDYGYGT
-2339 LPASVTIPTS
+2339 LPTSVTIPTT

-2364 EADGSVTLTVNAGSG
+2364 EADGSVTLTLNAGSG
-2379 YTVGAPSTETAGVA
+2379 YTVGAPSSETADVA
-2393 DDDDPVV
+2393 DDDDPVQ
-2400 EEQTGYTV
+2400 EQTGYTV
-2408 DPDVVARVREL
+2408 DPDVVAKVRDL

-2451 PMTASEAQDMAD
+2451 PMTAAEAQDMAD
-2463 KHSSP
+2463 NHSSP
-2468 VWDEVVTE
+2468 VWDLVVVE
-2476 LTALEAASAQTPPP
+2476 LTALEAAAAQTPPP

-2498 TAGSGVTEG
+2498 TGGSGVTEG
-2507 GDATFTVTASP
+2507 GDAVFTVTASP
-2518 APSSNLDVSVT
+2518 APSSNLAVSVT

-2545 TIPTTGSVT
+2545 TVPTSGSVT

-2562 STDETDG
+2562 TTDETDG

-2629 AANLDVSVT
+2629 SSNLAVSVT
-2638 VSQSGDYGATTGK
+2638 VSQSGDYGATTGQ
-2651 RTVTVPTTGSATLT
+2651 RTVTVPTSGSVTLT

-2689 YTVSSTQGAATVS
+2689 YTVSSS
-2702 VSDNDAAPTPV
+2702 
-2713 VSVSGGSGVTEGGD
+2713 
-2727 AVFTVTASPA
+2727 
-2737 PAADLAVSVTVS
+2737 
-2749 QSGDYGATTGQR
+2749 
-2761 TVTIPT
+2761 
-2767 SGSATL
+2767 
-2773 TVGTTDDTTDETD
+2773 
-2786 GSVTATVNA
+2786 
-2795 GSGYT
+2795 
-2800 VSSTQGA
+2800 QGA
-2807 ATVAVADNDDAP
+2807 ATVAVA
-2819 TPEVSI
+2819 
-2825 SAGSGVTE
+2825 
-2833 GGDAV
+2833 
-2838 FTVTASPAPTAN
+2838 
-2850 LDVSVT
+2850 
-2856 VSQSGDYGAT
+2856 
-2866 TGKRT
+2866 
-2871 VTIPTSGSATLTVGT
+2871 
-2886 TDDTTDET
+2886 
-2894 DGSVT
+2894 
-2899 ATVNAG
+2899 
-2905 GGYTVS
+2905 
-2911 SSQGAAT
+2911 
-2918 VAVSDDDAAP
+2918 DDDAAP

-2952 SPAPAANLDVS
+2952 SPAPSSNLAVS
-2963 VTVSQSGDYGAATG
+2963 VTVSQSGDYGATTG

-2983 PTTGS
+2983 PTSGS
-2988 VTLTVGTTDDS
+2988 VTLTVGTTDDTTDETDGS
-2999 TDETDGSVTAT
+2999 VTATVNAGSDYTVSSSQGAATVAVSDNDAAPTPVVSVSAGSGVTEGGDAVFTVTASPAPSSNLAVSVTVSQSGDYGATTGQRTVTVPTSGSVTLTVGTTDDTTDETDGSVTAT

-3022 QGAATVGVADDDDAA
+3022 QGAATVAVSDNDDAA
-3037 LEVEISVTVAD
+3037 PEVEITVTVEA
-3048 ASAVEGDVLEFRVAL
+3048 ASAVEGDVLEFRVRL
-3063 SAASTEEIRVRWYT
+3063 SAASTEEVRIRWNT
-3077 APAYHLLDDRAHRS
+3077 APAYHLLDDRAHMT
-3091 DYQTTEGELVF
+3091 DYQYTEGELVF
-3102 APGVTELTGEVW
+3102 APGVTELTAEVW
-3114 LEQDED
+3114 LEYDD
-3120 EEPDEYF
+3120 DDEPDEYF
-3127 AVEAFL
+3127 VVEAYL
-3133 PGSLVSPDAVGT
+3133 PGILYPPDAVGT

>member
-1 MGNLG
+1 ML
-6 QRLRDA
+6 L
-12 APGGE
+12 
-17 KVISDGGRAHGEDPE
+17 
-32 DPGESRQRFIPTP
+32 
-45 FSPPPPTSGGVVLT
+45 SGGT
-59 RRRALWALPLL
+59 ETAS
-70 LLAVMM
+70 
-76 AAALFALTPAQPAG
+76 
-90 AQQAAQT
+90 AQQA
-97 FVANTGQSSLAG
+97 
-109 THLEYDFAQ
+109 
-118 AFTTGSNSAG
+118 
-128 YSLRSVG
+128 
-135 VEFATI
+135 
-141 QSGFSSSSLT
+141 
-151 ASIHADSG
+151 
-159 GSPGN
+159 
-164 SLGTL
+164 
-169 TNPASFPVS
+169 
-178 SSDQTLTFTS
+178 
-188 SAGIDLAANTT
+188 
-199 YFLVI
+199 
-204 DLSSAESA
+204 
-212 SLMRLTGSDSEDG
+212 
-225 GGQAGWSIGDG
+225 
-236 FSRRAWNTT
+236 
-245 GAWSTFASSMK
+245 
-256 LSLGGVSKPFL
+256 
-267 VSNFGQANGGTGN
+267 
-280 FVQHDHAQAFTTG
+280 
-293 ANAGGYTLTGVDFS
+293 
-307 FPQINDGA
+307 
-315 LAGKLAAEIR
+315 
-325 SDSSGAPGAVVATL
+325 
-339 TKPGTIA
+339 
-346 AGTNSFTHSGVAL
+346 
-359 AANTTYWAVLDVT
+359 
-372 LVLLPGANTIQNTAS
+372 
-387 DAEDAGGADGFT
+387 
-399 IADDGHYRTW
+399 
-409 NTSGAWTSF
+409 
-418 SQSRKM
+418 
-424 TIHGTAVE
+424 
-432 TVETE
+432 TE

-461 TTGSSSF
+461 TTGSNGF
-468 GYTLHSVDVEFS
+468 GYSLHSVDVEFS

-604 KPRPSRV
+604 KPEPPRV
-611 SILGGGAVT
+611 SILGDGAVT
-620 EGVSASFTLRAS
+620 EGVSASFTLRAV
-632 PAPPA
+632 PAPTA
-637 DLPVSVTVATT
+637 DLPVSVTVTTT
-648 GDFGYGALP
+648 GDFGYGTLP

-664 SGTATLEIATAND
+664 TGSATLEIPTTGD

-718 NTGQS
+718 NIGQS
-723 SGLVQGLH
+723 SGLVQGMH

-769 TVHKGANGAPGTV
+769 TVHKNANGAPGTV

-788 PDWVNR
+788 PAFVNR
-794 QAGTYR
+794 QAGTYS

-838 DEGAAPGWSINNDA
+838 DAGAAPGWSINNDA

-876 GRLLPHSDGSYTVP
+876 GRLLPHADGSYTVP

-895 KPLDLGAGETFRLL
+895 KPLGLGAGETFRLL
-909 FMTEDHRDATA
+909 FITDDWRDASATDI
-920 ADIGVYDA
+920 ADYDA
-928 HVREAA
+928 HVRDAA
-934 RDGHAAVR
+934 LGGHADIR
-942 RYADHFRVVGSTAAV
+942 RYGDQFRVVGSTAAV
-957 DARDHTRTNPNDAGH
+957 DARDHTRTNPNEAGH
-972 TDAEVWWLNGE
+972 PDVPIYWLNGE
-983 RVAANNA
+983 LVAANNA
-990 GFWSDTWENWAMADR
+990 GFWSDTWENWAQADR
-1005 RFESGERSTSNDW
+1005 RFESGRRDTDADW

-1100 ALDVTTASTV
+1100 ALTVTTAGTV

-1115 SFTTGKNG
+1115 SFTTGRNG

-1173 SMPVGSADQTFT
+1173 SMPVGSADRTFT

-1225 SNSERRRG
+1225 SNSERLQG

-1282 TCEGTVSGN
+1282 TCAGTVSGN
-1291 TCSTGWVVANHT
+1291 DCDTGWVIANYN

-1328 PHERRHFYVASQVG
+1328 PHERRHFYVASQVA
-1342 EPLSHHGGYIGPGQ
+1342 EPLSHFGGYIGPGK

-1403 GCPFSSQSVYEGDA
+1403 GCPFSSQSVYESDA

-1531 DKRFSINA
+1531 DKRFSISA
-1539 DFAEALLRSGT
+1539 DFAKPLLRSGT

-1580 GSVTVGRTPVQVD
+1580 GSVTVSRTPVQVD

-1611 KLYERSDNQISTETP
+1611 KLYERSDNQVSTETP

-1663 DLTYA
+1663 DLSYA

-1679 PRVVGAEGYEVR
+1679 PQVVGAEGYEVR

-1734 YQDHGAT
+1734 YADHGAT

-1762 AEPASV
+1762 AEPTSV

-1853 LGATVRFGEGYRLN
+1853 LGATVQFGEGYRLN
-1867 RFRSYASVYIANN
+1867 RFRSYASVYVANN

-1939 LKPQSHYVVSV
+1939 LNPQSHYVVSV
-1950 LHGTNQLDQ
+1950 LHGTTQLDK

-2030 GISLEQRTVTIPSAG
+2030 GISIEHQTVTIPTAG
-2045 YAALTVATTND
+2045 YATLTVATTND

-2107 RELASQTQHGAAHVN
+2107 KELASQTQHGAAHVN

-2182 TPEVSIT
+2182 PTPEVSIT
-2189 AGSGVTEGGDAI
+2189 AGSGVTEGGDAT
-2201 FTVTASPAPTANLD
+2201 FTVTASPAPASNLD

-2223 GDYGAAT
+2223 GDYGATT

-2293 VVSVSGAA
+2293 VVSVS
-2301 GGTEGESVTFT
+2301 
-2312 VTASPAPAADLAVS
+2312 
-2326 VTVATTGDFGYGT
+2326 
-2339 LPASVTIPTS
+2339 
-2349 GSATVTIATTDDEVD
+2349 
-2364 EADGSVTLTVNAGSG
+2364 
-2379 YTVGAPSTETAGVA
+2379 
-2393 DDDDPVV
+2393 
-2400 EEQTGYTV
+2400 
-2408 DPDVVARVREL
+2408 
-2419 ASQTQHGTA
+2419 
-2428 HVNRWNRVLLAF
+2428 
-2440 GEHDGTGVTGG
+2440 
-2451 PMTASEAQDMAD
+2451 
-2463 KHSSP
+2463 
-2468 VWDEVVTE
+2468 
-2476 LTALEAASAQTPPP
+2476 
-2490 PPTPEVSV
+2490 
-2498 TAGSGVTEG
+2498 AGSGVTEG
-2507 GDATFTVTASP
+2507 GDVT
-2518 APSSNLDVSVT
+2518 
-2529 VSQSG
+2529 
-2534 DYGATTGQRTV
+2534 
-2545 TIPTTGSVT
+2545 
-2554 LTVGTTDD
+2554 
-2562 STDETDG
+2562 
-2569 SVTATVNAGSGY
+2569 
-2581 TVSSS
+2581 
-2586 QGAATVAVSDNDAAP
+2586 
-2601 TPVVSVSAGSGVTE
+2601 
-2615 GGDAVFTVTASPAP
+2615 
-2629 AANLDVSVT
+2629 
-2638 VSQSGDYGATTGK
+2638 
-2651 RTVTVPTTGSATLT
+2651 
-2665 VGTTDDTTDETD
+2665 
-2677 GSVTATVNAGSG
+2677 
-2689 YTVSSTQGAATVS
+2689 
-2702 VSDNDAAPTPV
+2702 
-2713 VSVSGGSGVTEGGD
+2713 
-2727 AVFTVTASPA
+2727 FTVTASPA

-2767 SGSATL
+2767 SGSATV
-2773 TVGTTDDTTDETD
+2773 TITTTDD
-2786 GSVTATVNA
+2786 
-2795 GSGYT
+2795 
-2800 VSSTQGA
+2800 
-2807 ATVAVADNDDAP
+2807 
-2819 TPEVSI
+2819 
-2825 SAGSGVTE
+2825 
-2833 GGDAV
+2833 
-2838 FTVTASPAPTAN
+2838 
-2850 LDVSVT
+2850 DV
-2856 VSQSGDYGAT
+2856 
-2866 TGKRT
+2866 
-2871 VTIPTSGSATLTVGT
+2871 
-2886 TDDTTDET
+2886 
-2894 DGSVT
+2894 
-2899 ATVNAG
+2899 
-2905 GGYTVS
+2905 
-2911 SSQGAAT
+2911 
-2918 VAVSDDDAAP
+2918 
-2928 TPVVS
+2928 
-2933 VSAGSGVTEGG
+2933 
-2944 DAVFTVTA
+2944 
-2952 SPAPAANLDVS
+2952 
-2963 VTVSQSGDYGAATG
+2963 
-2977 QRTVTV
+2977 
-2983 PTTGS
+2983 
-2988 VTLTVGTTDDS
+2988 
-2999 TDETDGSVTAT
+2999 DETDGSVTAT

-3022 QGAATVGVADDDDAA
+3022 QGAATVGVADNDDPVVEEQTGYTVDPDVIAKVRELASQTQHGAAHVNRWNRVLLAFGEHDGAGVTGGPMTAAEAQDMADKHSSPVWDEVVTELTALEAAAAQTPPPPTPEVSVTAGSGVTEGGDATFTVTASPAPAANLAVSVTVSQSGDYGAATGQRTVTIPTTGSVTLTVGTTDDSADETDGSVTATVNAGSGYTVSSTQGAATVSVSDNDDAPTPVVSVTGGSGVTEGGGA
-3037 LEVEISVTVAD
+3037 TFTVTASPAPSSNLAVSVTVSQSGDYGATTGQRTVTVPTSGSVTLTVGTTDDTTDETDGSVTATVNAGSGYTVSSSQGAATVSVSDNDAAPTPVVSVSAGSGVTEGGDATFTVTASPAPSSNLAVSVTVSQSGDYGATTGKRTVTVPTTGSVTLTVGTTDDSADETDGSVTATVNAGSGYTVSSTQGAATVGVADNDAAPTPVVSVSAGSGVTEGGDASFTVTASPAPSSNLAVSVTVSQSGDYGATTGKRTVTVPTTGSVTLTVGTTDDSADETDGSVTATVNAGSGYTVSSSQGAATVAVSDNDAAAPEVEITVTVED
-3048 ASAVEGDVLEFRVAL
+3048 ASAVEGDVLEFRVVL

-3102 APGVTELTGEVW
+3102 APGVTEMTAEVW
-3114 LEQDED
+3114 LEYDDD

-3127 AVEAFL
+3127 VVEAYL
-3133 PGSLVSPDAVGT
+3133 PGTLYAPDAVGT

>member
-1 MGNLG
+1 MTNA
-6 QRLRDA
+6 LR
-12 APGGE
+12 
-17 KVISDGGRAHGEDPE
+17 S
-32 DPGESRQRFIPTP
+32 FT
-45 FSPPPPTSGGVVLT
+45 PPPPPAFRGGSLSLRRPARTFLT
-59 RRRALWALPLL
+59 LTLL
-70 LLAVMM
+70 
-76 AAALFALTPAQPAG
+76 AAALFVLLSGGTETAS

-135 VEFATI
+135 VEFASI
-141 QSGFSSSSLT
+141 HSAFSSSSLT

-256 LSLGGVSKPFL
+256 LSLGGVSKTAL

-315 LAGKLAAEIR
+315 LAGKLTAEIR

-387 DAEDAGGADGFT
+387 DAEDAGGADGWT

-461 TTGSSSF
+461 TTGSNSF
-468 GYTLHSVDVEFS
+468 GYSLHSVDVEFS

-540 YFLVIDMDAGQGSSR
+540 YFLVIDMDAGQSSSR

-604 KPRPSRV
+604 KPRPPRV

-620 EGVSASFTLRAS
+620 EGVSASFTLRAV

-637 DLPVSVTVATT
+637 DLPVSVTVTTT

-657 TSVTIPA
+657 TSVTIPD
-664 SGTATLEIATAND
+664 SGTATLEIPTTND

-788 PDWVNR
+788 PAFVNR

-838 DEGAAPGWSINNDA
+838 DAGAAPGWSINNDA

-876 GRLLPHSDGSYTVP
+876 GRLLPHADGSYTVP

-895 KPLDLGAGETFRLL
+895 KPLGLGAGETFRLL

-934 RDGHAAVR
+934 RDGHAAIR

-957 DARDHTRTNPNDAGH
+957 DARDHTRTNPNNAGH

-1087 PAVMSN
+1087 SAVMSN

-1100 ALDVTTASTV
+1100 ALTVTTAGTV

-1115 SFTTGKNG
+1115 SFTTGRNG

-1173 SMPVGSADQTFT
+1173 SMPVGSADRTFT

-1213 QPNSRYTLRATA
+1213 QPNSTYTLRATA
-1225 SNSERRRG
+1225 SNSERLRG

-1282 TCEGTVSGN
+1282 TCAGTVSGN
-1291 TCSTGWVVANHT
+1291 DCDTGWVIANYT

-1328 PHERRHFYVASQVG
+1328 PHERRHFYVASQVA
-1342 EPLSHHGGYIGPGQ
+1342 EPLSHHGGYIGPGK

-1403 GCPFSSQSVYEGDA
+1403 GCPFSSQSVYESDA

-1439 LIHRPHAVGHNF
+1439 LIHRPYAVGHNF

-1460 EGFDYPEVRVPLI
+1460 GGFDYPEVRVPLI

-1478 QWEQTLEFSIDD
+1478 EWEQTLEFSIDD

-1531 DKRFSINA
+1531 DKRFSISA
-1539 DFAEALLRSGT
+1539 DFAKPLLRSGT

-1593 IHVGANVVGNVT
+1593 VHVGANVVGNVT

-1679 PRVVGAEGYEVR
+1679 PQVVGAEGYEVR

-1734 YQDHGAT
+1734 YADHGAT

-1762 AEPASV
+1762 AEPTSV

-1853 LGATVRFGEGYRLN
+1853 LGATVQFGEGYRLN

-1939 LKPQSHYVVSV
+1939 LNPKSHYVVSV
-1950 LHGTNQLDQ
+1950 LHGTTQLDK

-1980 PAPNTSVPVISVTA
+1980 PAPNTSVPLISVTA

-2030 GISLEQRTVTIPSAG
+2030 GISIEHQTVTIPTAG
-2045 YAALTVATTND
+2045 YATLTVATTND

-2081 SQGTAVV
+2081 SQGTAIV

-2107 RELASQTQHGAAHVN
+2107 KELASQTQHGAAHVN

-2182 TPEVSIT
+2182 TPEVSVT
-2189 AGSGVTEGGDAI
+2189 AGSGVTEGGDAS
-2201 FTVTASPAPTANLD
+2201 FTVTASPAPAANLA

-2223 GDYGAAT
+2223 GDYGATT

-2236 IPTSGSVTL
+2236 IPTSGSVTI
-2245 TVATTDDTTDE
+2245 TVGTTDDTTDE

-2280 TVAVSDNDDASTP
+2280 TVGVADNDAASTP
-2293 VVSVSGAA
+2293 VVSVT
-2301 GGTEGESVTFT
+2301 GGGGVTEGGSAQFT
-2312 VTASPAPAADLAVS
+2312 VTASPAPASNLDVS
-2326 VTVATTGDFGYGT
+2326 VTVSQSGDYGATTGQRT
-2339 LPASVTIPTS
+2339 VTIPTS
-2349 GSATVTIATTDDEVD
+2349 GSATVTITTTDDDVD
-2364 EADGSVTLTVNAGSG
+2364 ETDGSVTATVNAGSG
-2379 YTVGAPSTETAGVA
+2379 YTVSSSQGAATVGVA
-2393 DDDDPVV
+2393 DNDDPVV

-2408 DPDVVARVREL
+2408 DPDVIAKVREL

-2440 GEHDGTGVTGG
+2440 GEHDGAGVTGG

-2463 KHSSP
+2463 RHSSP
-2468 VWDEVVTE
+2468 VWDEVVAE

-2490 PPTPEVSV
+2490 PTPEVSV
-2498 TAGSGVTEG
+2498 SAGSGVTEG

-2518 APSSNLDVSVT
+2518 AP
-2529 VSQSG
+2529 
-2534 DYGATTGQRTV
+2534 
-2545 TIPTTGSVT
+2545 
-2554 LTVGTTDD
+2554 
-2562 STDETDG
+2562 
-2569 SVTATVNAGSGY
+2569 
-2581 TVSSS
+2581 
-2586 QGAATVAVSDNDAAP
+2586 
-2601 TPVVSVSAGSGVTE
+2601 
-2615 GGDAVFTVTASPAP
+2615 AS
-2629 AANLDVSVT
+2629 
-2638 VSQSGDYGATTGK
+2638 
-2651 RTVTVPTTGSATLT
+2651 
-2665 VGTTDDTTDETD
+2665 
-2677 GSVTATVNAGSG
+2677 
-2689 YTVSSTQGAATVS
+2689 
-2702 VSDNDAAPTPV
+2702 
-2713 VSVSGGSGVTEGGD
+2713 
-2727 AVFTVTASPA
+2727 
-2737 PAADLAVSVTVS
+2737 
-2749 QSGDYGATTGQR
+2749 
-2761 TVTIPT
+2761 
-2767 SGSATL
+2767 
-2773 TVGTTDDTTDETD
+2773 
-2786 GSVTATVNA
+2786 
-2795 GSGYT
+2795 
-2800 VSSTQGA
+2800 
-2807 ATVAVADNDDAP
+2807 
-2819 TPEVSI
+2819 
-2825 SAGSGVTE
+2825 
-2833 GGDAV
+2833 
-2838 FTVTASPAPTAN
+2838 
-2850 LDVSVT
+2850 
-2856 VSQSGDYGAT
+2856 
-2866 TGKRT
+2866 
-2871 VTIPTSGSATLTVGT
+2871 
-2886 TDDTTDET
+2886 
-2894 DGSVT
+2894 
-2899 ATVNAG
+2899 
-2905 GGYTVS
+2905 
-2911 SSQGAAT
+2911 
-2918 VAVSDDDAAP
+2918 
-2928 TPVVS
+2928 
-2933 VSAGSGVTEGG
+2933 
-2944 DAVFTVTA
+2944 
-2952 SPAPAANLDVS
+2952 NLDVS

-2977 QRTVTV
+2977 QRTVTI
-2983 PTTGS
+2983 PTAGS

-3022 QGAATVGVADDDDAA
+3022 QGAATVGVSDNDAAPTPVVSITAGSGVTEGGDASFTVTASPAPASNLDVSVTVSQSGDYGATTGQRTVTVPTSGSVTLTVGTTDDSADETDGSVTATVNAGSGYTVSSTQGAATVGVSDNDAAPTPVVSITAGSGVTEGGDASFTVTASPAPASNLDVSVTVSQSGDYGATTGQRTVTVPTSGSVTLTVGTTDDSADETDGSVTATVNAGSGYTVSSSQGAATVGVADNDAAPTPVVSVTAGSGVTEGGDAVFTVTASPAPTANLDVSVTVSQSGDYGATTGQRTVTIPTSGSVTFTVGTTDDDADETDGSVTA
-3037 LEVEISVTVAD
+3037 TVNAGSGYTVSSSQGAATVGVADNDAAPTPVVSVTAGSGVTEGGDASFTVTASPAPAANLDVSVTVSQSGDYGATTGQRTVTIPTTGSVTLTVGTTDDDADETDGSVTATVNAGSGYTVSSSQGAATVGVADNDDAAPEVEITVTVEA
-3048 ASAVEGDVLEFRVAL
+3048 ASAVEGDVLEFRVRL
-3063 SAASTEEIRVRWYT
+3063 SEASTEEIRIRWNT
-3077 APAYHLLDDRAHRS
+3077 APAYHLLDDRAHMT
-3091 DYQTTEGELVF
+3091 DYQYTEGELVF
-3102 APGVTELTGEVW
+3102 APGVTELTAEVW
-3114 LEQDED
+3114 LEQDDD

-3127 AVEAFL
+3127 VVEAYL
-3133 PGSLVSPDAVGT
+3133 PGTLYPPDAVGT

>member
-1 MGNLG
+1 M
-6 QRLRDA
+6 RRPA
-12 APGGE
+12 
-17 KVISDGGRAHGEDPE
+17 RT
-32 DPGESRQRFIPTP
+32 F
-45 FSPPPPTSGGVVLT
+45 LT
-59 RRRALWALPLL
+59 LTLL
-70 LLAVMM
+70 
-76 AAALFALTPAQPAG
+76 AAALFVLLSGGTETAS
-90 AQQAAQT
+90 AQQATQT
-97 FVANTGQSSLAG
+97 FVSNLGQADGPAAALSND
-109 THLEYDFAQ
+109 YAQ
-118 AFTTGSNSAG
+118 AFTTGSNSHG
-128 YSLRSVG
+128 YSLRSVD
-135 VEFATI
+135 VEFSVI
-141 QSGFSSSSLT
+141 QAGLSSSLT

-159 GSPGN
+159 GSPGS

-169 TNPASFPVS
+169 TNPVSFPVS

-325 SDSSGAPGAVVATL
+325 SDSGGAPGAVVATL
-339 TKPGTIA
+339 TKPDTIA

-387 DAEDAGGADGFT
+387 DAEDAGGADGWT

-461 TTGSSSF
+461 TTGSNSF

-529 SAGIDLEGSAT
+529 SAGIDLEGSTT
-540 YFLVIDMDAGQGSSR
+540 YFLVIDMDAGQSSSR

-604 KPRPSRV
+604 KPEPPRV

-620 EGVSASFTLRAS
+620 EGVSASFTLTAV
-632 PAPPA
+632 PAPTA
-637 DLPVSVTVATT
+637 DLPVSVTVTTT
-648 GDFGYGALP
+648 GDFGYGTLP

-664 SGTATLEIATAND
+664 SGTVTLEIPTTGD

-746 YTLTSVDVAFR
+746 YTLTSVDVAFN

-794 QAGTYR
+794 QAGTYS

-876 GRLLPHSDGSYTVP
+876 GRLLPHADGSYTVP
-890 LDWPL
+890 FDWPL
-895 KPLDLGAGETFRLL
+895 KPLGLGAGETFRLL

-934 RDGHAAVR
+934 RDGHAAIR

-972 TDAEVWWLNGE
+972 TDAPIYWLNGE

-1058 VASTQDH
+1058 IASTQDH

-1100 ALDVTTASTV
+1100 ALTVTAAGTV

-1115 SFTTGKNG
+1115 SFTTGRNG

-1173 SMPVGSADQTFT
+1173 SMPVGSADRTFT
-1185 FTYQGDDGSGLRLE
+1185 FTYQGNDGSGLRLE

-1213 QPNSRYTLRATA
+1213 QPNSTYTLRATA
-1225 SNSERRRG
+1225 SNSERLRG

-1282 TCEGTVSGN
+1282 TCAGTVSGN
-1291 TCSTGWVVANHT
+1291 DCDTGWVIANYN

-1328 PHERRHFYVASQVG
+1328 PHERRHFYVASQVA
-1342 EPLSHHGGYIGPGQ
+1342 EPLSHHGGYIGPGK

-1403 GCPFSSQSVYEGDA
+1403 GCPFSSQSVYESDA

-1460 EGFDYPEVRVPLI
+1460 GGFDYPEVQVPLI

-1478 QWEQTLEFSIDD
+1478 EWEQTLEFSIDD

-1531 DKRFSINA
+1531 DKRFSISA
-1539 DFAEALLRSGT
+1539 DFAKPLLRSGT

-1593 IHVGANVVGNVT
+1593 VHVGANVVGNVT

-1663 DLTYA
+1663 DLSYA

-1679 PRVVGAEGYEVR
+1679 PQVVGAEGYEVR

-1734 YQDHGAT
+1734 YADHGAT

-1762 AEPASV
+1762 AEPTSV

-1853 LGATVRFGEGYRLN
+1853 LGATVQFGEGYRLN

-1939 LKPQSHYVVSV
+1939 LNPQSHYVVSV
-1950 LHGTNQLDQ
+1950 LHGTTQLDK

-2030 GISLEQRTVTIPSAG
+2030 GISMEHQTVTIPTAG
-2045 YAALTVATTND
+2045 YATLTVATTND

-2107 RELASQTQHGAAHVN
+2107 KELASQTQHGAAHVN

-2133 HDGTGVT
+2133 HDGAGVT

-2182 TPEVSIT
+2182 PTPEVSVT
-2189 AGSGVTEGGDAI
+2189 AGSGVTEGGDAV
-2201 FTVTASPAPTANLD
+2201 FTVTASPAPASNLD

-2236 IPTSGSVTL
+2236 IPTSGSVTI
-2245 TVATTDDTTDE
+2245 TVGTTDDTTDE

-2267 GSGYTVSSSQGAA
+2267 GSGYTVSSTQGAA
-2280 TVAVSDNDDASTP
+2280 TVAVSDN
-2293 VVSVSGAA
+2293 
-2301 GGTEGESVTFT
+2301 
-2312 VTASPAPAADLAVS
+2312 
-2326 VTVATTGDFGYGT
+2326 
-2339 LPASVTIPTS
+2339 
-2349 GSATVTIATTDDEVD
+2349 
-2364 EADGSVTLTVNAGSG
+2364 
-2379 YTVGAPSTETAGVA
+2379 
-2393 DDDDPVV
+2393 DDPVV

-2408 DPDVVARVREL
+2408 DPDVIAKVREL

-2451 PMTASEAQDMAD
+2451 PMTAAEAQEMAD

-2476 LTALEAASAQTPPP
+2476 LTALEAASTQTPPP
-2490 PPTPEVSV
+2490 PPTPEVSI
-2498 TAGSGVTEG
+2498 TAGSGITEG

-2562 STDETDG
+2562 DADETDG

-2586 QGAATVAVSDNDAAP
+2586 QGAATVAVSDNDDAP
-2601 TPVVSVSAGSGVTE
+2601 TPVVSV
-2615 GGDAVFTVTASPAP
+2615 
-2629 AANLDVSVT
+2629 
-2638 VSQSGDYGATTGK
+2638 
-2651 RTVTVPTTGSATLT
+2651 
-2665 VGTTDDTTDETD
+2665 
-2677 GSVTATVNAGSG
+2677 
-2689 YTVSSTQGAATVS
+2689 
-2702 VSDNDAAPTPV
+2702 
-2713 VSVSGGSGVTEGGD
+2713 
-2727 AVFTVTASPA
+2727 
-2737 PAADLAVSVTVS
+2737 
-2749 QSGDYGATTGQR
+2749 
-2761 TVTIPT
+2761 
-2767 SGSATL
+2767 
-2773 TVGTTDDTTDETD
+2773 
-2786 GSVTATVNA
+2786 
-2795 GSGYT
+2795 
-2800 VSSTQGA
+2800 
-2807 ATVAVADNDDAP
+2807 
-2819 TPEVSI
+2819 

-2856 VSQSGDYGAT
+2856 VSQSGDYGAA

-2871 VTIPTSGSATLTVGT
+2871 VTI
-2886 TDDTTDET
+2886 
-2894 DGSVT
+2894 
-2899 ATVNAG
+2899 
-2905 GGYTVS
+2905 
-2911 SSQGAAT
+2911 
-2918 VAVSDDDAAP
+2918 
-2928 TPVVS
+2928 
-2933 VSAGSGVTEGG
+2933 
-2944 DAVFTVTA
+2944 
-2952 SPAPAANLDVS
+2952 
-2963 VTVSQSGDYGAATG
+2963 
-2977 QRTVTV
+2977 

-2999 TDETDGSVTAT
+2999 ADETDGSVTAT

-3022 QGAATVGVADDDDAA
+3022 QGAATVGVADNDDAPTPVVSVSAGSGVTEGGDATFTVTASPAPAADLAVSVTVSQSGDYGATTGQRTVTVPTTGSVTLTVGTTDDDADETDGSVTA
-3037 LEVEISVTVAD
+3037 TVNAGSGYTVSSTQGAATVAVADNDDAPTPVVSVTAGSGVTEGGDATFTVTASPAPAADLAVSVTVSQSGDYGATTGQRTVTVPTTGSVTLTVGTTDDSADETDGSVTATVNAGSGYTVSSSQGAATVGVADNDDAAPEVEITVTVEA
-3048 ASAVEGDVLEFRVAL
+3048 ASAVEGDVLEFRVRL
-3063 SAASTEEIRVRWYT
+3063 SEASTEEIRIRWNT
-3077 APAYHLLDDRAHRS
+3077 APAYHLLDDRAHMT
-3091 DYQTTEGELVF
+3091 DYQYTEGELVF
-3102 APGVTELTGEVW
+3102 APGVTELTAEVW
-3114 LEQDED
+3114 LEYDDD

-3127 AVEAFL
+3127 AVEAYL
-3133 PGSLVSPDAVGT
+3133 PGTLYPPDAVGT
-3145 MTIVD
+3145 MTIID